1 MGNKSIQKFF
11 ADQNSVI
18 DLSSLGNAK
27 GAKVSLSGPD
37 MNITTPRGSV
47 IIVNGA
53 LYSSI
58 KGNNLAVKFKDK
70 TITGAKILGS
80 VDLKDIQ
87 LERIDSSLVDSA
99 QVEKKG
105 NGKRRNKKEE
115 EELKK
120 QLDDA
125 ENAKKEADKAKEE
138 AEKAKEAAEKAL
150 NEAFEVQ
157 NSSKQIEEMLQNF
170 LADNVAKDN
179 LAQQSDASQQNTQA
193 KATQA
198 SKQNDAEKV
207 LPQPINKN
215 TSTGKS
221 NSSKNEENKLDAES
235 VKEPL
240 KVTLALAAESNSGSK
255 DDSITNFTKP
265 QFVGSTA
272 PNATVIIKINGI
284 AVGQA
289 VADSLGNFT
298 FTAPETLTD
307 GTYNLEAEAKTAD
320 GSGSAKLVITIDSV
334 TDKPTFELSPESSV
348 SGHKGLTP
356 TLTPSIVGTAE
367 ENAKVDIYV
376 DNKLVASVDV
386 DKDGNWSYE
395 FKDNELSEG
404 ENSIKVVAVDKAG
417 NKNETTDSIITD
429 TIAPEKPTIELD
441 DSSDS
446 GIKNDNITNSTL
458 PTFIGV
464 AEPGSTV
471 SIYLGLKHLGE
482 VIVAKDGTWSYTL
495 TTPLKDGEYN
505 ITATATD
512 IAGHTS
518 ATANLPFTIDTR
530 ISYFSAEIETTN
542 DSGIVGDNV
551 TNNTRPT
558 FTGKTEPNA
567 IISVIN
573 SETGEEV
580 IFKANDKGE
589 WTFNFTSDSVE
600 GINNLTF
607 TVEDV
612 AGNKKDFSFSYVID
626 TIAPVPPTVSLE
638 DYVVL
643 PNGIILSGNDLP
655 ALVGT
660 AEPKSTILLMRDGKL
675 YDSIEVDSNGTWNYQ
690 FSNKFLQGAYDI
702 EIISQDAAGNK
713 SSTVKYSF
721 TIQTEVVPP
730 KAELDAS
737 DDSGAKGDWITNKHN
752 ALTLLGTAD
761 RFATVNILIDGKTIG
776 VTTADADGNWNFDI
790 SRNLS
795 DNVYKITVESI
806 DPLGRTSSVD
816 YQLTID
822 SFTPIPTVM
831 LHDSADSGVK
841 GDMITKIN
849 TPLFTGM
856 AEANAKV
863 SIYVDGVLSGEAIAG
878 DDGVWNF
885 QFTTALSDGSHD
897 VTVKV
902 EDIAGNTAS
911 SSAYNFQIVTQTQK
925 PTIELVNDTGVD
937 NTDHIINEKNP
948 ALTGT
953 AAPYSTVKLYI
964 DGALI
969 AEVRTNKDGRWEYTL
984 KADQGLVDGDHR
996 ITASVEDIAG
1006 NIAHSDPFLISV
1018 DTAISIPIVSLS
1030 PDSDSGIS
1038 DDNLTNIVKP
1048 TLHLKDIDPDI
1059 ISVQV
1064 WDAMS
1069 DTQIGVATQQPDGS
1083 WAYTFTSDLTE
1094 GLHQVYVKVEDIAG
1108 NKANSAIFDF
1118 TIDTTV
1124 STPVISLLSKD
1135 DTGVTGDNLTN
1146 INKPGFAI
1154 SGVDAD
1160 AHRVVVQ
1167 VMHNGVSEEIELSHL
1182 NGSWLFI
1189 PGNTWADG
1197 SYTLTV
1203 KVEDKAGNTNYSAP
1217 LTVVIDTQI
1226 AIDGVELV
1234 NDSGVKGDNMT
1245 NDDRPHFRVTVP
1257 TDVNEVRL
1265 SIDGGNSWVQ
1275 ATPGVAGS
1283 WEYIWPTDL
1292 ADGQYTLTVE
1302 ATDKAGNTVTKTID
1316 FAVDTTLSVPVIV
1329 LDSADDTG
1337 IQGDNMTNSTQPTF
1351 ALQHIDDDAVRVTV
1365 SVEHGG
1371 VTTTFDATKGT
1382 GGWTFTPPTSWA
1394 DGDYTLSVSVEDKA
1408 GNTSHSASLTVT
1420 VDTQI
1425 AINNIELVNDSGIP
1439 DDNLTNNVRPHFQ
1452 VTVPTDV
1459 NVVRLS
1465 IDGGKTWFNAT
1476 QSATPGVWDYIWPD
1490 DVADGGYTLTVEA
1503 TDEAGNK
1510 ATQTLDFTID
1520 TTLSVPTLSLDSADD
1535 SGIAG
1540 DNITNVKTP
1549 GFTLNN
1555 IDTDVSRV
1563 IVEVMH
1569 NGIKQEVPLVQTG
1582 GQWRFAPTSDW
1593 ADGDYILTV
1602 KVEDRAGNV
1611 KQSAPLTVTVDTHI
1625 AIDRIE
1631 LVNDSGIPGDNLTNE
1646 ARPHFQ
1652 VTVPADVNGV
1662 RLSIDGGKT
1671 WFDATQ
1677 SATSG
1682 VWDYTWLTNVAN
1694 GPHTLM
1700 VEASDKAGNKTTQK
1714 LDFTIDTIL
1723 SEPTITLDSA
1733 DDSAAGDNITN
1744 VKMPGFT
1751 LGNIDADVTKVV
1763 VTVAHDGK
1771 NQQIELIKNGGV
1783 WRFTP
1788 GAAWTDGDYT
1798 LTVKVEDKAGN
1809 TNYSAPLT
1817 VTIDTQTSID
1827 RIELLND
1834 TGIVGDNLTNE
1845 ARPQFHITVPTD
1857 VNSVQLSLDGGINWV
1872 NATLTSDGVWEYIW
1886 PTDLVENTY
1895 TLTVKATDV
1904 AGNTATET
1912 LNFIIDT
1919 TLSTPTITLDSADDS
1934 GTANDNKTNVKTP
1947 GFIIGGIDSD
1957 VTQVV
1962 VQVMRDGH
1970 SEEVEL
1976 TQTNGQWRFV
1986 PGSAW
1991 TDGDYTLTVTVKD
2004 EAGNIR
2010 HSAPLT
2016 VTIDT
2021 QITIDHIE
2029 LVNDSGI
2036 PDDNLTNNV
2045 RPHFQVTVPT
2055 DVNVVRLS
2063 IDGGKTWFN
2072 ATQSATPGVWDY
2084 TWLADVGEG
2093 KHTLT
2098 VEATDKAGNKTTQQL
2113 DFIIDTLLSEPT
2125 IVLDNTD
2132 DSGTKGDHLTNVNKP
2147 TFLLGNIDADARY
2160 VTVEVQHG
2168 GTKEV
2173 LTATKDATG
2182 NWSVT
2187 PTGTWADG
2195 DYTLTVR
2202 VEDEAGNEKHSASL
2216 TVTVDTQIT
2225 IDVIELVNDNGIPGD
2240 NMTNDAHPQFR
2251 VTVPGDVN
2259 EVSLSIDGGVTWV
2272 KATQSATPGVW
2283 NYTWPGTV
2291 PDGDYTLNVK
2301 ATDNAGN
2308 TVTETLH
2315 FTIDTT
2321 LSTPVIV
2328 LDSADD
2334 SGVHG
2339 DNMTNHTQPTFALQ
2353 HIDDDAVRVTVS
2365 VEHGGVTTTF
2375 DATKDAGGWTFTP
2388 TGAWAD
2394 GDYTLSVSVE
2404 DKAGNTSHSAS
2415 LTVTVDTQI
2424 AINNIELVND
2434 SGIPDDNLTNN
2445 VRPHFQV
2452 TVPTDVNVVRLSI
2465 DGGKTWFNATQS
2477 ATPGVWDYIW
2487 PDDVA
2492 DGGYTL
2498 TVEAT
2503 DEAGNKAT
2511 QTLDF
2516 TIDTTLSVPT
2526 LSLDSA
2532 DDSGIAGDNITN
2544 VKTPGFTLNNIDTDV
2559 SRVIVEV
2566 MHNGIKQEVPLVQTG
2581 GQWRFAPTSDWAD
2594 GDYILTVKVEDRAG
2608 NVKQSAPLTVTVDTH
2623 IAIDRI
2629 ELVNDSGIPGDN
2641 LTNEARPH
2649 FQVTVPA
2656 DVNGVRLSID
2666 GGKTWFDATQSATS
2680 GVWDYTWLTN
2690 VANGPHTLMVEASD
2704 KAGNKTTQKLD
2715 FTIDTILS
2723 EPTITLDSA
2732 DDSAAGDNITNV
2744 KMPGF
2749 TLGNIDADVTKV
2761 VVTVAHD
2768 GKNQQIELI
2777 KNGGVWRFT
2786 PGAAWTDGDYTLTV
2800 KVEDKAGNTNYSAPL
2815 TVTIDTQTSIDR
2827 IELLNDTGIVGD
2839 NLTNEARPQFHITV
2853 PTDVNS
2859 VQLSLDGG
2867 INWVNATLTSDG
2879 VWEYIWPTDLVE
2891 NTYTLTVK
2899 ATDVAGNTAT
2909 ETLNFIIDTT
2919 LSTPTITLDSADDS
2933 GTANDNKTNVKTPGF
2948 IIGGID
2954 SDVTQVVVQVMRD
2967 GHSEE
2972 VELTQ
2977 TNGQWRFVPGSAWTD
2992 GDYTLTVTVKDEAGN
3007 IRHSAPLT
3015 VTIDTQITIDHIELV
3030 NDSGIPDDNL
3040 TNNVRPHFQVTVPTD
3055 VNVVRLS
3062 IDGGKTWFNATQS
3075 ATPGVWDYTWL
3086 ADVGEGKHTLTVEAT
3101 DKAGNKTT
3109 QQLDFIIDTLLSEPT
3124 IVLDNTDD
3132 SGTKGDNLTNVNKPT
3147 FLLGNIDADA
3157 RYVTVEVQHGG
3168 TKEVLTATKGATGIW
3183 SVTPT
3188 GTWADGD
3195 YTLTVRVEDDA
3206 GNVKYSAP
3214 LTVTVD
3220 TQITID
3226 VIELV
3231 NDNGIPGDNLTN
3243 DVRPH
3248 FRVTV
3253 PGDVNEVR
3261 LSIDGGNTWVRATQ
3275 GTAGIWDYT
3284 WPKDVTDGL
3293 HTLTVE
3299 ATDKAGNKTTQT
3311 LDFTID
3317 TRLSTPTIAM
3327 DSRDDTG
3334 AIGDHITSVKRPGF
3348 TIGNIDADAHS
3359 VILRITQ
3366 GGNSQEVTL
3375 TQVGGQW
3382 RFTPDADW
3390 ADGSYTLTVEVTDN
3404 AGNVRQS
3411 TPLVVTVDTQ
3421 TSITDITLVN
3431 DHGVPDDN
3439 LTNSTRPQ
3447 FEITVP
3453 ADVNSVQLSIDGGA
3467 NWVSATQGIEGVW
3480 GYTWPTDMGDGKHTL
3495 TVMVTDRAGN
3505 TATQTLEFFI
3515 DTRLSTPT
3523 IALDSTDDTGT
3534 PGDDMT
3540 NRTRPTFILQN
3551 IDSDVINVTVSVTH
3565 NGTTTSFTAT
3575 QGAGGWS
3582 FTPPAPWGDG
3592 DYTLTVTV
3600 EDRAGNTRPST
3611 PLTVTVDTQIAID
3624 RIELVNDSGVPGDNV
3639 TKHVRP
3645 QFQISVPDD
3654 VEKVLLSIDGGTTWV
3669 TAIKSSTAGIWDYT
3683 WPTDMPEGQH
3693 TLTVEVTD
3701 GAGNKMTE
3709 TLNFTIDITLLT
3721 PTIELA
3727 PDQDTGQ
3734 NKNDNLTSVTQP
3746 VFVLGSIDKDVRHVE
3761 LSIEHNGTFKT
3772 VVLTESA
3779 DGWRYRPDSALADGS
3794 YTFTVTVTDVAG
3806 NQQTSAPLKVTI
3818 DGTLT
3823 TPVIELAAGEDS
3835 GTVGDRLTNHDR
3847 PVFDI
3852 HQVDSDVTRVMVKVT
3867 YNGKT
3872 HEEAAVFTNG
3882 QWRFTPSASWAD
3894 GSYQLAVVVE
3904 DLAGNV
3910 KESAPFEVRIDTT
3923 TTINNIVLLND
3934 TGVQND
3940 QLTNVAKP
3948 SFRIDVPGD
3957 VVQVRVTLDGGA
3969 NWNVIRKNADGQWI
3983 FDSPNTLVDGTY
3995 TLRVEATDEAGNIAN
4010 KDLVFNIDTNIQVP
4024 TIALDA
4030 GQDTGANTADN
4041 ITNISRPTFTIG
4053 NVDPDVIKVV
4063 VTIDGHDYN
4072 ATKVGAGWQFT
4083 PGNAI
4088 PDGSY
4093 NITVTVEDKAGNTAT
4108 SKPLPVVIDT
4118 TAEIESVTLVTDS
4131 GDSDVDNITKV
4142 DKPQFSIVTAD
4153 DITHVRVKIDN
4164 AANWIELTKGG
4175 DGRWIFNVGSALPDG
4190 QHTLLVD
4197 VTDIAGNVAQ
4207 ETLQFTI
4214 DTTLREPT
4222 IVLDPTHDTGDDTN
4236 DNLTRINKPVFIIGN
4251 VDNDVSHIV
4260 VHIDGR
4266 DYTIENTGGNLT
4278 FTPDQPLSDGQ
4289 HTISV
4294 TVTDIAGNT
4303 KTSAELRIEIDT
4315 QVQIDSVT
4323 LTTDSGVNDHDNV
4336 TNATRPSF
4344 EIATPDDVTSVL
4356 VSFDGVNWT
4365 PISKNAAG
4373 QWEFTAGS
4381 ALPDGH
4387 YTLHV
4392 QATDRA
4398 GNTANS
4404 TLGFTVDTQIDG
4416 LSVVMLDDAGKDS
4429 TDGITNITSPR
4440 FEISAR
4446 EPLQSVTVILNG
4458 KSSTL
4463 TQGAGNKWLFTP
4475 DTPLVDGTYKIEI
4488 VAEDIA
4494 GNKISKEVSFTI
4506 DTIVSDPSIDLLD
4519 ADDTGESAVDNITS
4533 VTTPR
4538 FVIGNV
4544 PADIDTVVIRINGVS
4559 YSVTAN
4565 GNNLW
4570 EFQVPVALNDGVYE
4584 AVVVFRDIA
4593 GNTSETKLP
4602 FTIDTTTSVSVRMEP
4617 ASDTGNSNSDNLT
4630 NKQNPKFEG
4639 TAEPNAKLV
4648 ITIVDDKS
4656 GREVLKQ
4663 TITVGADG
4671 NWSVTPNILP
4681 DGMYTINV
4689 VATDVAGNTAQTQER
4704 FTIDTVTID
4713 PTIRLSDP
4721 SIDDQHEATSL
4732 RPEFKGFAEAFS
4744 TIMIQWDGK
4753 VVGSANANAN
4763 GEWSWTPPSVLAP
4776 GSYVVSI
4783 VAKDKAGNESSQ
4795 VDFPVVI
4802 PVIDVTPPTIK
4813 LSEESDS
4820 GALGDFTTNNKTPTL
4835 IGSTLPNTIVS
4846 IYVDGVK
4853 VGEATADT
4861 AGRYTFQLSE
4871 MKDGHY
4877 VVQVGIVNP
4886 RDNSELRSTAV
4897 DVTIDT
4903 EVAEL
4908 VWNISGMHEGGY
4920 INTVTPEIGG
4930 TSEPNSKITIFV
4942 NGVEKAIAYTT
4953 GAGHWGVVLP
4963 ALGNDG
4969 NYELTFKVEDV
4980 AGNIREFG
4988 PQNVILDTV
4997 ISPLTVVLREA
5008 DDSGKVGDWITNKS
5022 HVTIDGTAE
5031 AGSTLTIR
5039 NPQGVVI
5046 ATLVVGND
5054 GRWSAEL
5061 DLREG
5066 SNAFVVVSE
5075 DKAGNS
5081 QQKEILIEHDTQIE
5095 ISDISLSRDTNSG
5108 DKYDLITN
5116 NKSPV
5121 LVAMTDPGATVQVYI
5136 NGVLQGTV
5144 EASSSGNISYTMP
5157 ANSADGEYQVQF
5169 VATDTAGNRVESAIT
5184 TVTIDSQI
5192 AVFDID
5198 EDSLPALSNN
5208 RALSVS
5214 GVGEAGSQVSIFVDG
5229 KLVNVVMVEA
5239 DGTWRAPILL
5249 QDDGTFNIHFSIT
5262 DVAGN
5267 TEVSKDYS
5275 VDVDSSTDF
5284 PTLNLEDAS
5293 NSGSLDDLIT
5303 NHNKPV
5309 LVGTAEAGATIHIY
5323 VDEKIVANV
5332 LVLEDGTWSYQFDN
5346 ALKDGE
5352 YSIRV
5357 VAEDPAGNTA
5367 ESPRLLVTIDT
5378 STFIDNPAMVAG
5390 SDNGIFSND
5399 SITSQTRPTF
5409 SIFGEMNQSVQIF
5422 IDGVLV
5428 DTITVTDRNQVYRPE
5443 SPLGDGSHSIY
5454 YVITDKA
5461 GNTATSK
5468 TLNFTIDTFNTTPV
5482 AIDSIGGQTLAEMT
5496 GSDGKIYITDTTRNL
5511 LFSGSAEPN
5520 SKIEI
5525 IINGLNV
5532 GEVWVNEKGHWQMPV
5547 NPLYFTEGQLDITV
5561 KSTDRA
5567 GNVNQEK
5574 YSIWVDTHIKVFTS
5588 ELDDNK
5594 SSSKTEWWSNSDL
5607 ITMRGTGEI
5616 GATVSLIVAGVTL
5629 ATAVVAAT
5637 GRWELSTDKLP
5648 EGTYDI
5654 SLVIEDSAGNRW
5666 EDVREIF
5673 IDRTPPN
5680 APVVTYSDI
5689 VNDLIIMQGTAE
5701 AKSQL
5706 IITDSEGN
5714 TYTLTVPDNGKW
5726 SMAIP
5731 YPSEGKFTITSVDAI
5746 GNRSDDVPLDIMKEV
5761 PVISLSPDS
5770 DSGTVGDNITRDKQP
5785 TFIIGNLESDVV
5797 VVQVDINGT
5806 VYNAEKNADGVW
5818 FFTPGTPLA
5827 DGSYT
5832 ISVIA
5837 SDAAGNQKNSL
5848 PITVTI
5854 DSTLTVPEIAL
5865 AAGED
5870 NGASDS
5876 DNVTNHTQPKFTLQ
5890 HIDADVTGVTVNVT
5904 HNGVTDIYQATQGAD
5919 GWTFTPPA
5927 AWNDGNY
5934 TLSVT
5939 VVDRAGNSQQ
5949 SASLAVTVDSTVTVT
5964 ADSQHDDASD
5974 DATATAVT
5982 PPESETVNAESAT
5995 HLRTE
6000 PSAAEE
6006 SVVKVTA
6013 YSITLLNADSG
6024 DEIDRSISQTPSFE
6038 ISVPE
6043 NIVNVSIMFEGEEF
6057 TLPITN
6063 QKAIFEVPLSL
6074 EDGEYT
6080 MDVKFIDKDNDFLIK
6095 EKTFSVDHSSADIV
6109 NAMNVRGKT
6118 EDDINDSPSTS
6129 SVGHNNN
6136 GAIDVFAV
6144 NEVTLPVD
6152 NQEEHA

>member
-1 MGNKSIQKFF
+1 KSIQKFF

-429 TIAPEKPTIELD
+429 TIPPEKPTIELD

-638 DYVVL
+638 DFVVL

-1030 PDSDSGIS
+1030 PDSDSGIA

-1108 NKANSAIFDF
+1108 NKANSAVFDF

-1182 NGSWLFI
+1182 NGSWLFT

-1203 KVEDKAGNTNYSAP
+1203 KVEDKAGNTSYSAP

-1329 LDSADDTG
+1329 LNSADDTG
-1337 IQGDNMTNSTQPTF
+1337 VQGDNMTNRTQPTF

-1476 QSATPGVWDYIWPD
+1476 QSATPGAWDYIWPD

-1503 TDEAGNK
+1503 TDKAGNK
-1510 ATQTLDFTID
+1510 TTQELDFTID

-1714 LDFTIDTIL
+1714 LDFIIDTLL

-2021 QITIDHIE
+2021 QI
-2029 LVNDSGI
+2029 
-2036 PDDNLTNNV
+2036 
-2045 RPHFQVTVPT
+2045 
-2055 DVNVVRLS
+2055 
-2063 IDGGKTWFN
+2063 
-2072 ATQSATPGVWDY
+2072 A
-2084 TWLADVGEG
+2084 
-2093 KHTLT
+2093 
-2098 VEATDKAGNKTTQQL
+2098 
-2113 DFIIDTLLSEPT
+2113 
-2125 IVLDNTD
+2125 
-2132 DSGTKGDHLTNVNKP
+2132 
-2147 TFLLGNIDADARY
+2147 
-2160 VTVEVQHG
+2160 
-2168 GTKEV
+2168 
-2173 LTATKDATG
+2173 
-2182 NWSVT
+2182 
-2187 PTGTWADG
+2187 
-2195 DYTLTVR
+2195 
-2202 VEDEAGNEKHSASL
+2202 
-2216 TVTVDTQIT
+2216 
-2225 IDVIELVNDNGIPGD
+2225 
-2240 NMTNDAHPQFR
+2240 
-2251 VTVPGDVN
+2251 
-2259 EVSLSIDGGVTWV
+2259 
-2272 KATQSATPGVW
+2272 
-2283 NYTWPGTV
+2283 
-2291 PDGDYTLNVK
+2291 
-2301 ATDNAGN
+2301 
-2308 TVTETLH
+2308 
-2315 FTIDTT
+2315 
-2321 LSTPVIV
+2321 
-2328 LDSADD
+2328 
-2334 SGVHG
+2334 
-2339 DNMTNHTQPTFALQ
+2339 
-2353 HIDDDAVRVTVS
+2353 
-2365 VEHGGVTTTF
+2365 
-2375 DATKDAGGWTFTP
+2375 
-2388 TGAWAD
+2388 
-2394 GDYTLSVSVE
+2394 
-2404 DKAGNTSHSAS
+2404 
-2415 LTVTVDTQI
+2415 
-2424 AINNIELVND
+2424 
-2434 SGIPDDNLTNN
+2434 
-2445 VRPHFQV
+2445 
-2452 TVPTDVNVVRLSI
+2452 
-2465 DGGKTWFNATQS
+2465 
-2477 ATPGVWDYIW
+2477 
-2487 PDDVA
+2487 
-2492 DGGYTL
+2492 
-2498 TVEAT
+2498 
-2503 DEAGNKAT
+2503 
-2511 QTLDF
+2511 
-2516 TIDTTLSVPT
+2516 
-2526 LSLDSA
+2526 
-2532 DDSGIAGDNITN
+2532 
-2544 VKTPGFTLNNIDTDV
+2544 
-2559 SRVIVEV
+2559 
-2566 MHNGIKQEVPLVQTG
+2566 
-2581 GQWRFAPTSDWAD
+2581 
-2594 GDYILTVKVEDRAG
+2594 
-2608 NVKQSAPLTVTVDTH
+2608 
-2623 IAIDRI
+2623 
-2629 ELVNDSGIPGDN
+2629 
-2641 LTNEARPH
+2641 
-2649 FQVTVPA
+2649 
-2656 DVNGVRLSID
+2656 
-2666 GGKTWFDATQSATS
+2666 
-2680 GVWDYTWLTN
+2680 
-2690 VANGPHTLMVEASD
+2690 
-2704 KAGNKTTQKLD
+2704 
-2715 FTIDTILS
+2715 
-2723 EPTITLDSA
+2723 
-2732 DDSAAGDNITNV
+2732 
-2744 KMPGF
+2744 
-2749 TLGNIDADVTKV
+2749 
-2761 VVTVAHD
+2761 
-2768 GKNQQIELI
+2768 
-2777 KNGGVWRFT
+2777 
-2786 PGAAWTDGDYTLTV
+2786 
-2800 KVEDKAGNTNYSAPL
+2800 
-2815 TVTIDTQTSIDR
+2815 
-2827 IELLNDTGIVGD
+2827 
-2839 NLTNEARPQFHITV
+2839 
-2853 PTDVNS
+2853 
-2859 VQLSLDGG
+2859 
-2867 INWVNATLTSDG
+2867 
-2879 VWEYIWPTDLVE
+2879 
-2891 NTYTLTVK
+2891 
-2899 ATDVAGNTAT
+2899 
-2909 ETLNFIIDTT
+2909 
-2919 LSTPTITLDSADDS
+2919 
-2933 GTANDNKTNVKTPGF
+2933 
-2948 IIGGID
+2948 
-2954 SDVTQVVVQVMRD
+2954 
-2967 GHSEE
+2967 
-2972 VELTQ
+2972 
-2977 TNGQWRFVPGSAWTD
+2977 
-2992 GDYTLTVTVKDEAGN
+2992 
-3007 IRHSAPLT
+3007 
-3015 VTIDTQITIDHIELV
+3015 IDHIELV

-3168 TKEVLTATKGATGIW
+3168 TKEVLTATKDATGNWSVTPTGTWADGDYTLTVRVEDEAGNEKHSASLTVTVDTQITIDAIELVNDNGIPGDNMTNDAHPQFRVTVPGDVNEVSLSIDGGVTWVKATQSATPGVWNYTWPGTVPDGDYTLNVKATDNAGNTVTETLHFTIDTTLSVPVIVLNSADDTGVQGDNMTNSTQPTFALQHIDDDAVRVTVSVEHGGVTTTFDATKGVGGWSFTPTGAWADGDYTLSVSVEDKAGNTSHSASLTVTVDTQIAINNIELVNDSGIPDDNLTNNVRPHFQVKVPTDVNEVRLSIDGGKTWFNATQSATPGVWDYTWLADVGEGKHTLTVEATDKAGNQTTQKLDFIIDTMLSEPTIVLDSTDDSGTKGDNLTNANKPTFILGNIDADARYVTVEVQYGGTKEVLTATKGATGIW

-3195 YTLTVRVEDDA
+3195 YMLTVRVEDDA

-3317 TRLSTPTIAM
+3317 TRLSTPTITM

-3348 TIGNIDADAHS
+3348 TIGNIDSDAQS

-3411 TPLVVTVDTQ
+3411 TPLIVTVDTQ

-3467 NWVSATQGIEGVW
+3467 NWVSAAQGIEGVW

-3523 IALDSTDDTGT
+3523 IELDSTDDTGT

-3709 TLNFTIDITLLT
+3709 TLNFTIDITLMT

-3852 HQVDSDVTRVMVKVT
+3852 RQVDSDVTRVMVKVT

-4303 KTSAELRIEIDT
+4303 KTSAELKIEIDT

-4533 VTTPR
+4533 VTKPR

-4559 YSVTAN
+4559 YPVTAN

-4835 IGSTLPNTIVS
+4835 VGNTLPNAIVS

-4969 NYELTFKVEDV
+4969 NYVLTFKVEDV

-5039 NPQGVVI
+5039 SPQGVVI

-5081 QQKEILIEHDTQIE
+5081 QQKDILIEHDTQIE

-5409 SIFGEMNQSVQIF
+5409 SISGEMNQSVQIF

-5574 YSIWVDTHIKVFTS
+5574 YSIWVDTHIQVFTS

-5594 SSSKTEWWSNSDL
+5594 SSSKTDWWSNSST
-5607 ITMRGTGEI
+5607 ITMRGMGEI

-5629 ATAVVAAT
+5629 ATAVVAAN
-5637 GRWELSTDKLP
+5637 GQWELSTDQLP
-5648 EGTYDI
+5648 EGKYDI
-5654 SLVIEDSAGNRW
+5654 TLSIEDNAGNRK
-5666 EDVREIF
+5666 EEVHEIF

-5706 IITDSEGN
+5706 IITDSNGN

-5746 GNRSDDVPLDIMKEV
+5746 GNRSDDVSLDIMKEV

-5870 NGASDS
+5870 NGVSDS

-5904 HNGVTDIYQATQGAD
+5904 HNGVTDTYQATQGAD

-5927 AWNDGNY
+5927 AWNDGTY

-5995 HLRTE
+5995 HLRTV

-6006 SVVKVTA
+6006 SVVKETA

-6043 NIVNVSIMFEGEEF
+6043 NIVNVSVMFEGEEF

-6080 MDVKFIDKDNDFLIK
+6080 MDVKFIDKDDDFLIK

-6109 NAMNVRGKT
+6109 NAMNARGKT

>member
-429 TIAPEKPTIELD
+429 TIPPEKPTIELD

-638 DYVVL
+638 DFVVL

-1030 PDSDSGIS
+1030 PDSDSGIA

-1108 NKANSAIFDF
+1108 NKANSAVFDF

-1182 NGSWLFI
+1182 NGSWLFT

-1203 KVEDKAGNTNYSAP
+1203 KVEDKAGNTSYSAP

-1329 LDSADDTG
+1329 LNSADDTG
-1337 IQGDNMTNSTQPTF
+1337 VQGDNMTNRTQPTF

-1476 QSATPGVWDYIWPD
+1476 QSATPGAWDYIWPD

-1503 TDEAGNK
+1503 TDKAGNK
-1510 ATQTLDFTID
+1510 TTQELDFTID

-1714 LDFTIDTIL
+1714 LDFIIDTLL

-1919 TLSTPTITLDSADDS
+1919 TLLTPTITLDSADDS

-2055 DVNVVRLS
+2055 DVNEVRLS

-2098 VEATDKAGNKTTQQL
+2098 VEATDKAGNQTTQKL
-2113 DFIIDTLLSEPT
+2113 DFIIDTMLSEPT
-2125 IVLDNTD
+2125 IVLDSTD
-2132 DSGTKGDHLTNVNKP
+2132 DSGTKGDNLTNANKP
-2147 TFLLGNIDADARY
+2147 TFILGNIDADARY
-2160 VTVEVQHG
+2160 VTVEVQYG

-2173 LTATKDATG
+2173 LTATKGATG
-2182 NWSVT
+2182 IWSVT

-2202 VEDEAGNEKHSASL
+2202 VEDDAGNVKYSAPL

-2321 LSTPVIV
+2321 LSVPVIV
-2328 LDSADD
+2328 LNSADD
-2334 SGVHG
+2334 TGVQG
-2339 DNMTNHTQPTFALQ
+2339 DNMTNSTQPTFALQ

-2375 DATKDAGGWTFTP
+2375 DATKGVGGWSFTP

-2452 TVPTDVNVVRLSI
+2452 KVPTDVN
-2465 DGGKTWFNATQS
+2465 
-2477 ATPGVWDYIW
+2477 
-2487 PDDVA
+2487 
-2492 DGGYTL
+2492 
-2498 TVEAT
+2498 E
-2503 DEAGNKAT
+2503 
-2511 QTLDF
+2511 
-2516 TIDTTLSVPT
+2516 
-2526 LSLDSA
+2526 
-2532 DDSGIAGDNITN
+2532 
-2544 VKTPGFTLNNIDTDV
+2544 
-2559 SRVIVEV
+2559 
-2566 MHNGIKQEVPLVQTG
+2566 
-2581 GQWRFAPTSDWAD
+2581 
-2594 GDYILTVKVEDRAG
+2594 
-2608 NVKQSAPLTVTVDTH
+2608 
-2623 IAIDRI
+2623 
-2629 ELVNDSGIPGDN
+2629 
-2641 LTNEARPH
+2641 
-2649 FQVTVPA
+2649 
-2656 DVNGVRLSID
+2656 
-2666 GGKTWFDATQSATS
+2666 
-2680 GVWDYTWLTN
+2680 
-2690 VANGPHTLMVEASD
+2690 
-2704 KAGNKTTQKLD
+2704 
-2715 FTIDTILS
+2715 
-2723 EPTITLDSA
+2723 
-2732 DDSAAGDNITNV
+2732 
-2744 KMPGF
+2744 
-2749 TLGNIDADVTKV
+2749 
-2761 VVTVAHD
+2761 
-2768 GKNQQIELI
+2768 
-2777 KNGGVWRFT
+2777 
-2786 PGAAWTDGDYTLTV
+2786 
-2800 KVEDKAGNTNYSAPL
+2800 
-2815 TVTIDTQTSIDR
+2815 
-2827 IELLNDTGIVGD
+2827 
-2839 NLTNEARPQFHITV
+2839 
-2853 PTDVNS
+2853 
-2859 VQLSLDGG
+2859 
-2867 INWVNATLTSDG
+2867 
-2879 VWEYIWPTDLVE
+2879 
-2891 NTYTLTVK
+2891 
-2899 ATDVAGNTAT
+2899 
-2909 ETLNFIIDTT
+2909 
-2919 LSTPTITLDSADDS
+2919 
-2933 GTANDNKTNVKTPGF
+2933 
-2948 IIGGID
+2948 
-2954 SDVTQVVVQVMRD
+2954 
-2967 GHSEE
+2967 
-2972 VELTQ
+2972 
-2977 TNGQWRFVPGSAWTD
+2977 
-2992 GDYTLTVTVKDEAGN
+2992 
-3007 IRHSAPLT
+3007 
-3015 VTIDTQITIDHIELV
+3015 
-3030 NDSGIPDDNL
+3030 
-3040 TNNVRPHFQVTVPTD
+3040 
-3055 VNVVRLS
+3055 VRLS

-3101 DKAGNKTT
+3101 DKAGNQTT
-3109 QQLDFIIDTLLSEPT
+3109 QKLDFIIDTMLSEPT
-3124 IVLDNTDD
+3124 IVLDSTDD
-3132 SGTKGDNLTNVNKPT
+3132 SGTKGDNLTNANKPT
-3147 FLLGNIDADA
+3147 FILGNIDADA
-3157 RYVTVEVQHGG
+3157 RYVTVEVQYGG

-3317 TRLSTPTIAM
+3317 TRLSTPTITM

-3348 TIGNIDADAHS
+3348 TIGNIDSDAQS

-3411 TPLVVTVDTQ
+3411 TPLIVTVDTQ

-3467 NWVSATQGIEGVW
+3467 NWVSAAQGIEGVW

-3624 RIELVNDSGVPGDNV
+3624 HIELVNDSGVPGDNV

-3709 TLNFTIDITLLT
+3709 TLNFTIDITLMT

-3852 HQVDSDVTRVMVKVT
+3852 RQVDSDVTRVMVKVT

-4303 KTSAELRIEIDT
+4303 KTSAELKIEIDT

-4533 VTTPR
+4533 VTKPR

-4559 YSVTAN
+4559 YPVTAN

-4835 IGSTLPNTIVS
+4835 VGNTLPNAIVS

-4969 NYELTFKVEDV
+4969 NYVLTFKVEDV

-5039 NPQGVVI
+5039 SPQGVVI

-5081 QQKEILIEHDTQIE
+5081 QQKDILIEHDTQIE

-5346 ALKDGE
+5346 VLKDGE

-5409 SIFGEMNQSVQIF
+5409 SISGEMNQSVQIF

-5574 YSIWVDTHIKVFTS
+5574 YSIWVDTHIQVFTS
-5588 ELDDNK
+5588 EIDDNK
-5594 SSSKTEWWSNSDL
+5594 SSSKTDWWSNSST
-5607 ITMRGTGEI
+5607 ITMRGMGEI

-5629 ATAVVAAT
+5629 ATAVVAAN
-5637 GRWELSTDKLP
+5637 GQWELSTDQLP
-5648 EGTYDI
+5648 EGKYDI
-5654 SLVIEDSAGNRW
+5654 TLSIEDNAGNRK
-5666 EDVREIF
+5666 EEVHEIF

-5706 IITDSEGN
+5706 IITDSNGN

-5746 GNRSDDVPLDIMKEV
+5746 GNRSDDVSLDIMKEV

-5870 NGASDS
+5870 NGVSDS

-5904 HNGVTDIYQATQGAD
+5904 HNGVTDTYQATQGAD

-5927 AWNDGNY
+5927 AWNDGTY

-5995 HLRTE
+5995 HLRTV

-6006 SVVKVTA
+6006 SVVKETA

-6109 NAMNVRGKT
+6109 NAMNARGKT

>member
-1 MGNKSIQKFF
+1 
-11 ADQNSVI
+11 I

-2125 IVLDNTD
+2125 IVLDSTD

-2424 AINNIELVND
+2424 AINN
-2434 SGIPDDNLTNN
+2434 
-2445 VRPHFQV
+2445 
-2452 TVPTDVNVVRLSI
+2452 
-2465 DGGKTWFNATQS
+2465 
-2477 ATPGVWDYIW
+2477 
-2487 PDDVA
+2487 
-2492 DGGYTL
+2492 
-2498 TVEAT
+2498 
-2503 DEAGNKAT
+2503 
-2511 QTLDF
+2511 
-2516 TIDTTLSVPT
+2516 
-2526 LSLDSA
+2526 
-2532 DDSGIAGDNITN
+2532 
-2544 VKTPGFTLNNIDTDV
+2544 
-2559 SRVIVEV
+2559 
-2566 MHNGIKQEVPLVQTG
+2566 
-2581 GQWRFAPTSDWAD
+2581 
-2594 GDYILTVKVEDRAG
+2594 
-2608 NVKQSAPLTVTVDTH
+2608 
-2623 IAIDRI
+2623 
-2629 ELVNDSGIPGDN
+2629 
-2641 LTNEARPH
+2641 
-2649 FQVTVPA
+2649 
-2656 DVNGVRLSID
+2656 
-2666 GGKTWFDATQSATS
+2666 
-2680 GVWDYTWLTN
+2680 
-2690 VANGPHTLMVEASD
+2690 
-2704 KAGNKTTQKLD
+2704 
-2715 FTIDTILS
+2715 
-2723 EPTITLDSA
+2723 
-2732 DDSAAGDNITNV
+2732 
-2744 KMPGF
+2744 
-2749 TLGNIDADVTKV
+2749 
-2761 VVTVAHD
+2761 
-2768 GKNQQIELI
+2768 
-2777 KNGGVWRFT
+2777 
-2786 PGAAWTDGDYTLTV
+2786 
-2800 KVEDKAGNTNYSAPL
+2800 
-2815 TVTIDTQTSIDR
+2815 
-2827 IELLNDTGIVGD
+2827 
-2839 NLTNEARPQFHITV
+2839 
-2853 PTDVNS
+2853 
-2859 VQLSLDGG
+2859 
-2867 INWVNATLTSDG
+2867 
-2879 VWEYIWPTDLVE
+2879 
-2891 NTYTLTVK
+2891 
-2899 ATDVAGNTAT
+2899 
-2909 ETLNFIIDTT
+2909 
-2919 LSTPTITLDSADDS
+2919 
-2933 GTANDNKTNVKTPGF
+2933 
-2948 IIGGID
+2948 
-2954 SDVTQVVVQVMRD
+2954 
-2967 GHSEE
+2967 
-2972 VELTQ
+2972 
-2977 TNGQWRFVPGSAWTD
+2977 
-2992 GDYTLTVTVKDEAGN
+2992 
-3007 IRHSAPLT
+3007 
-3015 VTIDTQITIDHIELV
+3015 IELV

-4559 YSVTAN
+4559 YPVTAN

>member
-80 VDLKDIQ
+80 VDLKYIQ

-429 TIAPEKPTIELD
+429 TIPPEKPTIELD

-638 DYVVL
+638 DFVVL

-1030 PDSDSGIS
+1030 PDSDSGIA

-1108 NKANSAIFDF
+1108 NKANSAVFDF

-1182 NGSWLFI
+1182 NGSWLFT

-1203 KVEDKAGNTNYSAP
+1203 KVEDKAGNTSYSAP

-1329 LDSADDTG
+1329 LNSADDTG
-1337 IQGDNMTNSTQPTF
+1337 VQGDNMTNRTQPTF

-1476 QSATPGVWDYIWPD
+1476 QSATPGAWDYIWPD

-1503 TDEAGNK
+1503 TDKAGNK
-1510 ATQTLDFTID
+1510 TTQELDFTID

-1714 LDFTIDTIL
+1714 LDFIIDTLL

-2125 IVLDNTD
+2125 IVLDSTD
-2132 DSGTKGDHLTNVNKP
+2132 DSGTKGDNLTNVNKP

-2321 LSTPVIV
+2321 LSVPVIV
-2328 LDSADD
+2328 LNSADD
-2334 SGVHG
+2334 TGVQG
-2339 DNMTNHTQPTFALQ
+2339 DNMTNSTQPTFALQ

-2375 DATKDAGGWTFTP
+2375 DATKGVGGWSFTP

-2452 TVPTDVNVVRLSI
+2452 KVPTDVN
-2465 DGGKTWFNATQS
+2465 
-2477 ATPGVWDYIW
+2477 
-2487 PDDVA
+2487 
-2492 DGGYTL
+2492 
-2498 TVEAT
+2498 E
-2503 DEAGNKAT
+2503 
-2511 QTLDF
+2511 
-2516 TIDTTLSVPT
+2516 
-2526 LSLDSA
+2526 
-2532 DDSGIAGDNITN
+2532 
-2544 VKTPGFTLNNIDTDV
+2544 
-2559 SRVIVEV
+2559 
-2566 MHNGIKQEVPLVQTG
+2566 
-2581 GQWRFAPTSDWAD
+2581 
-2594 GDYILTVKVEDRAG
+2594 
-2608 NVKQSAPLTVTVDTH
+2608 
-2623 IAIDRI
+2623 
-2629 ELVNDSGIPGDN
+2629 
-2641 LTNEARPH
+2641 
-2649 FQVTVPA
+2649 
-2656 DVNGVRLSID
+2656 
-2666 GGKTWFDATQSATS
+2666 
-2680 GVWDYTWLTN
+2680 
-2690 VANGPHTLMVEASD
+2690 
-2704 KAGNKTTQKLD
+2704 
-2715 FTIDTILS
+2715 
-2723 EPTITLDSA
+2723 
-2732 DDSAAGDNITNV
+2732 
-2744 KMPGF
+2744 
-2749 TLGNIDADVTKV
+2749 
-2761 VVTVAHD
+2761 
-2768 GKNQQIELI
+2768 
-2777 KNGGVWRFT
+2777 
-2786 PGAAWTDGDYTLTV
+2786 
-2800 KVEDKAGNTNYSAPL
+2800 
-2815 TVTIDTQTSIDR
+2815 
-2827 IELLNDTGIVGD
+2827 
-2839 NLTNEARPQFHITV
+2839 
-2853 PTDVNS
+2853 
-2859 VQLSLDGG
+2859 
-2867 INWVNATLTSDG
+2867 
-2879 VWEYIWPTDLVE
+2879 
-2891 NTYTLTVK
+2891 
-2899 ATDVAGNTAT
+2899 
-2909 ETLNFIIDTT
+2909 
-2919 LSTPTITLDSADDS
+2919 
-2933 GTANDNKTNVKTPGF
+2933 
-2948 IIGGID
+2948 
-2954 SDVTQVVVQVMRD
+2954 
-2967 GHSEE
+2967 
-2972 VELTQ
+2972 
-2977 TNGQWRFVPGSAWTD
+2977 
-2992 GDYTLTVTVKDEAGN
+2992 
-3007 IRHSAPLT
+3007 
-3015 VTIDTQITIDHIELV
+3015 
-3030 NDSGIPDDNL
+3030 
-3040 TNNVRPHFQVTVPTD
+3040 
-3055 VNVVRLS
+3055 VRLS

-3101 DKAGNKTT
+3101 DKAGNQTT
-3109 QQLDFIIDTLLSEPT
+3109 QKLDFIIDTMLSEPT
-3124 IVLDNTDD
+3124 IVLDSTDD
-3132 SGTKGDNLTNVNKPT
+3132 SGTKGDNLTNANKPT
-3147 FLLGNIDADA
+3147 FILGNIDADA
-3157 RYVTVEVQHGG
+3157 RYVTVEVQYGG

-3317 TRLSTPTIAM
+3317 TRLSTPTITM

-3348 TIGNIDADAHS
+3348 TIGNIDSDAQS

-3411 TPLVVTVDTQ
+3411 TPLIVTVDTQ

-3467 NWVSATQGIEGVW
+3467 NWVSAAQGIEGVW

-3624 RIELVNDSGVPGDNV
+3624 HIELVNDSGVPGDNV

-3709 TLNFTIDITLLT
+3709 TLNFTIDITLMT

-3852 HQVDSDVTRVMVKVT
+3852 RQVDSDVTRVMVKVT

-4303 KTSAELRIEIDT
+4303 KTSAELKIEIDT

-4533 VTTPR
+4533 VTKPR

-4559 YSVTAN
+4559 YPVTAN

-4835 IGSTLPNTIVS
+4835 VGNTLPNAIVS

-4969 NYELTFKVEDV
+4969 NYVLTFKVEDV

-5039 NPQGVVI
+5039 SPQGVVI

-5081 QQKEILIEHDTQIE
+5081 QQKDILIEHDTQIE

-5346 ALKDGE
+5346 VLKDGE

-5409 SIFGEMNQSVQIF
+5409 SISGEMNQSVQIF

-5574 YSIWVDTHIKVFTS
+5574 YSIWVDTHIQVFTS

-5594 SSSKTEWWSNSDL
+5594 SSSKTDWWSNSST
-5607 ITMRGTGEI
+5607 ITMRGMGEI

-5629 ATAVVAAT
+5629 ATAVVAAN
-5637 GRWELSTDKLP
+5637 GQWELSTDQLP
-5648 EGTYDI
+5648 EGKYDI
-5654 SLVIEDSAGNRW
+5654 TLSIEDNAGNRK
-5666 EDVREIF
+5666 EEVHEIF

-5706 IITDSEGN
+5706 IITDSNGN

-5746 GNRSDDVPLDIMKEV
+5746 GNRSDDVSLDIMKEV

-5870 NGASDS
+5870 NGVSDS

-5904 HNGVTDIYQATQGAD
+5904 HNGVTDTYQATQGAD

-5927 AWNDGNY
+5927 AWNDGTY

-5995 HLRTE
+5995 HLRTV

-6006 SVVKVTA
+6006 SVVKETA

-6109 NAMNVRGKT
+6109 NAMNARGKT

>member
-2125 IVLDNTD
+2125 IVLDSTD

-2424 AINNIELVND
+2424 AINN
-2434 SGIPDDNLTNN
+2434 
-2445 VRPHFQV
+2445 
-2452 TVPTDVNVVRLSI
+2452 
-2465 DGGKTWFNATQS
+2465 
-2477 ATPGVWDYIW
+2477 
-2487 PDDVA
+2487 
-2492 DGGYTL
+2492 
-2498 TVEAT
+2498 
-2503 DEAGNKAT
+2503 
-2511 QTLDF
+2511 
-2516 TIDTTLSVPT
+2516 
-2526 LSLDSA
+2526 
-2532 DDSGIAGDNITN
+2532 
-2544 VKTPGFTLNNIDTDV
+2544 
-2559 SRVIVEV
+2559 
-2566 MHNGIKQEVPLVQTG
+2566 
-2581 GQWRFAPTSDWAD
+2581 
-2594 GDYILTVKVEDRAG
+2594 
-2608 NVKQSAPLTVTVDTH
+2608 
-2623 IAIDRI
+2623 
-2629 ELVNDSGIPGDN
+2629 
-2641 LTNEARPH
+2641 
-2649 FQVTVPA
+2649 
-2656 DVNGVRLSID
+2656 
-2666 GGKTWFDATQSATS
+2666 
-2680 GVWDYTWLTN
+2680 
-2690 VANGPHTLMVEASD
+2690 
-2704 KAGNKTTQKLD
+2704 
-2715 FTIDTILS
+2715 
-2723 EPTITLDSA
+2723 
-2732 DDSAAGDNITNV
+2732 
-2744 KMPGF
+2744 
-2749 TLGNIDADVTKV
+2749 
-2761 VVTVAHD
+2761 
-2768 GKNQQIELI
+2768 
-2777 KNGGVWRFT
+2777 
-2786 PGAAWTDGDYTLTV
+2786 
-2800 KVEDKAGNTNYSAPL
+2800 
-2815 TVTIDTQTSIDR
+2815 
-2827 IELLNDTGIVGD
+2827 
-2839 NLTNEARPQFHITV
+2839 
-2853 PTDVNS
+2853 
-2859 VQLSLDGG
+2859 
-2867 INWVNATLTSDG
+2867 
-2879 VWEYIWPTDLVE
+2879 
-2891 NTYTLTVK
+2891 
-2899 ATDVAGNTAT
+2899 
-2909 ETLNFIIDTT
+2909 
-2919 LSTPTITLDSADDS
+2919 
-2933 GTANDNKTNVKTPGF
+2933 
-2948 IIGGID
+2948 
-2954 SDVTQVVVQVMRD
+2954 
-2967 GHSEE
+2967 
-2972 VELTQ
+2972 
-2977 TNGQWRFVPGSAWTD
+2977 
-2992 GDYTLTVTVKDEAGN
+2992 
-3007 IRHSAPLT
+3007 
-3015 VTIDTQITIDHIELV
+3015 IELV

-3983 FDSPNTLVDGTY
+3983 F
-3995 TLRVEATDEAGNIAN
+3995 
-4010 KDLVFNIDTNIQVP
+4010 
-4024 TIALDA
+4024 
-4030 GQDTGANTADN
+4030 
-4041 ITNISRPTFTIG
+4041 
-4053 NVDPDVIKVV
+4053 
-4063 VTIDGHDYN
+4063 
-4072 ATKVGAGWQFT
+4072 
-4083 PGNAI
+4083 
-4088 PDGSY
+4088 
-4093 NITVTVEDKAGNTAT
+4093 
-4108 SKPLPVVIDT
+4108 
-4118 TAEIESVTLVTDS
+4118 
-4131 GDSDVDNITKV
+4131 
-4142 DKPQFSIVTAD
+4142 
-4153 DITHVRVKIDN
+4153 
-4164 AANWIELTKGG
+4164 
-4175 DGRWIFNVGSALPDG
+4175 
-4190 QHTLLVD
+4190 
-4197 VTDIAGNVAQ
+4197 
-4207 ETLQFTI
+4207 
-4214 DTTLREPT
+4214 
-4222 IVLDPTHDTGDDTN
+4222 
-4236 DNLTRINKPVFIIGN
+4236 
-4251 VDNDVSHIV
+4251 
-4260 VHIDGR
+4260 
-4266 DYTIENTGGNLT
+4266 
-4278 FTPDQPLSDGQ
+4278 
-4289 HTISV
+4289 
-4294 TVTDIAGNT
+4294 
-4303 KTSAELRIEIDT
+4303 
-4315 QVQIDSVT
+4315 
-4323 LTTDSGVNDHDNV
+4323 
-4336 TNATRPSF
+4336 
-4344 EIATPDDVTSVL
+4344 
-4356 VSFDGVNWT
+4356 
-4365 PISKNAAG
+4365 
-4373 QWEFTAGS
+4373 
-4381 ALPDGH
+4381 
-4387 YTLHV
+4387 
-4392 QATDRA
+4392 
-4398 GNTANS
+4398 
-4404 TLGFTVDTQIDG
+4404 
-4416 LSVVMLDDAGKDS
+4416 
-4429 TDGITNITSPR
+4429 
-4440 FEISAR
+4440 
-4446 EPLQSVTVILNG
+4446 
-4458 KSSTL
+4458 
-4463 TQGAGNKWLFTP
+4463 
-4475 DTPLVDGTYKIEI
+4475 
-4488 VAEDIA
+4488 
-4494 GNKISKEVSFTI
+4494 
-4506 DTIVSDPSIDLLD
+4506 
-4519 ADDTGESAVDNITS
+4519 
-4533 VTTPR
+4533 
-4538 FVIGNV
+4538 
-4544 PADIDTVVIRINGVS
+4544 
-4559 YSVTAN
+4559 
-4565 GNNLW
+4565 
-4570 EFQVPVALNDGVYE
+4570 
-4584 AVVVFRDIA
+4584 
-4593 GNTSETKLP
+4593 
-4602 FTIDTTTSVSVRMEP
+4602 
-4617 ASDTGNSNSDNLT
+4617 
-4630 NKQNPKFEG
+4630 
-4639 TAEPNAKLV
+4639 
-4648 ITIVDDKS
+4648 
-4656 GREVLKQ
+4656 
-4663 TITVGADG
+4663 
-4671 NWSVTPNILP
+4671 
-4681 DGMYTINV
+4681 
-4689 VATDVAGNTAQTQER
+4689 
-4704 FTIDTVTID
+4704 
-4713 PTIRLSDP
+4713 
-4721 SIDDQHEATSL
+4721 
-4732 RPEFKGFAEAFS
+4732 
-4744 TIMIQWDGK
+4744 
-4753 VVGSANANAN
+4753 
-4763 GEWSWTPPSVLAP
+4763 
-4776 GSYVVSI
+4776 
-4783 VAKDKAGNESSQ
+4783 
-4795 VDFPVVI
+4795 
-4802 PVIDVTPPTIK
+4802 
-4813 LSEESDS
+4813 
-4820 GALGDFTTNNKTPTL
+4820 
-4835 IGSTLPNTIVS
+4835 
-4846 IYVDGVK
+4846 
-4853 VGEATADT
+4853 
-4861 AGRYTFQLSE
+4861 
-4871 MKDGHY
+4871 
-4877 VVQVGIVNP
+4877 
-4886 RDNSELRSTAV
+4886 
-4897 DVTIDT
+4897 
-4903 EVAEL
+4903 
-4908 VWNISGMHEGGY
+4908 
-4920 INTVTPEIGG
+4920 
-4930 TSEPNSKITIFV
+4930 
-4942 NGVEKAIAYTT
+4942 
-4953 GAGHWGVVLP
+4953 
-4963 ALGNDG
+4963 
-4969 NYELTFKVEDV
+4969 
-4980 AGNIREFG
+4980 
-4988 PQNVILDTV
+4988 
-4997 ISPLTVVLREA
+4997 
-5008 DDSGKVGDWITNKS
+5008 
-5022 HVTIDGTAE
+5022 
-5031 AGSTLTIR
+5031 
-5039 NPQGVVI
+5039 
-5046 ATLVVGND
+5046 
-5054 GRWSAEL
+5054 
-5061 DLREG
+5061 
-5066 SNAFVVVSE
+5066 
-5075 DKAGNS
+5075 
-5081 QQKEILIEHDTQIE
+5081 
-5095 ISDISLSRDTNSG
+5095 
-5108 DKYDLITN
+5108 
-5116 NKSPV
+5116 
-5121 LVAMTDPGATVQVYI
+5121 
-5136 NGVLQGTV
+5136 
-5144 EASSSGNISYTMP
+5144 
-5157 ANSADGEYQVQF
+5157 
-5169 VATDTAGNRVESAIT
+5169 
-5184 TVTIDSQI
+5184 
-5192 AVFDID
+5192 
-5198 EDSLPALSNN
+5198 
-5208 RALSVS
+5208 
-5214 GVGEAGSQVSIFVDG
+5214 
-5229 KLVNVVMVEA
+5229 
-5239 DGTWRAPILL
+5239 
-5249 QDDGTFNIHFSIT
+5249 
-5262 DVAGN
+5262 
-5267 TEVSKDYS
+5267 
-5275 VDVDSSTDF
+5275 
-5284 PTLNLEDAS
+5284 
-5293 NSGSLDDLIT
+5293 
-5303 NHNKPV
+5303 
-5309 LVGTAEAGATIHIY
+5309 
-5323 VDEKIVANV
+5323 
-5332 LVLEDGTWSYQFDN
+5332 
-5346 ALKDGE
+5346 
-5352 YSIRV
+5352 
-5357 VAEDPAGNTA
+5357 
-5367 ESPRLLVTIDT
+5367 
-5378 STFIDNPAMVAG
+5378 
-5390 SDNGIFSND
+5390 
-5399 SITSQTRPTF
+5399 
-5409 SIFGEMNQSVQIF
+5409 
-5422 IDGVLV
+5422 
-5428 DTITVTDRNQVYRPE
+5428 
-5443 SPLGDGSHSIY
+5443 
-5454 YVITDKA
+5454 
-5461 GNTATSK
+5461 
-5468 TLNFTIDTFNTTPV
+5468 
-5482 AIDSIGGQTLAEMT
+5482 
-5496 GSDGKIYITDTTRNL
+5496 
-5511 LFSGSAEPN
+5511 
-5520 SKIEI
+5520 
-5525 IINGLNV
+5525 
-5532 GEVWVNEKGHWQMPV
+5532 
-5547 NPLYFTEGQLDITV
+5547 
-5561 KSTDRA
+5561 
-5567 GNVNQEK
+5567 
-5574 YSIWVDTHIKVFTS
+5574 
-5588 ELDDNK
+5588 
-5594 SSSKTEWWSNSDL
+5594 
-5607 ITMRGTGEI
+5607 
-5616 GATVSLIVAGVTL
+5616 
-5629 ATAVVAAT
+5629 
-5637 GRWELSTDKLP
+5637 
-5648 EGTYDI
+5648 
-5654 SLVIEDSAGNRW
+5654 
-5666 EDVREIF
+5666 
-5673 IDRTPPN
+5673 
-5680 APVVTYSDI
+5680 
-5689 VNDLIIMQGTAE
+5689 
-5701 AKSQL
+5701 
-5706 IITDSEGN
+5706 
-5714 TYTLTVPDNGKW
+5714 
-5726 SMAIP
+5726 
-5731 YPSEGKFTITSVDAI
+5731 
-5746 GNRSDDVPLDIMKEV
+5746 
-5761 PVISLSPDS
+5761 
-5770 DSGTVGDNITRDKQP
+5770 
-5785 TFIIGNLESDVV
+5785 
-5797 VVQVDINGT
+5797 
-5806 VYNAEKNADGVW
+5806 
-5818 FFTPGTPLA
+5818 
-5827 DGSYT
+5827 
-5832 ISVIA
+5832 
-5837 SDAAGNQKNSL
+5837 
-5848 PITVTI
+5848 
-5854 DSTLTVPEIAL
+5854 
-5865 AAGED
+5865 
-5870 NGASDS
+5870 
-5876 DNVTNHTQPKFTLQ
+5876 
-5890 HIDADVTGVTVNVT
+5890 
-5904 HNGVTDIYQATQGAD
+5904 
-5919 GWTFTPPA
+5919 
-5927 AWNDGNY
+5927 
-5934 TLSVT
+5934 
-5939 VVDRAGNSQQ
+5939 
-5949 SASLAVTVDSTVTVT
+5949 
-5964 ADSQHDDASD
+5964 
-5974 DATATAVT
+5974 
-5982 PPESETVNAESAT
+5982 
-5995 HLRTE
+5995 
-6000 PSAAEE
+6000 
-6006 SVVKVTA
+6006 
-6013 YSITLLNADSG
+6013 
-6024 DEIDRSISQTPSFE
+6024 
-6038 ISVPE
+6038 
-6043 NIVNVSIMFEGEEF
+6043 
-6057 TLPITN
+6057 
-6063 QKAIFEVPLSL
+6063 
-6074 EDGEYT
+6074 
-6080 MDVKFIDKDNDFLIK
+6080 
-6095 EKTFSVDHSSADIV
+6095 
-6109 NAMNVRGKT
+6109 
-6118 EDDINDSPSTS
+6118 
-6129 SVGHNNN
+6129 
-6136 GAIDVFAV
+6136 
-6144 NEVTLPVD
+6144 
-6152 NQEEHA
+6152 

>member
-307 GTYNLEAEAKTAD
+307 GAYNLEAEAKTAD

-429 TIAPEKPTIELD
+429 TIPPEKPTIELD

-638 DYVVL
+638 DFVVL

-1030 PDSDSGIS
+1030 PDSDSGIA

-1108 NKANSAIFDF
+1108 NKANSAVFDF

-1182 NGSWLFI
+1182 NGSWLFT

-1203 KVEDKAGNTNYSAP
+1203 KVEDKAGNTSYSAP

-1329 LDSADDTG
+1329 LNSADDTG
-1337 IQGDNMTNSTQPTF
+1337 VQGDNMTNRTQPTF

-1476 QSATPGVWDYIWPD
+1476 QSATPGAWDYIWPD

-1503 TDEAGNK
+1503 TDKAGNK
-1510 ATQTLDFTID
+1510 TTQELDFTID

-1714 LDFTIDTIL
+1714 LDFIIDTLL

-2125 IVLDNTD
+2125 IVLDSTD
-2132 DSGTKGDHLTNVNKP
+2132 DSGTKGDNLTNVNKP

-2321 LSTPVIV
+2321 LSVPVIV
-2328 LDSADD
+2328 LNSADD
-2334 SGVHG
+2334 TGVQG
-2339 DNMTNHTQPTFALQ
+2339 DNMTNSTQPTFALQ

-2375 DATKDAGGWTFTP
+2375 DATKGVGGWSFTP

-2452 TVPTDVNVVRLSI
+2452 KVPTDVN
-2465 DGGKTWFNATQS
+2465 
-2477 ATPGVWDYIW
+2477 
-2487 PDDVA
+2487 
-2492 DGGYTL
+2492 
-2498 TVEAT
+2498 E
-2503 DEAGNKAT
+2503 
-2511 QTLDF
+2511 
-2516 TIDTTLSVPT
+2516 
-2526 LSLDSA
+2526 
-2532 DDSGIAGDNITN
+2532 
-2544 VKTPGFTLNNIDTDV
+2544 
-2559 SRVIVEV
+2559 
-2566 MHNGIKQEVPLVQTG
+2566 
-2581 GQWRFAPTSDWAD
+2581 
-2594 GDYILTVKVEDRAG
+2594 
-2608 NVKQSAPLTVTVDTH
+2608 
-2623 IAIDRI
+2623 
-2629 ELVNDSGIPGDN
+2629 
-2641 LTNEARPH
+2641 
-2649 FQVTVPA
+2649 
-2656 DVNGVRLSID
+2656 
-2666 GGKTWFDATQSATS
+2666 
-2680 GVWDYTWLTN
+2680 
-2690 VANGPHTLMVEASD
+2690 
-2704 KAGNKTTQKLD
+2704 
-2715 FTIDTILS
+2715 
-2723 EPTITLDSA
+2723 
-2732 DDSAAGDNITNV
+2732 
-2744 KMPGF
+2744 
-2749 TLGNIDADVTKV
+2749 
-2761 VVTVAHD
+2761 
-2768 GKNQQIELI
+2768 
-2777 KNGGVWRFT
+2777 
-2786 PGAAWTDGDYTLTV
+2786 
-2800 KVEDKAGNTNYSAPL
+2800 
-2815 TVTIDTQTSIDR
+2815 
-2827 IELLNDTGIVGD
+2827 
-2839 NLTNEARPQFHITV
+2839 
-2853 PTDVNS
+2853 
-2859 VQLSLDGG
+2859 
-2867 INWVNATLTSDG
+2867 
-2879 VWEYIWPTDLVE
+2879 
-2891 NTYTLTVK
+2891 
-2899 ATDVAGNTAT
+2899 
-2909 ETLNFIIDTT
+2909 
-2919 LSTPTITLDSADDS
+2919 
-2933 GTANDNKTNVKTPGF
+2933 
-2948 IIGGID
+2948 
-2954 SDVTQVVVQVMRD
+2954 
-2967 GHSEE
+2967 
-2972 VELTQ
+2972 
-2977 TNGQWRFVPGSAWTD
+2977 
-2992 GDYTLTVTVKDEAGN
+2992 
-3007 IRHSAPLT
+3007 
-3015 VTIDTQITIDHIELV
+3015 
-3030 NDSGIPDDNL
+3030 
-3040 TNNVRPHFQVTVPTD
+3040 
-3055 VNVVRLS
+3055 VRLS

-3101 DKAGNKTT
+3101 DKAGNQTT
-3109 QQLDFIIDTLLSEPT
+3109 QKLDFIIDTMLSEPT
-3124 IVLDNTDD
+3124 IVLDSTDD
-3132 SGTKGDNLTNVNKPT
+3132 SGTKGDNLTNANKPT
-3147 FLLGNIDADA
+3147 FILGNIDADA
-3157 RYVTVEVQHGG
+3157 RYVTVEVQYGG

-3317 TRLSTPTIAM
+3317 TRLSTPTITM

-3348 TIGNIDADAHS
+3348 TIGNIDSDAQS

-3411 TPLVVTVDTQ
+3411 TPLIVTVDTQ

-3467 NWVSATQGIEGVW
+3467 NWVSAAQGIEGVW

-3624 RIELVNDSGVPGDNV
+3624 HIELVNDSGVPGDNV

-3709 TLNFTIDITLLT
+3709 TLNFTIDITLMT

-3852 HQVDSDVTRVMVKVT
+3852 RQVDSDVTRVMVKVT

-4303 KTSAELRIEIDT
+4303 KTSAELKIEIDT

-4533 VTTPR
+4533 VTKPR

-4559 YSVTAN
+4559 YPVTAN

-4835 IGSTLPNTIVS
+4835 VGNTLPNAIVS

-4969 NYELTFKVEDV
+4969 NYVLTFKVEDV

-5039 NPQGVVI
+5039 SPQGVVI

-5081 QQKEILIEHDTQIE
+5081 QQKDILIEHDTQIE

-5346 ALKDGE
+5346 VLKDGE

-5409 SIFGEMNQSVQIF
+5409 SISGEMNQSVQIF

-5574 YSIWVDTHIKVFTS
+5574 YSIWVDTHIQVFTS

-5594 SSSKTEWWSNSDL
+5594 SSSKTDWWSNSST
-5607 ITMRGTGEI
+5607 ITMRGMGEI

-5629 ATAVVAAT
+5629 ATAVVAAN
-5637 GRWELSTDKLP
+5637 GQWELSTDQLP
-5648 EGTYDI
+5648 EGKYDI
-5654 SLVIEDSAGNRW
+5654 TLSIEDNAGNRK
-5666 EDVREIF
+5666 EEVHEIF

-5706 IITDSEGN
+5706 IITDSNGN

-5746 GNRSDDVPLDIMKEV
+5746 GNRSDDVSLDIMKEV

-5870 NGASDS
+5870 NGVSDS

-5904 HNGVTDIYQATQGAD
+5904 HNGVTDTYQATQGAD

-5927 AWNDGNY
+5927 AWNDGTY

-5995 HLRTE
+5995 HLRTV

-6006 SVVKVTA
+6006 SVVKETA

-6109 NAMNVRGKT
+6109 NAMNARGKT

-6152 NQEEHA
+6152 NQEE

>member
-2125 IVLDNTD
+2125 IVLDSTD

-2424 AINNIELVND
+2424 AINN
-2434 SGIPDDNLTNN
+2434 
-2445 VRPHFQV
+2445 
-2452 TVPTDVNVVRLSI
+2452 
-2465 DGGKTWFNATQS
+2465 
-2477 ATPGVWDYIW
+2477 
-2487 PDDVA
+2487 
-2492 DGGYTL
+2492 
-2498 TVEAT
+2498 
-2503 DEAGNKAT
+2503 
-2511 QTLDF
+2511 
-2516 TIDTTLSVPT
+2516 
-2526 LSLDSA
+2526 
-2532 DDSGIAGDNITN
+2532 
-2544 VKTPGFTLNNIDTDV
+2544 
-2559 SRVIVEV
+2559 
-2566 MHNGIKQEVPLVQTG
+2566 
-2581 GQWRFAPTSDWAD
+2581 
-2594 GDYILTVKVEDRAG
+2594 
-2608 NVKQSAPLTVTVDTH
+2608 
-2623 IAIDRI
+2623 
-2629 ELVNDSGIPGDN
+2629 
-2641 LTNEARPH
+2641 
-2649 FQVTVPA
+2649 
-2656 DVNGVRLSID
+2656 
-2666 GGKTWFDATQSATS
+2666 
-2680 GVWDYTWLTN
+2680 
-2690 VANGPHTLMVEASD
+2690 
-2704 KAGNKTTQKLD
+2704 
-2715 FTIDTILS
+2715 
-2723 EPTITLDSA
+2723 
-2732 DDSAAGDNITNV
+2732 
-2744 KMPGF
+2744 
-2749 TLGNIDADVTKV
+2749 
-2761 VVTVAHD
+2761 
-2768 GKNQQIELI
+2768 
-2777 KNGGVWRFT
+2777 
-2786 PGAAWTDGDYTLTV
+2786 
-2800 KVEDKAGNTNYSAPL
+2800 
-2815 TVTIDTQTSIDR
+2815 
-2827 IELLNDTGIVGD
+2827 
-2839 NLTNEARPQFHITV
+2839 
-2853 PTDVNS
+2853 
-2859 VQLSLDGG
+2859 
-2867 INWVNATLTSDG
+2867 
-2879 VWEYIWPTDLVE
+2879 
-2891 NTYTLTVK
+2891 
-2899 ATDVAGNTAT
+2899 
-2909 ETLNFIIDTT
+2909 
-2919 LSTPTITLDSADDS
+2919 
-2933 GTANDNKTNVKTPGF
+2933 
-2948 IIGGID
+2948 
-2954 SDVTQVVVQVMRD
+2954 
-2967 GHSEE
+2967 
-2972 VELTQ
+2972 
-2977 TNGQWRFVPGSAWTD
+2977 
-2992 GDYTLTVTVKDEAGN
+2992 
-3007 IRHSAPLT
+3007 
-3015 VTIDTQITIDHIELV
+3015 IELV

-3582 FTPPAPWGDG
+3582 FTPPWGDG

-4559 YSVTAN
+4559 YPVTAN

>member
-37 MNITTPRGSV
+37 MNITTPHGSV

-120 QLDDA
+120 QLDEA

-446 GIKNDNITNSTL
+446 GIKNDSITNSTL

-530 ISYFSAEIETTN
+530 ISYFSAEIETTD

-600 GINNLTF
+600 GVNNLTF

-626 TIAPVPPTVSLE
+626 TVAPVPPTVSLE
-638 DYVVL
+638 DFVVL

-1030 PDSDSGIS
+1030 PDSDSGIA

-1108 NKANSAIFDF
+1108 NKANSAVFDF

-1182 NGSWLFI
+1182 NGSWLFT

-1329 LDSADDTG
+1329 LNSADDTG
-1337 IQGDNMTNSTQPTF
+1337 VQGDNMTNSTQPTF

-1382 GGWTFTPPTSWA
+1382 GGWSFTPTGAWA

-1425 AINNIELVNDSGIP
+1425 AINN
-1439 DDNLTNNVRPHFQ
+1439 
-1452 VTVPTDV
+1452 
-1459 NVVRLS
+1459 
-1465 IDGGKTWFNAT
+1465 
-1476 QSATPGVWDYIWPD
+1476 
-1490 DVADGGYTLTVEA
+1490 
-1503 TDEAGNK
+1503 
-1510 ATQTLDFTID
+1510 
-1520 TTLSVPTLSLDSADD
+1520 
-1535 SGIAG
+1535 
-1540 DNITNVKTP
+1540 
-1549 GFTLNN
+1549 
-1555 IDTDVSRV
+1555 
-1563 IVEVMH
+1563 
-1569 NGIKQEVPLVQTG
+1569 
-1582 GQWRFAPTSDW
+1582 
-1593 ADGDYILTV
+1593 
-1602 KVEDRAGNV
+1602 
-1611 KQSAPLTVTVDTHI
+1611 
-1625 AIDRIE
+1625 
-1631 LVNDSGIPGDNLTNE
+1631 
-1646 ARPHFQ
+1646 
-1652 VTVPADVNGV
+1652 
-1662 RLSIDGGKT
+1662 
-1671 WFDATQ
+1671 
-1677 SATSG
+1677 
-1682 VWDYTWLTNVAN
+1682 
-1694 GPHTLM
+1694 
-1700 VEASDKAGNKTTQK
+1700 
-1714 LDFTIDTIL
+1714 
-1723 SEPTITLDSA
+1723 
-1733 DDSAAGDNITN
+1733 
-1744 VKMPGFT
+1744 
-1751 LGNIDADVTKVV
+1751 
-1763 VTVAHDGK
+1763 
-1771 NQQIELIKNGGV
+1771 
-1783 WRFTP
+1783 
-1788 GAAWTDGDYT
+1788 
-1798 LTVKVEDKAGN
+1798 
-1809 TNYSAPLT
+1809 
-1817 VTIDTQTSID
+1817 
-1827 RIELLND
+1827 
-1834 TGIVGDNLTNE
+1834 
-1845 ARPQFHITVPTD
+1845 
-1857 VNSVQLSLDGGINWV
+1857 
-1872 NATLTSDGVWEYIW
+1872 
-1886 PTDLVENTY
+1886 
-1895 TLTVKATDV
+1895 
-1904 AGNTATET
+1904 
-1912 LNFIIDT
+1912 
-1919 TLSTPTITLDSADDS
+1919 
-1934 GTANDNKTNVKTP
+1934 
-1947 GFIIGGIDSD
+1947 
-1957 VTQVV
+1957 
-1962 VQVMRDGH
+1962 
-1970 SEEVEL
+1970 
-1976 TQTNGQWRFV
+1976 
-1986 PGSAW
+1986 
-1991 TDGDYTLTVTVKD
+1991 
-2004 EAGNIR
+2004 
-2010 HSAPLT
+2010 
-2016 VTIDT
+2016 
-2021 QITIDHIE
+2021 IE

-2125 IVLDNTD
+2125 IVLD
-2132 DSGTKGDHLTNVNKP
+2132 S
-2147 TFLLGNIDADARY
+2147 
-2160 VTVEVQHG
+2160 
-2168 GTKEV
+2168 
-2173 LTATKDATG
+2173 
-2182 NWSVT
+2182 
-2187 PTGTWADG
+2187 
-2195 DYTLTVR
+2195 
-2202 VEDEAGNEKHSASL
+2202 
-2216 TVTVDTQIT
+2216 
-2225 IDVIELVNDNGIPGD
+2225 
-2240 NMTNDAHPQFR
+2240 
-2251 VTVPGDVN
+2251 
-2259 EVSLSIDGGVTWV
+2259 
-2272 KATQSATPGVW
+2272 
-2283 NYTWPGTV
+2283 
-2291 PDGDYTLNVK
+2291 
-2301 ATDNAGN
+2301 
-2308 TVTETLH
+2308 
-2315 FTIDTT
+2315 
-2321 LSTPVIV
+2321 
-2328 LDSADD
+2328 
-2334 SGVHG
+2334 
-2339 DNMTNHTQPTFALQ
+2339 
-2353 HIDDDAVRVTVS
+2353 
-2365 VEHGGVTTTF
+2365 
-2375 DATKDAGGWTFTP
+2375 
-2388 TGAWAD
+2388 
-2394 GDYTLSVSVE
+2394 
-2404 DKAGNTSHSAS
+2404 
-2415 LTVTVDTQI
+2415 
-2424 AINNIELVND
+2424 
-2434 SGIPDDNLTNN
+2434 
-2445 VRPHFQV
+2445 
-2452 TVPTDVNVVRLSI
+2452 
-2465 DGGKTWFNATQS
+2465 
-2477 ATPGVWDYIW
+2477 
-2487 PDDVA
+2487 
-2492 DGGYTL
+2492 
-2498 TVEAT
+2498 
-2503 DEAGNKAT
+2503 
-2511 QTLDF
+2511 
-2516 TIDTTLSVPT
+2516 
-2526 LSLDSA
+2526 
-2532 DDSGIAGDNITN
+2532 
-2544 VKTPGFTLNNIDTDV
+2544 
-2559 SRVIVEV
+2559 
-2566 MHNGIKQEVPLVQTG
+2566 
-2581 GQWRFAPTSDWAD
+2581 
-2594 GDYILTVKVEDRAG
+2594 
-2608 NVKQSAPLTVTVDTH
+2608 
-2623 IAIDRI
+2623 
-2629 ELVNDSGIPGDN
+2629 
-2641 LTNEARPH
+2641 
-2649 FQVTVPA
+2649 
-2656 DVNGVRLSID
+2656 
-2666 GGKTWFDATQSATS
+2666 
-2680 GVWDYTWLTN
+2680 
-2690 VANGPHTLMVEASD
+2690 
-2704 KAGNKTTQKLD
+2704 
-2715 FTIDTILS
+2715 
-2723 EPTITLDSA
+2723 
-2732 DDSAAGDNITNV
+2732 
-2744 KMPGF
+2744 
-2749 TLGNIDADVTKV
+2749 
-2761 VVTVAHD
+2761 
-2768 GKNQQIELI
+2768 
-2777 KNGGVWRFT
+2777 
-2786 PGAAWTDGDYTLTV
+2786 
-2800 KVEDKAGNTNYSAPL
+2800 
-2815 TVTIDTQTSIDR
+2815 
-2827 IELLNDTGIVGD
+2827 
-2839 NLTNEARPQFHITV
+2839 
-2853 PTDVNS
+2853 
-2859 VQLSLDGG
+2859 
-2867 INWVNATLTSDG
+2867 
-2879 VWEYIWPTDLVE
+2879 
-2891 NTYTLTVK
+2891 
-2899 ATDVAGNTAT
+2899 
-2909 ETLNFIIDTT
+2909 
-2919 LSTPTITLDSADDS
+2919 
-2933 GTANDNKTNVKTPGF
+2933 
-2948 IIGGID
+2948 
-2954 SDVTQVVVQVMRD
+2954 
-2967 GHSEE
+2967 
-2972 VELTQ
+2972 
-2977 TNGQWRFVPGSAWTD
+2977 
-2992 GDYTLTVTVKDEAGN
+2992 
-3007 IRHSAPLT
+3007 
-3015 VTIDTQITIDHIELV
+3015 
-3030 NDSGIPDDNL
+3030 
-3040 TNNVRPHFQVTVPTD
+3040 
-3055 VNVVRLS
+3055 
-3062 IDGGKTWFNATQS
+3062 
-3075 ATPGVWDYTWL
+3075 
-3086 ADVGEGKHTLTVEAT
+3086 
-3101 DKAGNKTT
+3101 
-3109 QQLDFIIDTLLSEPT
+3109 
-3124 IVLDNTDD
+3124 TDD
-3132 SGTKGDNLTNVNKPT
+3132 SGTKGDNLTNANKPT

-3195 YTLTVRVEDDA
+3195 YTLTVRVEDEA

-3317 TRLSTPTIAM
+3317 TRLSTPTITM

-3348 TIGNIDADAHS
+3348 TIGNIDSDAQS

-3411 TPLVVTVDTQ
+3411 TPLIVTVDTQ

-3467 NWVSATQGIEGVW
+3467 NWVSAAQGIEGVW

-3624 RIELVNDSGVPGDNV
+3624 HIELVNDSGVPGDNV

-3852 HQVDSDVTRVMVKVT
+3852 RQVDSDVTRVMVKVT

-3957 VVQVRVTLDGGA
+3957 VIQVRVTLDGGA

-4303 KTSAELRIEIDT
+4303 KTSAELQIEIDT

-4533 VTTPR
+4533 VTKPR

-4559 YSVTAN
+4559 YPVTAN

-4617 ASDTGNSNSDNLT
+4617 ASDTGSSNSDNLT

-4656 GREVLKQ
+4656 GREVLKH

-4721 SIDDQHEATSL
+4721 SIDDQYEATSL
-4732 RPEFKGFAEAFS
+4732 RPEFKGLAEAFS

-4835 IGSTLPNTIVS
+4835 VGNTLPNAIVS

-4969 NYELTFKVEDV
+4969 NYVLTFKVEDV

-5081 QQKEILIEHDTQIE
+5081 QQKDILIEHDTQIE

-5303 NHNKPV
+5303 SHNKPV

-5378 STFIDNPAMVAG
+5378 STFIDNPVMMAG

-5399 SITSQTRPTF
+5399 SITSQTRPAF
-5409 SIFGEMNQSVQIF
+5409 SIYGEMNQSVQIF

-5532 GEVWVNEKGHWQMPV
+5532 GEVWVNDKGHWQMPV

-5574 YSIWVDTHIKVFTS
+5574 YSIWVDTHIQVFTS

-5594 SSSKTEWWSNSDL
+5594 SSSKTDWWSNSST
-5607 ITMRGTGEI
+5607 ITMRGMGEI

-5629 ATAVVAAT
+5629 ATAVVAAN
-5637 GRWELSTDKLP
+5637 GQWELSTDQLP
-5648 EGTYDI
+5648 EGKYDI
-5654 SLVIEDSAGNRW
+5654 TLSIEDNAGNRK
-5666 EDVREIF
+5666 EEVHEIF

-5706 IITDSEGN
+5706 IITDSNGN

-5746 GNRSDDVPLDIMKEV
+5746 GNRSDDVPLDIMKET

-5770 DSGTVGDNITRDKQP
+5770 DSGTVGDNITRDNQP

-5865 AAGED
+5865 AAGEG

-5876 DNVTNHTQPKFTLQ
+5876 DNVTNHNHTQPKFTLQ

-5927 AWNDGNY
+5927 AWNDGTY

-5939 VVDRAGNSQQ
+5939 VVDRAGNSLQ
-5949 SASLAVTVDSTVTVT
+5949 SASLEVTVDSTVTVT

-5995 HLRTE
+5995 HLRTV

-6006 SVVKVTA
+6006 SVVKETA

-6043 NIVNVSIMFEGEEF
+6043 NIVNVSVMFEGEEF

-6080 MDVKFIDKDNDFLIK
+6080 MDVKFIDKDDDFLIK

-6109 NAMNVRGKT
+6109 NAMNARGKT

>member
-157 NSSKQIEEMLQNF
+157 NSSKQMEEMLQEF

-429 TIAPEKPTIELD
+429 TIPPEKPTIDLD

-626 TIAPVPPTVSLE
+626 TVAPVPPTVSLE
-638 DYVVL
+638 DFVVL

-953 AAPYSTVKLYI
+953 AAPYSTVKLYV

-1030 PDSDSGIS
+1030 PDSDSGIA

-1108 NKANSAIFDF
+1108 NKANSAVFDF

-1182 NGSWLFI
+1182 NGSWLFT

-1203 KVEDKAGNTNYSAP
+1203 KVEDKAGNTSYSAP

-1382 GGWTFTPPTSWA
+1382 GGWSFTPTGAWA

-1439 DDNLTNNVRPHFQ
+1439 NDNLTNNVRPHFQ

-1476 QSATPGVWDYIWPD
+1476 QSATPGVWDYTWLA
-1490 DVADGGYTLTVEA
+1490 DVGEGKHTLTVEA
-1503 TDEAGNK
+1503 TDKAGNK
-1510 ATQTLDFTID
+1510 TTQELDFTID

-1631 LVNDSGIPGDNLTNE
+1631 LVNDSGIPDDNLTNE

-2125 IVLDNTD
+2125 IVLDSTD
-2132 DSGTKGDHLTNVNKP
+2132 DSGTKGDNLTNVNKP

-2334 SGVHG
+2334 TGIQG
-2339 DNMTNHTQPTFALQ
+2339 DNMTNRTQPTFNLQ

-2388 TGAWAD
+2388 PTSWGA

-2452 TVPTDVNVVRLSI
+2452 KVPTDVN
-2465 DGGKTWFNATQS
+2465 
-2477 ATPGVWDYIW
+2477 
-2487 PDDVA
+2487 
-2492 DGGYTL
+2492 
-2498 TVEAT
+2498 E
-2503 DEAGNKAT
+2503 
-2511 QTLDF
+2511 
-2516 TIDTTLSVPT
+2516 
-2526 LSLDSA
+2526 
-2532 DDSGIAGDNITN
+2532 
-2544 VKTPGFTLNNIDTDV
+2544 
-2559 SRVIVEV
+2559 
-2566 MHNGIKQEVPLVQTG
+2566 
-2581 GQWRFAPTSDWAD
+2581 
-2594 GDYILTVKVEDRAG
+2594 
-2608 NVKQSAPLTVTVDTH
+2608 
-2623 IAIDRI
+2623 
-2629 ELVNDSGIPGDN
+2629 
-2641 LTNEARPH
+2641 
-2649 FQVTVPA
+2649 
-2656 DVNGVRLSID
+2656 
-2666 GGKTWFDATQSATS
+2666 
-2680 GVWDYTWLTN
+2680 
-2690 VANGPHTLMVEASD
+2690 
-2704 KAGNKTTQKLD
+2704 
-2715 FTIDTILS
+2715 
-2723 EPTITLDSA
+2723 
-2732 DDSAAGDNITNV
+2732 
-2744 KMPGF
+2744 
-2749 TLGNIDADVTKV
+2749 
-2761 VVTVAHD
+2761 
-2768 GKNQQIELI
+2768 
-2777 KNGGVWRFT
+2777 
-2786 PGAAWTDGDYTLTV
+2786 
-2800 KVEDKAGNTNYSAPL
+2800 
-2815 TVTIDTQTSIDR
+2815 
-2827 IELLNDTGIVGD
+2827 
-2839 NLTNEARPQFHITV
+2839 
-2853 PTDVNS
+2853 
-2859 VQLSLDGG
+2859 
-2867 INWVNATLTSDG
+2867 
-2879 VWEYIWPTDLVE
+2879 
-2891 NTYTLTVK
+2891 
-2899 ATDVAGNTAT
+2899 
-2909 ETLNFIIDTT
+2909 
-2919 LSTPTITLDSADDS
+2919 
-2933 GTANDNKTNVKTPGF
+2933 
-2948 IIGGID
+2948 
-2954 SDVTQVVVQVMRD
+2954 
-2967 GHSEE
+2967 
-2972 VELTQ
+2972 
-2977 TNGQWRFVPGSAWTD
+2977 
-2992 GDYTLTVTVKDEAGN
+2992 
-3007 IRHSAPLT
+3007 
-3015 VTIDTQITIDHIELV
+3015 
-3030 NDSGIPDDNL
+3030 
-3040 TNNVRPHFQVTVPTD
+3040 
-3055 VNVVRLS
+3055 VRLS

-3101 DKAGNKTT
+3101 DKAGNQTT
-3109 QQLDFIIDTLLSEPT
+3109 QKLDFIIDTLLSEPT
-3124 IVLDNTDD
+3124 IVLDSTDD
-3132 SGTKGDNLTNVNKPT
+3132 SGTKGDNLTNANKPT
-3147 FLLGNIDADA
+3147 FILGNIDADA

-3275 GTAGIWDYT
+3275 GTAGTWDYT

-3348 TIGNIDADAHS
+3348 TIGNIDADAQS

-3411 TPLVVTVDTQ
+3411 TPLIVTVDTQ

-3467 NWVSATQGIEGVW
+3467 NWVSAAQGIEGVW
-3480 GYTWPTDMGDGKHTL
+3480 GYTWPTDMGDGKHIL

-3624 RIELVNDSGVPGDNV
+3624 HIELVNDSGVPGDNV

-3693 TLTVEVTD
+3693 TLIVEVTD
-3701 GAGNKMTE
+3701 GAGNKMTG
-3709 TLNFTIDITLLT
+3709 TLDFTIDITLLT

-3746 VFVLGSIDKDVRHVE
+3746 IFVLGSIDKDVRHVE

-3852 HQVDSDVTRVMVKVT
+3852 RQIDSDVTRVMVKVT

-3910 KESAPFEVRIDTT
+3910 KESAPLEVRIDTT

-4010 KDLVFNIDTNIQVP
+4010 KDLVFNIDTNIQAP

-4260 VHIDGR
+4260 VHLDGR
-4266 DYTIENTGGNLT
+4266 DYTIENKGGNLT

-4303 KTSAELRIEIDT
+4303 KTSAELKIEIDT

-4373 QWEFTAGS
+4373 QWQFTAGS

-4446 EPLQSVTVILNG
+4446 EQLQSVTVILNG

-4533 VTTPR
+4533 VTKPR

-4559 YSVTAN
+4559 YPVTAN

-4617 ASDTGNSNSDNLT
+4617 ASDTGSSNSDNLT

-4656 GREVLKQ
+4656 GREVLKH

-4721 SIDDQHEATSL
+4721 SIDDQYEATSL
-4732 RPEFKGFAEAFS
+4732 RPEFKGLAEAFS

-5081 QQKEILIEHDTQIE
+5081 QQKDILIEHDTQIE

-5267 TEVSKDYS
+5267 TQVSKNYS

-5532 GEVWVNEKGHWQMPV
+5532 GEVWANDKGHWQMPV
-5547 NPLYFTEGQLDITV
+5547 NPLYFTEGQLDINV

-5574 YSIWVDTHIKVFTS
+5574 YSIWVDTHIQVFTS

-5594 SSSKTEWWSNSDL
+5594 SSSKTDWWSNSST
-5607 ITMRGTGEI
+5607 ITMRGMGEI

-5629 ATAVVAAT
+5629 ATAVVAAN
-5637 GRWELSTDKLP
+5637 GKWELSTDQLP
-5648 EGTYDI
+5648 EGKYDI
-5654 SLVIEDSAGNRW
+5654 TLSIEDNAGNRK
-5666 EDVREIF
+5666 EEVHEIF

-5706 IITDSEGN
+5706 IITDSNGN

-5904 HNGVTDIYQATQGAD
+5904 HNGVTDTYQATQGAD

-5927 AWNDGNY
+5927 AWNDGTY

-5982 PPESETVNAESAT
+5982 PPESETVNAESDT
-5995 HLRTE
+5995 HLRTV

-6006 SVVKVTA
+6006 SVVKETA

-6043 NIVNVSIMFEGEEF
+6043 NIVNVSVMFEGEEF

-6080 MDVKFIDKDNDFLIK
+6080 MDVKFIDKDDDFLIK

-6109 NAMNVRGKT
+6109 NAMNARGKT

>member
-138 AEKAKEAAEKAL
+138 AEKAKEAAVKAL

-446 GIKNDNITNSTL
+446 GIKNDSITNSTL

-530 ISYFSAEIETTN
+530 ISYFSAEIETTD

-638 DYVVL
+638 DFVVL

-1030 PDSDSGIS
+1030 PDSDSGIA

-1064 WDAMS
+1064 WDAAS

-1108 NKANSAIFDF
+1108 NKANSAVFDF

-1382 GGWTFTPPTSWA
+1382 GGWSFTPTGAWA

-1476 QSATPGVWDYIWPD
+1476 QSATPGAWDYIWPD

-1503 TDEAGNK
+1503 TDKAGNK
-1510 ATQTLDFTID
+1510 TTQELDFTID

-1631 LVNDSGIPGDNLTNE
+1631 LVNDSGIPDDNLTNE

-1700 VEASDKAGNKTTQK
+1700 VEATDKAGNKTTQK

-1788 GAAWTDGDYT
+1788 GAAWTDGNYT

-2021 QITIDHIE
+2021 QI
-2029 LVNDSGI
+2029 
-2036 PDDNLTNNV
+2036 
-2045 RPHFQVTVPT
+2045 
-2055 DVNVVRLS
+2055 
-2063 IDGGKTWFN
+2063 
-2072 ATQSATPGVWDY
+2072 A
-2084 TWLADVGEG
+2084 
-2093 KHTLT
+2093 
-2098 VEATDKAGNKTTQQL
+2098 
-2113 DFIIDTLLSEPT
+2113 
-2125 IVLDNTD
+2125 
-2132 DSGTKGDHLTNVNKP
+2132 
-2147 TFLLGNIDADARY
+2147 
-2160 VTVEVQHG
+2160 
-2168 GTKEV
+2168 
-2173 LTATKDATG
+2173 
-2182 NWSVT
+2182 
-2187 PTGTWADG
+2187 
-2195 DYTLTVR
+2195 
-2202 VEDEAGNEKHSASL
+2202 
-2216 TVTVDTQIT
+2216 
-2225 IDVIELVNDNGIPGD
+2225 
-2240 NMTNDAHPQFR
+2240 
-2251 VTVPGDVN
+2251 
-2259 EVSLSIDGGVTWV
+2259 
-2272 KATQSATPGVW
+2272 
-2283 NYTWPGTV
+2283 
-2291 PDGDYTLNVK
+2291 
-2301 ATDNAGN
+2301 
-2308 TVTETLH
+2308 
-2315 FTIDTT
+2315 
-2321 LSTPVIV
+2321 
-2328 LDSADD
+2328 
-2334 SGVHG
+2334 
-2339 DNMTNHTQPTFALQ
+2339 
-2353 HIDDDAVRVTVS
+2353 
-2365 VEHGGVTTTF
+2365 
-2375 DATKDAGGWTFTP
+2375 
-2388 TGAWAD
+2388 
-2394 GDYTLSVSVE
+2394 
-2404 DKAGNTSHSAS
+2404 
-2415 LTVTVDTQI
+2415 
-2424 AINNIELVND
+2424 
-2434 SGIPDDNLTNN
+2434 
-2445 VRPHFQV
+2445 
-2452 TVPTDVNVVRLSI
+2452 
-2465 DGGKTWFNATQS
+2465 
-2477 ATPGVWDYIW
+2477 
-2487 PDDVA
+2487 
-2492 DGGYTL
+2492 
-2498 TVEAT
+2498 
-2503 DEAGNKAT
+2503 
-2511 QTLDF
+2511 
-2516 TIDTTLSVPT
+2516 
-2526 LSLDSA
+2526 
-2532 DDSGIAGDNITN
+2532 
-2544 VKTPGFTLNNIDTDV
+2544 
-2559 SRVIVEV
+2559 
-2566 MHNGIKQEVPLVQTG
+2566 
-2581 GQWRFAPTSDWAD
+2581 
-2594 GDYILTVKVEDRAG
+2594 
-2608 NVKQSAPLTVTVDTH
+2608 
-2623 IAIDRI
+2623 
-2629 ELVNDSGIPGDN
+2629 
-2641 LTNEARPH
+2641 
-2649 FQVTVPA
+2649 
-2656 DVNGVRLSID
+2656 
-2666 GGKTWFDATQSATS
+2666 
-2680 GVWDYTWLTN
+2680 
-2690 VANGPHTLMVEASD
+2690 
-2704 KAGNKTTQKLD
+2704 
-2715 FTIDTILS
+2715 
-2723 EPTITLDSA
+2723 
-2732 DDSAAGDNITNV
+2732 
-2744 KMPGF
+2744 
-2749 TLGNIDADVTKV
+2749 
-2761 VVTVAHD
+2761 
-2768 GKNQQIELI
+2768 
-2777 KNGGVWRFT
+2777 
-2786 PGAAWTDGDYTLTV
+2786 
-2800 KVEDKAGNTNYSAPL
+2800 
-2815 TVTIDTQTSIDR
+2815 
-2827 IELLNDTGIVGD
+2827 
-2839 NLTNEARPQFHITV
+2839 
-2853 PTDVNS
+2853 
-2859 VQLSLDGG
+2859 
-2867 INWVNATLTSDG
+2867 
-2879 VWEYIWPTDLVE
+2879 
-2891 NTYTLTVK
+2891 
-2899 ATDVAGNTAT
+2899 
-2909 ETLNFIIDTT
+2909 
-2919 LSTPTITLDSADDS
+2919 
-2933 GTANDNKTNVKTPGF
+2933 
-2948 IIGGID
+2948 
-2954 SDVTQVVVQVMRD
+2954 
-2967 GHSEE
+2967 
-2972 VELTQ
+2972 
-2977 TNGQWRFVPGSAWTD
+2977 
-2992 GDYTLTVTVKDEAGN
+2992 
-3007 IRHSAPLT
+3007 
-3015 VTIDTQITIDHIELV
+3015 IDHIELV

-3168 TKEVLTATKGATGIW
+3168 TKEVLTATKDATGNWSVTPTGTWADGDYTLTVRVEDEAGNEKHSASLTVTVDTQITIDAIELVNDNGIPGDNMTNDAHPQFRVTVPGDVNEVSLSIDGGVTWVKATQSATPGVWNYTWPGTVPDGDYTLNVKATDNAGNTVTETLHFTIDTTLSVPVIVLNSADDTGVQGDNMTNSTQPTFALQHIDDDAVRVTVSVEHGGVTTTFDATKGVGGWSFTPTGAWADGDYTLSVSVEDKAGNTSHSASLTVTVDTQIAINNIELVNDSGIPDDNLTNNVRPHFQVKVPTDVNEVRLSIDGGKTWFNATQSATPGVWDYTWLADVGEGKHTLTVEATDKAGNQTTQKLDFIIDTMLSEPTIVLDSTDDSGTKGDNLTNANKPTFILGNIDADARYVTVEVQYGGTKEVLTATKGATGIW

-3195 YTLTVRVEDDA
+3195 YMLTVRVEDDA

-3317 TRLSTPTIAM
+3317 TRLSTPTITM

-3348 TIGNIDADAHS
+3348 TIGNIDSDAQS

-3411 TPLVVTVDTQ
+3411 TPLIVTVDTQ

-3467 NWVSATQGIEGVW
+3467 NWVSAAQGIEGVW

-3624 RIELVNDSGVPGDNV
+3624 HIELVNDSGVPGDNV

-3709 TLNFTIDITLLT
+3709 TLNFTIDITLMT

-3852 HQVDSDVTRVMVKVT
+3852 RQVDSDVTRVMVKVT

-4303 KTSAELRIEIDT
+4303 KTSAELKIEIDT

-4533 VTTPR
+4533 VTKPR

-4559 YSVTAN
+4559 YPVTAN

-4897 DVTIDT
+4897 DLTIDT

-5303 NHNKPV
+5303 SHNKPV

-5378 STFIDNPAMVAG
+5378 STFIDNPVMMAG

-5574 YSIWVDTHIKVFTS
+5574 YSIWVDTHIQVFTS

-5594 SSSKTEWWSNSDL
+5594 SSSKTDWWSNSST
-5607 ITMRGTGEI
+5607 ITMRGMGEI

-5629 ATAVVAAT
+5629 ATAVVAAN
-5637 GRWELSTDKLP
+5637 GQWELSTDQLP
-5648 EGTYDI
+5648 EGKYDI
-5654 SLVIEDSAGNRW
+5654 TLSIEDNAGNRK
-5666 EDVREIF
+5666 EEVHEIF

-5706 IITDSEGN
+5706 IITDSNGN

-5995 HLRTE
+5995 HLRTV

-6006 SVVKVTA
+6006 SVVKETA

-6043 NIVNVSIMFEGEEF
+6043 NIVNVSVMFEGEEF

-6080 MDVKFIDKDNDFLIK
+6080 MDVKFIDKDDDFLIK

-6109 NAMNVRGKT
+6109 NAMNARGKT

>member
-157 NSSKQIEEMLQNF
+157 NSSKQMEEMLQEF

-429 TIAPEKPTIELD
+429 TIPPEKPTIELD

-953 AAPYSTVKLYI
+953 AAPYSTVKLYV

-1030 PDSDSGIS
+1030 PDSDSGIA

-1064 WDAMS
+1064 WDAAS

-1108 NKANSAIFDF
+1108 NKANSAVFDF

-1182 NGSWLFI
+1182 NGSWLFT

-1203 KVEDKAGNTNYSAP
+1203 KVEDKAGNTNYSTP

-1329 LDSADDTG
+1329 LNSADDTG
-1337 IQGDNMTNSTQPTF
+1337 VQGDNMTNSTQPTF

-1382 GGWTFTPPTSWA
+1382 GGWTFTPPALWA

-1439 DDNLTNNVRPHFQ
+1439 NDNLTNNVRPHFQ

-1476 QSATPGVWDYIWPD
+1476 QSATPGAWDYIWPD

-1503 TDEAGNK
+1503 TDKAGNQT
-1510 ATQTLDFTID
+1510 TQELDFTID

-1631 LVNDSGIPGDNLTNE
+1631 LVNDSGIPDDNLTNE

-1714 LDFTIDTIL
+1714 LDFIIDTML

-2021 QITIDHIE
+2021 QIAIDHIE

-2098 VEATDKAGNKTTQQL
+2098 VEATDKAGNQTTQKL

-2125 IVLDNTD
+2125 IVLDSTD
-2132 DSGTKGDHLTNVNKP
+2132 DSGTKGDNLTNVNKP

-2202 VEDEAGNEKHSASL
+2202 VEDDAGNEKHSASL

-2334 SGVHG
+2334 TGIQG
-2339 DNMTNHTQPTFALQ
+2339 DNMTNRTQPTFNLQ

-2365 VEHGGVTTTF
+2365 VEHGGVTSTF
-2375 DATKDAGGWTFTP
+2375 DATKGVGGWTFTP
-2388 TGAWAD
+2388 PTSWGA

-2445 VRPHFQV
+2445 VRPQFQV
-2452 TVPTDVNVVRLSI
+2452 KVPTDVN
-2465 DGGKTWFNATQS
+2465 
-2477 ATPGVWDYIW
+2477 
-2487 PDDVA
+2487 
-2492 DGGYTL
+2492 
-2498 TVEAT
+2498 E
-2503 DEAGNKAT
+2503 
-2511 QTLDF
+2511 
-2516 TIDTTLSVPT
+2516 
-2526 LSLDSA
+2526 
-2532 DDSGIAGDNITN
+2532 
-2544 VKTPGFTLNNIDTDV
+2544 
-2559 SRVIVEV
+2559 
-2566 MHNGIKQEVPLVQTG
+2566 
-2581 GQWRFAPTSDWAD
+2581 
-2594 GDYILTVKVEDRAG
+2594 
-2608 NVKQSAPLTVTVDTH
+2608 
-2623 IAIDRI
+2623 
-2629 ELVNDSGIPGDN
+2629 
-2641 LTNEARPH
+2641 
-2649 FQVTVPA
+2649 
-2656 DVNGVRLSID
+2656 
-2666 GGKTWFDATQSATS
+2666 
-2680 GVWDYTWLTN
+2680 
-2690 VANGPHTLMVEASD
+2690 
-2704 KAGNKTTQKLD
+2704 
-2715 FTIDTILS
+2715 
-2723 EPTITLDSA
+2723 
-2732 DDSAAGDNITNV
+2732 
-2744 KMPGF
+2744 
-2749 TLGNIDADVTKV
+2749 
-2761 VVTVAHD
+2761 
-2768 GKNQQIELI
+2768 
-2777 KNGGVWRFT
+2777 
-2786 PGAAWTDGDYTLTV
+2786 
-2800 KVEDKAGNTNYSAPL
+2800 
-2815 TVTIDTQTSIDR
+2815 
-2827 IELLNDTGIVGD
+2827 
-2839 NLTNEARPQFHITV
+2839 
-2853 PTDVNS
+2853 
-2859 VQLSLDGG
+2859 
-2867 INWVNATLTSDG
+2867 
-2879 VWEYIWPTDLVE
+2879 
-2891 NTYTLTVK
+2891 
-2899 ATDVAGNTAT
+2899 
-2909 ETLNFIIDTT
+2909 
-2919 LSTPTITLDSADDS
+2919 
-2933 GTANDNKTNVKTPGF
+2933 
-2948 IIGGID
+2948 
-2954 SDVTQVVVQVMRD
+2954 
-2967 GHSEE
+2967 
-2972 VELTQ
+2972 
-2977 TNGQWRFVPGSAWTD
+2977 
-2992 GDYTLTVTVKDEAGN
+2992 
-3007 IRHSAPLT
+3007 
-3015 VTIDTQITIDHIELV
+3015 
-3030 NDSGIPDDNL
+3030 
-3040 TNNVRPHFQVTVPTD
+3040 
-3055 VNVVRLS
+3055 VRLS

-3101 DKAGNKTT
+3101 DKAGNQTT
-3109 QQLDFIIDTLLSEPT
+3109 QKLDFIIDTLLSEPT
-3124 IVLDNTDD
+3124 IVLDNMDD
-3132 SGTKGDNLTNVNKPT
+3132 SGIKGDNLTNANKPT

-3188 GTWADGD
+3188 GMWADGSH
-3195 YTLTVRVEDDA
+3195 TLTVRVEDDA

-3220 TQITID
+3220 THIAID
-3226 VIELV
+3226 DIELV

-3299 ATDKAGNKTTQT
+3299 ATDKAGNQTTQT

-3390 ADGSYTLTVEVTDN
+3390 ADGSYTLTVEVQDN

-3411 TPLVVTVDTQ
+3411 TPLIVTVDTQ

-3467 NWVSATQGIEGVW
+3467 NWVSAAQGIEGVW

-3818 DGTLT
+3818 DGSLT

-3835 GTVGDRLTNHDR
+3835 GTVGDRLTKHDR

-3852 HQVDSDVTRVMVKVT
+3852 RQVDSDVTRVMVKVT

-3910 KESAPFEVRIDTT
+3910 KESAPLEVRIDTT

-3957 VVQVRVTLDGGA
+3957 VIQVRVTLDGGA

-3995 TLRVEATDEAGNIAN
+3995 TLRVEATDQAGNIAN

-4303 KTSAELRIEIDT
+4303 KTSAELKIEIDT

-4365 PISKNAAG
+4365 PVSKNAAG
-4373 QWEFTAGS
+4373 QWQFTAGS
-4381 ALPDGH
+4381 ALSDGH

-4494 GNKISKEVSFTI
+4494 GNRISKEVSFTI
-4506 DTIVSDPSIDLLD
+4506 DTVVSDPRIDLLD

-4533 VTTPR
+4533 VTKPR

-4559 YSVTAN
+4559 YPVTAN

-4617 ASDTGNSNSDNLT
+4617 ASDTGSSNSDNLT

-4656 GREVLKQ
+4656 GREVLKH

-4721 SIDDQHEATSL
+4721 SIDDQYEATSL
-4732 RPEFKGFAEAFS
+4732 RPEFKGLAEAFS

-4835 IGSTLPNTIVS
+4835 VGNTLPNAIVS

-4953 GAGHWGVVLP
+4953 GTGHWGVVLP

-5081 QQKEILIEHDTQIE
+5081 QQKDILIEHDTQIE

-5249 QDDGTFNIHFSIT
+5249 QDDGKFNIHFSIT

-5303 NHNKPV
+5303 SHNKPV

-5378 STFIDNPAMVAG
+5378 STFIDNPVMMAG

-5399 SITSQTRPTF
+5399 SITSQTRPAF

-5532 GEVWVNEKGHWQMPV
+5532 GEVWVNDKGHWQMPV

-5574 YSIWVDTHIKVFTS
+5574 YSIWVDTHIQVFTS

-5594 SSSKTEWWSNSDL
+5594 SSSKTDWWSNSST
-5607 ITMRGTGEI
+5607 ITMRGMGEI

-5629 ATAVVAAT
+5629 ATAVVAAN
-5637 GRWELSTDKLP
+5637 GQWELSTDQLP
-5648 EGTYDI
+5648 EGKYDI
-5654 SLVIEDSAGNRW
+5654 TLSIEDNAGNRK
-5666 EDVREIF
+5666 EEVHEIF

-5706 IITDSEGN
+5706 IITDSNGN

-5746 GNRSDDVPLDIMKEV
+5746 GNRSDDVPLDIMKET

-5770 DSGTVGDNITRDKQP
+5770 DSGTAGDNITRDNQP

-5876 DNVTNHTQPKFTLQ
+5876 DNVTNHNHTQPKFTLQ

-5927 AWNDGNY
+5927 AWNDGTY

-5939 VVDRAGNSQQ
+5939 VVDRAGNSLQ
-5949 SASLAVTVDSTVTVT
+5949 SASLEVTVDSTVTVT
-5964 ADSQHDDASD
+5964 ADSQHDDAND

-5995 HLRTE
+5995 HLRTV

-6006 SVVKVTA
+6006 SVVKETA

-6043 NIVNVSIMFEGEEF
+6043 NIVNVSVMFEGEEF

-6080 MDVKFIDKDNDFLIK
+6080 MDVKFIDKDDDFLIK

-6109 NAMNVRGKT
+6109 NAMNARGKT

-6129 SVGHNNN
+6129 SVGHNN

>member
-429 TIAPEKPTIELD
+429 TIPPEKPTIELD

-1064 WDAMS
+1064 WDAAS

-1108 NKANSAIFDF
+1108 NKANSAVFDF

-1329 LDSADDTG
+1329 LNSADDTG
-1337 IQGDNMTNSTQPTF
+1337 VQGDNMTNSTQPTF

-1382 GGWTFTPPTSWA
+1382 GGWSFTPTGAWA

-1439 DDNLTNNVRPHFQ
+1439 NDNLTNNVRPHFQ

-1476 QSATPGVWDYIWPD
+1476 QSATPGAWDYIWPD

-1503 TDEAGNK
+1503 TDKAGNK
-1510 ATQTLDFTID
+1510 TTQELDFTID

-2021 QITIDHIE
+2021 QI
-2029 LVNDSGI
+2029 
-2036 PDDNLTNNV
+2036 
-2045 RPHFQVTVPT
+2045 
-2055 DVNVVRLS
+2055 
-2063 IDGGKTWFN
+2063 
-2072 ATQSATPGVWDY
+2072 A
-2084 TWLADVGEG
+2084 
-2093 KHTLT
+2093 
-2098 VEATDKAGNKTTQQL
+2098 
-2113 DFIIDTLLSEPT
+2113 
-2125 IVLDNTD
+2125 
-2132 DSGTKGDHLTNVNKP
+2132 
-2147 TFLLGNIDADARY
+2147 
-2160 VTVEVQHG
+2160 
-2168 GTKEV
+2168 
-2173 LTATKDATG
+2173 
-2182 NWSVT
+2182 
-2187 PTGTWADG
+2187 
-2195 DYTLTVR
+2195 
-2202 VEDEAGNEKHSASL
+2202 
-2216 TVTVDTQIT
+2216 
-2225 IDVIELVNDNGIPGD
+2225 
-2240 NMTNDAHPQFR
+2240 
-2251 VTVPGDVN
+2251 
-2259 EVSLSIDGGVTWV
+2259 
-2272 KATQSATPGVW
+2272 
-2283 NYTWPGTV
+2283 
-2291 PDGDYTLNVK
+2291 
-2301 ATDNAGN
+2301 
-2308 TVTETLH
+2308 
-2315 FTIDTT
+2315 
-2321 LSTPVIV
+2321 
-2328 LDSADD
+2328 
-2334 SGVHG
+2334 
-2339 DNMTNHTQPTFALQ
+2339 
-2353 HIDDDAVRVTVS
+2353 
-2365 VEHGGVTTTF
+2365 
-2375 DATKDAGGWTFTP
+2375 
-2388 TGAWAD
+2388 
-2394 GDYTLSVSVE
+2394 
-2404 DKAGNTSHSAS
+2404 
-2415 LTVTVDTQI
+2415 
-2424 AINNIELVND
+2424 
-2434 SGIPDDNLTNN
+2434 
-2445 VRPHFQV
+2445 
-2452 TVPTDVNVVRLSI
+2452 
-2465 DGGKTWFNATQS
+2465 
-2477 ATPGVWDYIW
+2477 
-2487 PDDVA
+2487 
-2492 DGGYTL
+2492 
-2498 TVEAT
+2498 
-2503 DEAGNKAT
+2503 
-2511 QTLDF
+2511 
-2516 TIDTTLSVPT
+2516 
-2526 LSLDSA
+2526 
-2532 DDSGIAGDNITN
+2532 
-2544 VKTPGFTLNNIDTDV
+2544 
-2559 SRVIVEV
+2559 
-2566 MHNGIKQEVPLVQTG
+2566 
-2581 GQWRFAPTSDWAD
+2581 
-2594 GDYILTVKVEDRAG
+2594 
-2608 NVKQSAPLTVTVDTH
+2608 
-2623 IAIDRI
+2623 
-2629 ELVNDSGIPGDN
+2629 
-2641 LTNEARPH
+2641 
-2649 FQVTVPA
+2649 
-2656 DVNGVRLSID
+2656 
-2666 GGKTWFDATQSATS
+2666 
-2680 GVWDYTWLTN
+2680 
-2690 VANGPHTLMVEASD
+2690 
-2704 KAGNKTTQKLD
+2704 
-2715 FTIDTILS
+2715 
-2723 EPTITLDSA
+2723 
-2732 DDSAAGDNITNV
+2732 
-2744 KMPGF
+2744 
-2749 TLGNIDADVTKV
+2749 
-2761 VVTVAHD
+2761 
-2768 GKNQQIELI
+2768 
-2777 KNGGVWRFT
+2777 
-2786 PGAAWTDGDYTLTV
+2786 
-2800 KVEDKAGNTNYSAPL
+2800 
-2815 TVTIDTQTSIDR
+2815 
-2827 IELLNDTGIVGD
+2827 
-2839 NLTNEARPQFHITV
+2839 
-2853 PTDVNS
+2853 
-2859 VQLSLDGG
+2859 
-2867 INWVNATLTSDG
+2867 
-2879 VWEYIWPTDLVE
+2879 
-2891 NTYTLTVK
+2891 
-2899 ATDVAGNTAT
+2899 
-2909 ETLNFIIDTT
+2909 
-2919 LSTPTITLDSADDS
+2919 
-2933 GTANDNKTNVKTPGF
+2933 
-2948 IIGGID
+2948 
-2954 SDVTQVVVQVMRD
+2954 
-2967 GHSEE
+2967 
-2972 VELTQ
+2972 
-2977 TNGQWRFVPGSAWTD
+2977 
-2992 GDYTLTVTVKDEAGN
+2992 
-3007 IRHSAPLT
+3007 
-3015 VTIDTQITIDHIELV
+3015 IDHIELV

-3168 TKEVLTATKGATGIW
+3168 TKEVLTATKDATGNWSVTPTGTWADGDYTLTVRVEDEAGNEKHSASLTVTVDTQITIDAIELVNDNGIPGDNMTNDAHPQFRVTVPGDVNEVSLSIDGGVTWVKATQSATPGVWNYTWPGTVPDGDYTLNVKATDNAGNTVTETLHFTIDTTLSVPVIVLNSADDTGVQGDNMTNSTQPTFALQHIDDDAVRVTVSVEHGGVTTTFDATKGTGGWSFTPTGAWADGDYTLSVSVEDKAGNTSHSASLTVTVDTQIAINNIELVNDSGIPDDNLTNNVRPHFQVKVPTDVNEVRLSIDGGKTWFNATQSATPGVWDYTWLADVGEGKHTLTVEATDKAGNQTTQKLDFIIDTMLSEPTIVLDSTDDSGTKGDNLTNANKPTFILGNIDADARYVTVEVQYGGTKKVLTATKGATGIW

-3195 YTLTVRVEDDA
+3195 YMLTVRVEDDA

-3317 TRLSTPTIAM
+3317 TRLSTPTITM

-3348 TIGNIDADAHS
+3348 TIGNIDSDAQS

-3411 TPLVVTVDTQ
+3411 TPLIVTVDTQ

-3467 NWVSATQGIEGVW
+3467 NWVSAAQGIEGVW

-3624 RIELVNDSGVPGDNV
+3624 HIELVNDSGVPGDNV

-3709 TLNFTIDITLLT
+3709 TLNFTIDITLMT

-3852 HQVDSDVTRVMVKVT
+3852 RQVDSDVTRVMVKVT

-4303 KTSAELRIEIDT
+4303 KTSAELKIEIDT

-4533 VTTPR
+4533 VTKPR

-4544 PADIDTVVIRINGVS
+4544 SADIDTVVIRINGVS
-4559 YSVTAN
+4559 YPVTAN

-4969 NYELTFKVEDV
+4969 NYVLTFKVEDV

-5008 DDSGKVGDWITNKS
+5008 DDSGKVGDWITNNS

-5039 NPQGVVI
+5039 SPQGVVI

-5081 QQKEILIEHDTQIE
+5081 QQKDILIEHDTQIE

-5409 SIFGEMNQSVQIF
+5409 SISGEMNQSVQIF

-5468 TLNFTIDTFNTTPV
+5468 TLKFTIDTFNTTPV

-5574 YSIWVDTHIKVFTS
+5574 YSIWVDTHIQVFTS

-5594 SSSKTEWWSNSDL
+5594 SSSKTDWWSNSST
-5607 ITMRGTGEI
+5607 ITMRGMGEI

-5629 ATAVVAAT
+5629 ATAVVAAN
-5637 GRWELSTDKLP
+5637 GQWELSTDQLP
-5648 EGTYDI
+5648 EGKYDI
-5654 SLVIEDSAGNRW
+5654 TLSIEDNAGNRK
-5666 EDVREIF
+5666 EEVHEIF

-5706 IITDSEGN
+5706 IITDSNGN

-5870 NGASDS
+5870 NGVSDS

-5904 HNGVTDIYQATQGAD
+5904 HNGVTDTYQATQGAD

-5927 AWNDGNY
+5927 AWNDGTY

-5995 HLRTE
+5995 HLRTV

-6006 SVVKVTA
+6006 SVVKETA

-6109 NAMNVRGKT
+6109 NAMNARGKT

>member
-157 NSSKQIEEMLQNF
+157 NSSKQMEEMLQEF

-429 TIAPEKPTIELD
+429 TIPPEKPTIELD

-1108 NKANSAIFDF
+1108 NKANSAVFDF

-1182 NGSWLFI
+1182 NGSWLFT

-1203 KVEDKAGNTNYSAP
+1203 KVEDKAGNTNYSTP

-1265 SIDGGNSWVQ
+1265 SIDGGHSWVQ

-1316 FAVDTTLSVPVIV
+1316 FAVDSTLSVPVIV
-1329 LDSADDTG
+1329 LNNADDTG
-1337 IQGDNMTNSTQPTF
+1337 IQGDNLTNRTQPTF
-1351 ALQHIDDDAVRVTV
+1351 ALQQIDDDAVRVTV

-1382 GGWTFTPPTSWA
+1382 GGWTFTPPALWA

-1425 AINNIELVNDSGIP
+1425 AINNIKLVNDSGIP
-1439 DDNLTNNVRPHFQ
+1439 NDNLTNNVRPQFQ

-1476 QSATPGVWDYIWPD
+1476 QGATPGAWDYIWPD

-1503 TDEAGNK
+1503 TDKAGNQT
-1510 ATQTLDFTID
+1510 TQELDFTID

-1593 ADGDYILTV
+1593 GDGDYILTV

-1700 VEASDKAGNKTTQK
+1700 VEATDKAGNQTTQK
-1714 LDFTIDTIL
+1714 LDFIIDTLL

-2021 QITIDHIE
+2021 QIAIDHIE

-2045 RPHFQVTVPT
+2045 RPQFQVTVPT

-2072 ATQSATPGVWDY
+2072 ATQSSTPGVWDY

-2098 VEATDKAGNKTTQQL
+2098 VEATDKAGNQTTQQL

-2132 DSGTKGDHLTNVNKP
+2132 DSGTKGDNLTNVNKP

-2202 VEDEAGNEKHSASL
+2202 VEDDAGNVKHSASL

-2225 IDVIELVNDNGIPGD
+2225 IDDIELVNDSGTKGD
-2240 NMTNDAHPQFR
+2240 NLTNDANPHFR
-2251 VTVPGDVN
+2251 ITVPGDVN

-2272 KATQSATPGVW
+2272 KATQSVTPGVW

-2334 SGVHG
+2334 TGIQG
-2339 DNMTNHTQPTFALQ
+2339 DNMTNRTQPTFNLQ

-2375 DATKDAGGWTFTP
+2375 DATKGTGGWTFTP
-2388 TGAWAD
+2388 PTSWGA

-2452 TVPTDVNVVRLSI
+2452 KVPTDVN
-2465 DGGKTWFNATQS
+2465 
-2477 ATPGVWDYIW
+2477 
-2487 PDDVA
+2487 
-2492 DGGYTL
+2492 
-2498 TVEAT
+2498 E
-2503 DEAGNKAT
+2503 
-2511 QTLDF
+2511 
-2516 TIDTTLSVPT
+2516 
-2526 LSLDSA
+2526 
-2532 DDSGIAGDNITN
+2532 
-2544 VKTPGFTLNNIDTDV
+2544 
-2559 SRVIVEV
+2559 
-2566 MHNGIKQEVPLVQTG
+2566 
-2581 GQWRFAPTSDWAD
+2581 
-2594 GDYILTVKVEDRAG
+2594 
-2608 NVKQSAPLTVTVDTH
+2608 
-2623 IAIDRI
+2623 
-2629 ELVNDSGIPGDN
+2629 
-2641 LTNEARPH
+2641 
-2649 FQVTVPA
+2649 
-2656 DVNGVRLSID
+2656 
-2666 GGKTWFDATQSATS
+2666 
-2680 GVWDYTWLTN
+2680 
-2690 VANGPHTLMVEASD
+2690 
-2704 KAGNKTTQKLD
+2704 
-2715 FTIDTILS
+2715 
-2723 EPTITLDSA
+2723 
-2732 DDSAAGDNITNV
+2732 
-2744 KMPGF
+2744 
-2749 TLGNIDADVTKV
+2749 
-2761 VVTVAHD
+2761 
-2768 GKNQQIELI
+2768 
-2777 KNGGVWRFT
+2777 
-2786 PGAAWTDGDYTLTV
+2786 
-2800 KVEDKAGNTNYSAPL
+2800 
-2815 TVTIDTQTSIDR
+2815 
-2827 IELLNDTGIVGD
+2827 
-2839 NLTNEARPQFHITV
+2839 
-2853 PTDVNS
+2853 
-2859 VQLSLDGG
+2859 
-2867 INWVNATLTSDG
+2867 
-2879 VWEYIWPTDLVE
+2879 
-2891 NTYTLTVK
+2891 
-2899 ATDVAGNTAT
+2899 
-2909 ETLNFIIDTT
+2909 
-2919 LSTPTITLDSADDS
+2919 
-2933 GTANDNKTNVKTPGF
+2933 
-2948 IIGGID
+2948 
-2954 SDVTQVVVQVMRD
+2954 
-2967 GHSEE
+2967 
-2972 VELTQ
+2972 
-2977 TNGQWRFVPGSAWTD
+2977 
-2992 GDYTLTVTVKDEAGN
+2992 
-3007 IRHSAPLT
+3007 
-3015 VTIDTQITIDHIELV
+3015 
-3030 NDSGIPDDNL
+3030 
-3040 TNNVRPHFQVTVPTD
+3040 
-3055 VNVVRLS
+3055 VRLS

-3101 DKAGNKTT
+3101 DKAGNQTT
-3109 QQLDFIIDTLLSEPT
+3109 QKLDFIIDTMLSEPT
-3124 IVLDNTDD
+3124 IVLDSTDD
-3132 SGTKGDNLTNVNKPT
+3132 SGTKGDNLTNANKPT
-3147 FLLGNIDADA
+3147 FILGNIDADA

-3231 NDNGIPGDNLTN
+3231 NDNGIPGDNQTN

-3275 GTAGIWDYT
+3275 GTAGTWDYT

-3299 ATDKAGNKTTQT
+3299 ATDKAGNQTTQT

-3390 ADGSYTLTVEVTDN
+3390 ADGSYTLTVEVQDN

-3411 TPLVVTVDTQ
+3411 TPLIVTVDTQ

-3467 NWVSATQGIEGVW
+3467 NWVSAAQGIEGVW

-3852 HQVDSDVTRVMVKVT
+3852 RQVDSDVTRVMVKVT

-3910 KESAPFEVRIDTT
+3910 KESAPLEVRIDTT

-3995 TLRVEATDEAGNIAN
+3995 TLRVEATDQAGNIAN

-4214 DTTLREPT
+4214 DTTLQEPT

-4260 VHIDGR
+4260 VHLDGR

-4303 KTSAELRIEIDT
+4303 KTSAELKIEIDT

-4365 PISKNAAG
+4365 PVSKNAAG
-4373 QWEFTAGS
+4373 QWQFTAGS
-4381 ALPDGH
+4381 ALSDGH

-4506 DTIVSDPSIDLLD
+4506 DTVVSDPRIDLLD

-4533 VTTPR
+4533 VTKPR

-4559 YSVTAN
+4559 YPVTAN

-4617 ASDTGNSNSDNLT
+4617 ASDTGSSNSDNLT

-4656 GREVLKQ
+4656 GREVLKH

-4721 SIDDQHEATSL
+4721 SIDDQYEATSL
-4732 RPEFKGFAEAFS
+4732 RPEFKGLAEAFS

-4835 IGSTLPNTIVS
+4835 VGNTLPNAIVS

-5039 NPQGVVI
+5039 NPQGGVI

-5081 QQKEILIEHDTQIE
+5081 QQKDILIEHDTQIE

-5303 NHNKPV
+5303 SHNKPV

-5378 STFIDNPAMVAG
+5378 STFIDNPVMMAG

-5399 SITSQTRPTF
+5399 SITSQTRPAF

-5468 TLNFTIDTFNTTPV
+5468 TLNFTIDTLNTTPV

-5532 GEVWVNEKGHWQMPV
+5532 GEVWVNDKGHWQMPV

-5574 YSIWVDTHIKVFTS
+5574 YSIWVDTHIQVFTS

-5594 SSSKTEWWSNSDL
+5594 SSSKTDWWSNSST
-5607 ITMRGTGEI
+5607 ITMRGMGEI

-5629 ATAVVAAT
+5629 ATAVVAAN
-5637 GRWELSTDKLP
+5637 GQWELSTDQLP
-5648 EGTYDI
+5648 EGKYDI
-5654 SLVIEDSAGNRW
+5654 TLSIEDNPGNRK
-5666 EDVREIF
+5666 EEVHEIF

-5706 IITDSEGN
+5706 IITDSNGN

-5746 GNRSDDVPLDIMKEV
+5746 GNRSDDVPLDIMKET

-5770 DSGTVGDNITRDKQP
+5770 DSGTAGDNITRDNQP

-5876 DNVTNHTQPKFTLQ
+5876 DNVTNHNHTQPKFTLQ

-5927 AWNDGNY
+5927 AWNDGTY

-5949 SASLAVTVDSTVTVT
+5949 SASLEVTVDSTVTVT
-5964 ADSQHDDASD
+5964 ADSQHNDASD
-5974 DATATAVT
+5974 DATAIAVT

-5995 HLRTE
+5995 HLRTV

-6006 SVVKVTA
+6006 SVVKETA

-6043 NIVNVSIMFEGEEF
+6043 NIVNVSVMFEGEEF

-6080 MDVKFIDKDNDFLIK
+6080 MDVKFIDKDDDFLIK

-6109 NAMNVRGKT
+6109 NAMNARGKT

>member
-115 EELKK
+115 DELKK

-157 NSSKQIEEMLQNF
+157 NSSKQMEEMLQEF

-429 TIAPEKPTIELD
+429 TIPPEKPTIELD

-530 ISYFSAEIETTN
+530 ISYFSAEIETTD

-580 IFKANDKGE
+580 VFKANDQGE

-626 TIAPVPPTVSLE
+626 TIAPLPPTVSLE

-1030 PDSDSGIS
+1030 PDSDSGIA

-1064 WDAMS
+1064 WDAAS

-1108 NKANSAIFDF
+1108 NKANSAVFDF

-1182 NGSWLFI
+1182 NGSWLFT

-1329 LDSADDTG
+1329 LNSADDTG
-1337 IQGDNMTNSTQPTF
+1337 VQGDNMTNRTQPTF

-1382 GGWTFTPPTSWA
+1382 GGWTFTPPALWA

-1459 NVVRLS
+1459 NEVRLS
-1465 IDGGKTWFNAT
+1465 IDGGKTWVTA
-1476 QSATPGVWDYIWPD
+1476 ALKAAGVWDYIWPD

-1510 ATQTLDFTID
+1510 TTQTLDFTID

-1563 IVEVMH
+1563 TVEVMH

-1631 LVNDSGIPGDNLTNE
+1631 LVNDSGIPDDNLTNE

-1677 SATSG
+1677 SGTSG

-1714 LDFTIDTIL
+1714 LDFIIDTLL

-1886 PTDLVENTY
+1886 PTELVENTY

-2021 QITIDHIE
+2021 QIAIDHIE

-2036 PDDNLTNNV
+2036 PNDNLTNNV
-2045 RPHFQVTVPT
+2045 RPQFQVTVPT

-2072 ATQSATPGVWDY
+2072 ATQS
-2084 TWLADVGEG
+2084 
-2093 KHTLT
+2093 
-2098 VEATDKAGNKTTQQL
+2098 
-2113 DFIIDTLLSEPT
+2113 S
-2125 IVLDNTD
+2125 
-2132 DSGTKGDHLTNVNKP
+2132 
-2147 TFLLGNIDADARY
+2147 
-2160 VTVEVQHG
+2160 
-2168 GTKEV
+2168 
-2173 LTATKDATG
+2173 
-2182 NWSVT
+2182 
-2187 PTGTWADG
+2187 
-2195 DYTLTVR
+2195 
-2202 VEDEAGNEKHSASL
+2202 
-2216 TVTVDTQIT
+2216 
-2225 IDVIELVNDNGIPGD
+2225 
-2240 NMTNDAHPQFR
+2240 
-2251 VTVPGDVN
+2251 
-2259 EVSLSIDGGVTWV
+2259 
-2272 KATQSATPGVW
+2272 
-2283 NYTWPGTV
+2283 
-2291 PDGDYTLNVK
+2291 
-2301 ATDNAGN
+2301 
-2308 TVTETLH
+2308 
-2315 FTIDTT
+2315 
-2321 LSTPVIV
+2321 
-2328 LDSADD
+2328 
-2334 SGVHG
+2334 
-2339 DNMTNHTQPTFALQ
+2339 
-2353 HIDDDAVRVTVS
+2353 
-2365 VEHGGVTTTF
+2365 
-2375 DATKDAGGWTFTP
+2375 
-2388 TGAWAD
+2388 
-2394 GDYTLSVSVE
+2394 
-2404 DKAGNTSHSAS
+2404 
-2415 LTVTVDTQI
+2415 
-2424 AINNIELVND
+2424 
-2434 SGIPDDNLTNN
+2434 
-2445 VRPHFQV
+2445 
-2452 TVPTDVNVVRLSI
+2452 
-2465 DGGKTWFNATQS
+2465 
-2477 ATPGVWDYIW
+2477 
-2487 PDDVA
+2487 
-2492 DGGYTL
+2492 
-2498 TVEAT
+2498 
-2503 DEAGNKAT
+2503 
-2511 QTLDF
+2511 
-2516 TIDTTLSVPT
+2516 
-2526 LSLDSA
+2526 
-2532 DDSGIAGDNITN
+2532 
-2544 VKTPGFTLNNIDTDV
+2544 
-2559 SRVIVEV
+2559 
-2566 MHNGIKQEVPLVQTG
+2566 
-2581 GQWRFAPTSDWAD
+2581 
-2594 GDYILTVKVEDRAG
+2594 
-2608 NVKQSAPLTVTVDTH
+2608 
-2623 IAIDRI
+2623 
-2629 ELVNDSGIPGDN
+2629 
-2641 LTNEARPH
+2641 
-2649 FQVTVPA
+2649 
-2656 DVNGVRLSID
+2656 
-2666 GGKTWFDATQSATS
+2666 TS
-2680 GVWDYTWLTN
+2680 GVWDYTWLTD
-2690 VANGPHTLMVEASD
+2690 VANGS
-2704 KAGNKTTQKLD
+2704 
-2715 FTIDTILS
+2715 
-2723 EPTITLDSA
+2723 
-2732 DDSAAGDNITNV
+2732 
-2744 KMPGF
+2744 
-2749 TLGNIDADVTKV
+2749 
-2761 VVTVAHD
+2761 
-2768 GKNQQIELI
+2768 
-2777 KNGGVWRFT
+2777 
-2786 PGAAWTDGDYTLTV
+2786 
-2800 KVEDKAGNTNYSAPL
+2800 
-2815 TVTIDTQTSIDR
+2815 
-2827 IELLNDTGIVGD
+2827 
-2839 NLTNEARPQFHITV
+2839 
-2853 PTDVNS
+2853 
-2859 VQLSLDGG
+2859 
-2867 INWVNATLTSDG
+2867 
-2879 VWEYIWPTDLVE
+2879 
-2891 NTYTLTVK
+2891 
-2899 ATDVAGNTAT
+2899 
-2909 ETLNFIIDTT
+2909 
-2919 LSTPTITLDSADDS
+2919 
-2933 GTANDNKTNVKTPGF
+2933 
-2948 IIGGID
+2948 
-2954 SDVTQVVVQVMRD
+2954 
-2967 GHSEE
+2967 
-2972 VELTQ
+2972 
-2977 TNGQWRFVPGSAWTD
+2977 
-2992 GDYTLTVTVKDEAGN
+2992 
-3007 IRHSAPLT
+3007 
-3015 VTIDTQITIDHIELV
+3015 
-3030 NDSGIPDDNL
+3030 
-3040 TNNVRPHFQVTVPTD
+3040 
-3055 VNVVRLS
+3055 
-3062 IDGGKTWFNATQS
+3062 
-3075 ATPGVWDYTWL
+3075 
-3086 ADVGEGKHTLTVEAT
+3086 HTLTVEAT
-3101 DKAGNKTT
+3101 DAAGNKAT
-3109 QQLDFIIDTLLSEPT
+3109 QNLEFNIDTLLSEPT
-3124 IVLDNTDD
+3124 IALDSTDD

-3147 FLLGNIDADA
+3147 FILGNIDADA

-3188 GTWADGD
+3188 GMWADGSHTLTVRVEDDAGNVKYSAPLTITVDTQITIDDIELVNDSGTKGDNLTNDANPHFRITVPGDVNEVSLSIDGGVTWVKAMQSSKSGVWNYTWPKTLADDDYTLTVKATDNAGNTVTRTLDFTIDTTLSTPVIVLDSADDTGVQGDNMTNRTQPTFNLQHIDDDAVRVTVSVEHGGGVTTFDATKDAGGWTFTPPTSWGAGDYTLSVSVEDKAGNTSHSASLKVTVDTQIGIDNIELVNDSGIPNDNQTNNVRPQFQVTVPTDVNVVRLSIDGGKTWFNATQSSTSGVWDYTWLADVGEGKHTLTVEATDKAGNKATQQLEFTIDTLLSEPTIALDSTDDSGTKGDNLTNVNKPTFILGNIDADARYVTVEVQHGGTKEVLTATKGATGIWSVTPTGMWADGD

-3206 GNVKYSAP
+3206 GNVKYSSP

-3220 TQITID
+3220 THIAID
-3226 VIELV
+3226 DIELV

-3317 TRLSTPTIAM
+3317 TRLSTPTITM

-3334 AIGDHITSVKRPGF
+3334 AIGDHITSVKTPGF
-3348 TIGNIDADAHS
+3348 TIGNIDSDAHS

-3366 GGNSQEVTL
+3366 GGNSQEVKL

-3390 ADGSYTLTVEVTDN
+3390 ADGSYTLTVEVQDN

-3411 TPLVVTVDTQ
+3411 TPLIVTVDTQ

-3467 NWVSATQGIEGVW
+3467 NWVSAAQGIEGVW

-3624 RIELVNDSGVPGDNV
+3624 HIELVNDSGVPGDNV

-3779 DGWRYRPDSALADGS
+3779 DGWRYRPDAALADGS

-3852 HQVDSDVTRVMVKVT
+3852 RQVDSDVTRVMVKVT

-3910 KESAPFEVRIDTT
+3910 KESAPLEVRIDTT

-3957 VVQVRVTLDGGA
+3957 VIQVRVTLDGGA

-3983 FDSPNTLVDGTY
+3983 FESPNTLGDGTH

-4063 VTIDGHDYN
+4063 VTIDGHNYN

-4108 SKPLPVVIDT
+4108 SKSLPVVIDT

-4303 KTSAELRIEIDT
+4303 KTSAELQIEIDT

-4373 QWEFTAGS
+4373 QWQFTAGS
-4381 ALPDGH
+4381 ALSDGH

-4533 VTTPR
+4533 VTKPR

-4559 YSVTAN
+4559 YPVTAN

-4617 ASDTGNSNSDNLT
+4617 ASDTGSSNSDNLT

-4656 GREVLKQ
+4656 GREVLKH

-4732 RPEFKGFAEAFS
+4732 RPEFKGLAEAFS

-4835 IGSTLPNTIVS
+4835 VGNTLPNAIVS

-5081 QQKEILIEHDTQIE
+5081 QQKDILIEHDTQIE

-5184 TVTIDSQI
+5184 TVTIDSKI

-5275 VDVDSSTDF
+5275 VDVDSSTAF

-5303 NHNKPV
+5303 SHNKPV

-5378 STFIDNPAMVAG
+5378 STFIDNPVMMAG

-5399 SITSQTRPTF
+5399 SITSQTRPAF

-5532 GEVWVNEKGHWQMPV
+5532 GEVWVNDKGHWQMPV

-5574 YSIWVDTHIKVFTS
+5574 YSIWVDTHIQVFTS

-5594 SSSKTEWWSNSDL
+5594 SSSKTDWWSNSST
-5607 ITMRGTGEI
+5607 ITMRGMGEI

-5629 ATAVVAAT
+5629 ATAVVAAN
-5637 GRWELSTDKLP
+5637 GQWELSTDRLP
-5648 EGTYDI
+5648 EGKYDI
-5654 SLVIEDSAGNRW
+5654 TLSIEDNAGNRK
-5666 EDVREIF
+5666 EEVHEIF

-5706 IITDSEGN
+5706 IITDSNGN

-5746 GNRSDDVPLDIMKEV
+5746 GNRSDDVPLDIMKET

-5770 DSGTVGDNITRDKQP
+5770 DSGTAGDNITRDNQP

-5876 DNVTNHTQPKFTLQ
+5876 DNVTNHNHTQPKFTLQ

-5939 VVDRAGNSQQ
+5939 VVDRAGNSLQ
-5949 SASLAVTVDSTVTVT
+5949 SASLEVTVDSTVTVT
-5964 ADSQHDDASD
+5964 ADSQHDDAID

-5995 HLRTE
+5995 HLRTV

-6006 SVVKVTA
+6006 SVVKETA

-6043 NIVNVSIMFEGEEF
+6043 NIVNVSVMFEGEEF

-6080 MDVKFIDKDNDFLIK
+6080 MDVKFIDKDDDFLIK

-6109 NAMNVRGKT
+6109 NAMNARGKT

>member
-429 TIAPEKPTIELD
+429 TIPPEKPTIELD

-1064 WDAMS
+1064 WDAAS

-1108 NKANSAIFDF
+1108 NKANSAVFDF

-1382 GGWTFTPPTSWA
+1382 GGWSFTPTGAWA

-1439 DDNLTNNVRPHFQ
+1439 NDNLTNNVRPHFQ

-1476 QSATPGVWDYIWPD
+1476 QSATPGAWDYIWPD

-1503 TDEAGNK
+1503 TDKAGNK
-1510 ATQTLDFTID
+1510 TTQELDFTID

-1763 VTVAHDGK
+1763 VTVEHDGK

-2021 QITIDHIE
+2021 QIAIDHIE

-2036 PDDNLTNNV
+2036 PDDNLTNEA

-2113 DFIIDTLLSEPT
+2113 DFIIDTMLSEPT

-2132 DSGTKGDHLTNVNKP
+2132 DSGTKGDNLTNVNKP

-2225 IDVIELVNDNGIPGD
+2225 IDAIELVNDNGIPGD

-2321 LSTPVIV
+2321 LSVPVIV
-2328 LDSADD
+2328 LNSADD
-2334 SGVHG
+2334 TGVQG
-2339 DNMTNHTQPTFALQ
+2339 DNMTNSSQPTFALQ

-2375 DATKDAGGWTFTP
+2375 DATKGTGGWSFTP

-2452 TVPTDVNVVRLSI
+2452 KVPTDVN
-2465 DGGKTWFNATQS
+2465 
-2477 ATPGVWDYIW
+2477 
-2487 PDDVA
+2487 
-2492 DGGYTL
+2492 
-2498 TVEAT
+2498 E
-2503 DEAGNKAT
+2503 
-2511 QTLDF
+2511 
-2516 TIDTTLSVPT
+2516 
-2526 LSLDSA
+2526 
-2532 DDSGIAGDNITN
+2532 
-2544 VKTPGFTLNNIDTDV
+2544 
-2559 SRVIVEV
+2559 
-2566 MHNGIKQEVPLVQTG
+2566 
-2581 GQWRFAPTSDWAD
+2581 
-2594 GDYILTVKVEDRAG
+2594 
-2608 NVKQSAPLTVTVDTH
+2608 
-2623 IAIDRI
+2623 
-2629 ELVNDSGIPGDN
+2629 
-2641 LTNEARPH
+2641 
-2649 FQVTVPA
+2649 
-2656 DVNGVRLSID
+2656 
-2666 GGKTWFDATQSATS
+2666 
-2680 GVWDYTWLTN
+2680 
-2690 VANGPHTLMVEASD
+2690 
-2704 KAGNKTTQKLD
+2704 
-2715 FTIDTILS
+2715 
-2723 EPTITLDSA
+2723 
-2732 DDSAAGDNITNV
+2732 
-2744 KMPGF
+2744 
-2749 TLGNIDADVTKV
+2749 
-2761 VVTVAHD
+2761 
-2768 GKNQQIELI
+2768 
-2777 KNGGVWRFT
+2777 
-2786 PGAAWTDGDYTLTV
+2786 
-2800 KVEDKAGNTNYSAPL
+2800 
-2815 TVTIDTQTSIDR
+2815 
-2827 IELLNDTGIVGD
+2827 
-2839 NLTNEARPQFHITV
+2839 
-2853 PTDVNS
+2853 
-2859 VQLSLDGG
+2859 
-2867 INWVNATLTSDG
+2867 
-2879 VWEYIWPTDLVE
+2879 
-2891 NTYTLTVK
+2891 
-2899 ATDVAGNTAT
+2899 
-2909 ETLNFIIDTT
+2909 
-2919 LSTPTITLDSADDS
+2919 
-2933 GTANDNKTNVKTPGF
+2933 
-2948 IIGGID
+2948 
-2954 SDVTQVVVQVMRD
+2954 
-2967 GHSEE
+2967 
-2972 VELTQ
+2972 
-2977 TNGQWRFVPGSAWTD
+2977 
-2992 GDYTLTVTVKDEAGN
+2992 
-3007 IRHSAPLT
+3007 
-3015 VTIDTQITIDHIELV
+3015 
-3030 NDSGIPDDNL
+3030 
-3040 TNNVRPHFQVTVPTD
+3040 
-3055 VNVVRLS
+3055 VRLS

-3101 DKAGNKTT
+3101 DKAGNQTT
-3109 QQLDFIIDTLLSEPT
+3109 QKLDFIIDTMLSEPT
-3124 IVLDNTDD
+3124 IVLDSTDD
-3132 SGTKGDNLTNVNKPT
+3132 SGTKGDNLTNANKPT
-3147 FLLGNIDADA
+3147 FILGNIDADA
-3157 RYVTVEVQHGG
+3157 RYVTVEVQYGG

-3195 YTLTVRVEDDA
+3195 YMLTVRVEDDA

-3317 TRLSTPTIAM
+3317 TRLSTPTITM

-3348 TIGNIDADAHS
+3348 TIGNIDSDAQS

-3411 TPLVVTVDTQ
+3411 TPLIVTVDTQ

-3467 NWVSATQGIEGVW
+3467 NWVSAAQGIEGVW

-3624 RIELVNDSGVPGDNV
+3624 HIELVNDSGVPGDNV

-3709 TLNFTIDITLLT
+3709 TLNFTIDITLMT

-4303 KTSAELRIEIDT
+4303 KTSAELKIEIDT

-4356 VSFDGVNWT
+4356 VSFDDVNWT

-4533 VTTPR
+4533 VTKPR

-4544 PADIDTVVIRINGVS
+4544 PADIDTVVIRISGVS
-4559 YSVTAN
+4559 YPVTAN

-4897 DVTIDT
+4897 DLTIDT

-5303 NHNKPV
+5303 SHNKPV

-5378 STFIDNPAMVAG
+5378 STFIDNPVMMAG

-5399 SITSQTRPTF
+5399 SITSQTRPAF
-5409 SIFGEMNQSVQIF
+5409 SIYGEMNQSVQIF

-5468 TLNFTIDTFNTTPV
+5468 TLNFTIDTLNTTPV

-5574 YSIWVDTHIKVFTS
+5574 YSIWVDTHIQVFTS

-5594 SSSKTEWWSNSDL
+5594 SSSKTDWWSNSST
-5607 ITMRGTGEI
+5607 ITMRGMGEI

-5629 ATAVVAAT
+5629 ATAVVAAN
-5637 GRWELSTDKLP
+5637 GQWELSTDQLP
-5648 EGTYDI
+5648 EGKYDI
-5654 SLVIEDSAGNRW
+5654 TLSIEDNAGNRK
-5666 EDVREIF
+5666 EEVHEIF

-5706 IITDSEGN
+5706 IITDSNGN

-5746 GNRSDDVPLDIMKEV
+5746 GNRSDDVSLDIMKEV

-5870 NGASDS
+5870 NGVSDS

-5904 HNGVTDIYQATQGAD
+5904 HNGVTDTYQATQGAD

-5927 AWNDGNY
+5927 AWNDGTY

-5974 DATATAVT
+5974 DATPTAVT
-5982 PPESETVNAESAT
+5982 PLESETVNAESDT
-5995 HLRTE
+5995 HLRTV

-6006 SVVKVTA
+6006 SVVKETA

-6043 NIVNVSIMFEGEEF
+6043 NIVNVSVMFEGEEF

-6109 NAMNVRGKT
+6109 NAMNARGKA

>member
-240 KVTLALAAESNSGSK
+240 KVTLALATESNSGSK

-626 TIAPVPPTVSLE
+626 TVAPVPPTVSLE
-638 DYVVL
+638 DFVVL

-1030 PDSDSGIS
+1030 PDSDSGVS

-1064 WDAMS
+1064 WDAAS

-1108 NKANSAIFDF
+1108 NKANSAVFDF

-1203 KVEDKAGNTNYSAP
+1203 KVEDKAGNTSYSAP

-1382 GGWTFTPPTSWA
+1382 GGWSFTPTGAWA

-1439 DDNLTNNVRPHFQ
+1439 NDNLTNNVRPHFQ

-1476 QSATPGVWDYIWPD
+1476 QSATPGAWDYIWPD

-1503 TDEAGNK
+1503 TDKAGNK
-1510 ATQTLDFTID
+1510 TTQELDFTID

-1535 SGIAG
+1535 SGI
-1540 DNITNVKTP
+1540 
-1549 GFTLNN
+1549 
-1555 IDTDVSRV
+1555 
-1563 IVEVMH
+1563 
-1569 NGIKQEVPLVQTG
+1569 
-1582 GQWRFAPTSDW
+1582 
-1593 ADGDYILTV
+1593 
-1602 KVEDRAGNV
+1602 
-1611 KQSAPLTVTVDTHI
+1611 
-1625 AIDRIE
+1625 
-1631 LVNDSGIPGDNLTNE
+1631 
-1646 ARPHFQ
+1646 
-1652 VTVPADVNGV
+1652 
-1662 RLSIDGGKT
+1662 
-1671 WFDATQ
+1671 
-1677 SATSG
+1677 
-1682 VWDYTWLTNVAN
+1682 
-1694 GPHTLM
+1694 
-1700 VEASDKAGNKTTQK
+1700 
-1714 LDFTIDTIL
+1714 
-1723 SEPTITLDSA
+1723 
-1733 DDSAAGDNITN
+1733 AGDNITN

-2125 IVLDNTD
+2125 IVLDSTD
-2132 DSGTKGDHLTNVNKP
+2132 DSGTKGDNLTNVNKP

-2321 LSTPVIV
+2321 LSVPVIV
-2328 LDSADD
+2328 LNSADD
-2334 SGVHG
+2334 TGVQG
-2339 DNMTNHTQPTFALQ
+2339 DNMTNSTQPTFALQ

-2375 DATKDAGGWTFTP
+2375 DATKGTGGWSFTP

-2452 TVPTDVNVVRLSI
+2452 KVPMDVN
-2465 DGGKTWFNATQS
+2465 
-2477 ATPGVWDYIW
+2477 
-2487 PDDVA
+2487 
-2492 DGGYTL
+2492 
-2498 TVEAT
+2498 E
-2503 DEAGNKAT
+2503 
-2511 QTLDF
+2511 
-2516 TIDTTLSVPT
+2516 
-2526 LSLDSA
+2526 
-2532 DDSGIAGDNITN
+2532 
-2544 VKTPGFTLNNIDTDV
+2544 
-2559 SRVIVEV
+2559 
-2566 MHNGIKQEVPLVQTG
+2566 
-2581 GQWRFAPTSDWAD
+2581 
-2594 GDYILTVKVEDRAG
+2594 
-2608 NVKQSAPLTVTVDTH
+2608 
-2623 IAIDRI
+2623 
-2629 ELVNDSGIPGDN
+2629 
-2641 LTNEARPH
+2641 
-2649 FQVTVPA
+2649 
-2656 DVNGVRLSID
+2656 
-2666 GGKTWFDATQSATS
+2666 
-2680 GVWDYTWLTN
+2680 
-2690 VANGPHTLMVEASD
+2690 
-2704 KAGNKTTQKLD
+2704 
-2715 FTIDTILS
+2715 
-2723 EPTITLDSA
+2723 
-2732 DDSAAGDNITNV
+2732 
-2744 KMPGF
+2744 
-2749 TLGNIDADVTKV
+2749 
-2761 VVTVAHD
+2761 
-2768 GKNQQIELI
+2768 
-2777 KNGGVWRFT
+2777 
-2786 PGAAWTDGDYTLTV
+2786 
-2800 KVEDKAGNTNYSAPL
+2800 
-2815 TVTIDTQTSIDR
+2815 
-2827 IELLNDTGIVGD
+2827 
-2839 NLTNEARPQFHITV
+2839 
-2853 PTDVNS
+2853 
-2859 VQLSLDGG
+2859 
-2867 INWVNATLTSDG
+2867 
-2879 VWEYIWPTDLVE
+2879 
-2891 NTYTLTVK
+2891 
-2899 ATDVAGNTAT
+2899 
-2909 ETLNFIIDTT
+2909 
-2919 LSTPTITLDSADDS
+2919 
-2933 GTANDNKTNVKTPGF
+2933 
-2948 IIGGID
+2948 
-2954 SDVTQVVVQVMRD
+2954 
-2967 GHSEE
+2967 
-2972 VELTQ
+2972 
-2977 TNGQWRFVPGSAWTD
+2977 
-2992 GDYTLTVTVKDEAGN
+2992 
-3007 IRHSAPLT
+3007 
-3015 VTIDTQITIDHIELV
+3015 
-3030 NDSGIPDDNL
+3030 
-3040 TNNVRPHFQVTVPTD
+3040 
-3055 VNVVRLS
+3055 VRLS

-3101 DKAGNKTT
+3101 DKAGNQTT
-3109 QQLDFIIDTLLSEPT
+3109 QKLDFIIDTLLSEPT
-3124 IVLDNTDD
+3124 IVLDSTDD
-3132 SGTKGDNLTNVNKPT
+3132 SGTKGDNLTNANKPT
-3147 FLLGNIDADA
+3147 FILGNIDADA
-3157 RYVTVEVQHGG
+3157 RYVTVEVQYGG

-3317 TRLSTPTIAM
+3317 TRLSTPTITM

-3348 TIGNIDADAHS
+3348 TIGNIDSDAQS

-3411 TPLVVTVDTQ
+3411 TPLIVTVDTQ

-3467 NWVSATQGIEGVW
+3467 NWVSAAQGIEGVW

-3624 RIELVNDSGVPGDNV
+3624 HIELVNDSGVPGDNV

-3709 TLNFTIDITLLT
+3709 TLNFTIDITLMT

-3852 HQVDSDVTRVMVKVT
+3852 RQVDSDVTRVMVKVT

-4533 VTTPR
+4533 VTKPR

-4559 YSVTAN
+4559 YPVTAN

-4835 IGSTLPNTIVS
+4835 VGNTLPNAIVS

-4969 NYELTFKVEDV
+4969 NYVLTFKVEDV

-5303 NHNKPV
+5303 SHNKPV

-5378 STFIDNPAMVAG
+5378 STFIDNPVMMAG

-5399 SITSQTRPTF
+5399 SITSQTRPAF
-5409 SIFGEMNQSVQIF
+5409 SIYGEMNQSVQIF

-5468 TLNFTIDTFNTTPV
+5468 TLNFTIDTLNTTPV

-5532 GEVWVNEKGHWQMPV
+5532 GEVWVNDKGHWQMPV

-5574 YSIWVDTHIKVFTS
+5574 YSIWVDTHIQVFTS

-5594 SSSKTEWWSNSDL
+5594 SSSKTDWWSNSST
-5607 ITMRGTGEI
+5607 ITMRGMGEI

-5629 ATAVVAAT
+5629 ATAVVAAN
-5637 GRWELSTDKLP
+5637 GQWELSTDQLP
-5648 EGTYDI
+5648 EGKYDI
-5654 SLVIEDSAGNRW
+5654 TLSIEDNAGNRK
-5666 EDVREIF
+5666 EEVHEIF

-5706 IITDSEGN
+5706 IITDSNGN

-5746 GNRSDDVPLDIMKEV
+5746 GNRSDDVSLDIMKEV

-5870 NGASDS
+5870 NGVSDS

-5904 HNGVTDIYQATQGAD
+5904 HNGVTDTYQATQGAD

-5927 AWNDGNY
+5927 AWNDGTY

-5995 HLRTE
+5995 HLRTV

-6006 SVVKVTA
+6006 SVVKETA

-6109 NAMNVRGKT
+6109 NAMNARGKT

>member
-37 MNITTPRGSV
+37 MNITTPHGSV

-530 ISYFSAEIETTN
+530 ISYFSAEIETTD

-600 GINNLTF
+600 GVNNLTF

-626 TIAPVPPTVSLE
+626 TVAPVPPTVSLE
-638 DYVVL
+638 DFVVL

-690 FSNKFLQGAYDI
+690 FSNKFLQGSYDI

-1030 PDSDSGIS
+1030 PDSDSGIA

-1108 NKANSAIFDF
+1108 NKANSAVFDF

-1182 NGSWLFI
+1182 NGSWLFT

-1203 KVEDKAGNTNYSAP
+1203 KVEDKAGNTSYSAP

-1382 GGWTFTPPTSWA
+1382 GGWSFTPTGAWA

-1439 DDNLTNNVRPHFQ
+1439 NDNLTNNVRPHFQ

-1476 QSATPGVWDYIWPD
+1476 QSATPGAWDYIWPD

-1503 TDEAGNK
+1503 TDKAGNK
-1510 ATQTLDFTID
+1510 TTQELDFTID

-2125 IVLDNTD
+2125 IVLDSTD

-2321 LSTPVIV
+2321 LSVPVIV
-2328 LDSADD
+2328 LNSADD
-2334 SGVHG
+2334 TGVQG
-2339 DNMTNHTQPTFALQ
+2339 DNMTNSTQPTFALQ

-2375 DATKDAGGWTFTP
+2375 DATKGVGGWSFTP

-2452 TVPTDVNVVRLSI
+2452 KVPTDVN
-2465 DGGKTWFNATQS
+2465 
-2477 ATPGVWDYIW
+2477 
-2487 PDDVA
+2487 
-2492 DGGYTL
+2492 
-2498 TVEAT
+2498 E
-2503 DEAGNKAT
+2503 
-2511 QTLDF
+2511 
-2516 TIDTTLSVPT
+2516 
-2526 LSLDSA
+2526 
-2532 DDSGIAGDNITN
+2532 
-2544 VKTPGFTLNNIDTDV
+2544 
-2559 SRVIVEV
+2559 
-2566 MHNGIKQEVPLVQTG
+2566 
-2581 GQWRFAPTSDWAD
+2581 
-2594 GDYILTVKVEDRAG
+2594 
-2608 NVKQSAPLTVTVDTH
+2608 
-2623 IAIDRI
+2623 
-2629 ELVNDSGIPGDN
+2629 
-2641 LTNEARPH
+2641 
-2649 FQVTVPA
+2649 
-2656 DVNGVRLSID
+2656 
-2666 GGKTWFDATQSATS
+2666 
-2680 GVWDYTWLTN
+2680 
-2690 VANGPHTLMVEASD
+2690 
-2704 KAGNKTTQKLD
+2704 
-2715 FTIDTILS
+2715 
-2723 EPTITLDSA
+2723 
-2732 DDSAAGDNITNV
+2732 
-2744 KMPGF
+2744 
-2749 TLGNIDADVTKV
+2749 
-2761 VVTVAHD
+2761 
-2768 GKNQQIELI
+2768 
-2777 KNGGVWRFT
+2777 
-2786 PGAAWTDGDYTLTV
+2786 
-2800 KVEDKAGNTNYSAPL
+2800 
-2815 TVTIDTQTSIDR
+2815 
-2827 IELLNDTGIVGD
+2827 
-2839 NLTNEARPQFHITV
+2839 
-2853 PTDVNS
+2853 
-2859 VQLSLDGG
+2859 
-2867 INWVNATLTSDG
+2867 
-2879 VWEYIWPTDLVE
+2879 
-2891 NTYTLTVK
+2891 
-2899 ATDVAGNTAT
+2899 
-2909 ETLNFIIDTT
+2909 
-2919 LSTPTITLDSADDS
+2919 
-2933 GTANDNKTNVKTPGF
+2933 
-2948 IIGGID
+2948 
-2954 SDVTQVVVQVMRD
+2954 
-2967 GHSEE
+2967 
-2972 VELTQ
+2972 
-2977 TNGQWRFVPGSAWTD
+2977 
-2992 GDYTLTVTVKDEAGN
+2992 
-3007 IRHSAPLT
+3007 
-3015 VTIDTQITIDHIELV
+3015 
-3030 NDSGIPDDNL
+3030 
-3040 TNNVRPHFQVTVPTD
+3040 
-3055 VNVVRLS
+3055 VRLS

-3101 DKAGNKTT
+3101 DKAGNQTT
-3109 QQLDFIIDTLLSEPT
+3109 QKLDFIIDTMLSEPT
-3124 IVLDNTDD
+3124 IVLDSTDD
-3132 SGTKGDNLTNVNKPT
+3132 SGTKGDNLTNANKPT
-3147 FLLGNIDADA
+3147 FILGNIDADA
-3157 RYVTVEVQHGG
+3157 RYVTVEVQYGG

-3390 ADGSYTLTVEVTDN
+3390 ADGSYTLTVEVQDN

-3523 IALDSTDDTGT
+3523 IELDSTDDTGT

-3709 TLNFTIDITLLT
+3709 TLNFTIDITLMT

-3852 HQVDSDVTRVMVKVT
+3852 RQVDSDVTRVMVKVT

-4303 KTSAELRIEIDT
+4303 KTSAELKIEIDT

-4533 VTTPR
+4533 VTKPR

-4559 YSVTAN
+4559 YPVTAN

-4835 IGSTLPNTIVS
+4835 VGNTLPNAIVS

-4969 NYELTFKVEDV
+4969 NYVLTFKVEDV

-5039 NPQGVVI
+5039 SPQGVVI

-5081 QQKEILIEHDTQIE
+5081 QQKDILIEHDTQIE

-5198 EDSLPALSNN
+5198 EYSLPALSNN

-5409 SIFGEMNQSVQIF
+5409 SISGEMNQSVQIF

-5574 YSIWVDTHIKVFTS
+5574 YSIWVDTHIQVFTS

-5594 SSSKTEWWSNSDL
+5594 SSSKTDWWSNSST
-5607 ITMRGTGEI
+5607 ITMRGMGEI

-5629 ATAVVAAT
+5629 ATAVVAAN
-5637 GRWELSTDKLP
+5637 GQWELSTDQLP
-5648 EGTYDI
+5648 EGKYDI
-5654 SLVIEDSAGNRW
+5654 TLSIEDNAGNRK
-5666 EDVREIF
+5666 EEVHEIF

-5706 IITDSEGN
+5706 IITDSNGN

-5818 FFTPGTPLA
+5818 FFTPGTPLT

-5927 AWNDGNY
+5927 AWNDGTY

-5995 HLRTE
+5995 HLRTV

-6006 SVVKVTA
+6006 SVVKETA

-6043 NIVNVSIMFEGEEF
+6043 NIVNVSVMFEGEEF

>member
-429 TIAPEKPTIELD
+429 TIPPEKPTIELD

-530 ISYFSAEIETTN
+530 ISYFSAEIETTD

-580 IFKANDKGE
+580 IFKANDQGE

-600 GINNLTF
+600 GVNNLTF

-626 TIAPVPPTVSLE
+626 TVAPVPPTVSLE
-638 DYVVL
+638 DFVVL

-1064 WDAMS
+1064 WDAAS

-1108 NKANSAIFDF
+1108 NKANSAVFDF

-1182 NGSWLFI
+1182 NGSWLFT

-1329 LDSADDTG
+1329 LNSADDTG
-1337 IQGDNMTNSTQPTF
+1337 VQGDNMTNSTQPTF

-1371 VTTTFDATKGT
+1371 VTTTFDATKGV
-1382 GGWTFTPPTSWA
+1382 GGWSFTPTGAWA

-1439 DDNLTNNVRPHFQ
+1439 NDNLTNNVRPHFQ

-1476 QSATPGVWDYIWPD
+1476 QNATPGVWDYIWPD

-1510 ATQTLDFTID
+1510 TTQTLDFTID

-1563 IVEVMH
+1563 TVEVMH

-1714 LDFTIDTIL
+1714 LDFIIDTML

-2021 QITIDHIE
+2021 QIAIDHIE

-2036 PDDNLTNNV
+2036 PDDNLTN
-2045 RPHFQVTVPT
+2045 
-2055 DVNVVRLS
+2055 
-2063 IDGGKTWFN
+2063 
-2072 ATQSATPGVWDY
+2072 
-2084 TWLADVGEG
+2084 
-2093 KHTLT
+2093 
-2098 VEATDKAGNKTTQQL
+2098 EA
-2113 DFIIDTLLSEPT
+2113 
-2125 IVLDNTD
+2125 
-2132 DSGTKGDHLTNVNKP
+2132 
-2147 TFLLGNIDADARY
+2147 
-2160 VTVEVQHG
+2160 
-2168 GTKEV
+2168 
-2173 LTATKDATG
+2173 
-2182 NWSVT
+2182 
-2187 PTGTWADG
+2187 
-2195 DYTLTVR
+2195 
-2202 VEDEAGNEKHSASL
+2202 
-2216 TVTVDTQIT
+2216 
-2225 IDVIELVNDNGIPGD
+2225 
-2240 NMTNDAHPQFR
+2240 
-2251 VTVPGDVN
+2251 
-2259 EVSLSIDGGVTWV
+2259 
-2272 KATQSATPGVW
+2272 
-2283 NYTWPGTV
+2283 
-2291 PDGDYTLNVK
+2291 
-2301 ATDNAGN
+2301 
-2308 TVTETLH
+2308 
-2315 FTIDTT
+2315 
-2321 LSTPVIV
+2321 
-2328 LDSADD
+2328 
-2334 SGVHG
+2334 
-2339 DNMTNHTQPTFALQ
+2339 
-2353 HIDDDAVRVTVS
+2353 
-2365 VEHGGVTTTF
+2365 
-2375 DATKDAGGWTFTP
+2375 
-2388 TGAWAD
+2388 
-2394 GDYTLSVSVE
+2394 
-2404 DKAGNTSHSAS
+2404 
-2415 LTVTVDTQI
+2415 
-2424 AINNIELVND
+2424 
-2434 SGIPDDNLTNN
+2434 
-2445 VRPHFQV
+2445 
-2452 TVPTDVNVVRLSI
+2452 
-2465 DGGKTWFNATQS
+2465 
-2477 ATPGVWDYIW
+2477 
-2487 PDDVA
+2487 
-2492 DGGYTL
+2492 
-2498 TVEAT
+2498 
-2503 DEAGNKAT
+2503 
-2511 QTLDF
+2511 
-2516 TIDTTLSVPT
+2516 
-2526 LSLDSA
+2526 
-2532 DDSGIAGDNITN
+2532 
-2544 VKTPGFTLNNIDTDV
+2544 
-2559 SRVIVEV
+2559 
-2566 MHNGIKQEVPLVQTG
+2566 
-2581 GQWRFAPTSDWAD
+2581 
-2594 GDYILTVKVEDRAG
+2594 
-2608 NVKQSAPLTVTVDTH
+2608 
-2623 IAIDRI
+2623 
-2629 ELVNDSGIPGDN
+2629 
-2641 LTNEARPH
+2641 
-2649 FQVTVPA
+2649 
-2656 DVNGVRLSID
+2656 
-2666 GGKTWFDATQSATS
+2666 
-2680 GVWDYTWLTN
+2680 
-2690 VANGPHTLMVEASD
+2690 
-2704 KAGNKTTQKLD
+2704 
-2715 FTIDTILS
+2715 
-2723 EPTITLDSA
+2723 
-2732 DDSAAGDNITNV
+2732 
-2744 KMPGF
+2744 
-2749 TLGNIDADVTKV
+2749 
-2761 VVTVAHD
+2761 
-2768 GKNQQIELI
+2768 
-2777 KNGGVWRFT
+2777 
-2786 PGAAWTDGDYTLTV
+2786 
-2800 KVEDKAGNTNYSAPL
+2800 
-2815 TVTIDTQTSIDR
+2815 
-2827 IELLNDTGIVGD
+2827 
-2839 NLTNEARPQFHITV
+2839 
-2853 PTDVNS
+2853 
-2859 VQLSLDGG
+2859 
-2867 INWVNATLTSDG
+2867 
-2879 VWEYIWPTDLVE
+2879 
-2891 NTYTLTVK
+2891 
-2899 ATDVAGNTAT
+2899 
-2909 ETLNFIIDTT
+2909 
-2919 LSTPTITLDSADDS
+2919 
-2933 GTANDNKTNVKTPGF
+2933 
-2948 IIGGID
+2948 
-2954 SDVTQVVVQVMRD
+2954 
-2967 GHSEE
+2967 
-2972 VELTQ
+2972 
-2977 TNGQWRFVPGSAWTD
+2977 
-2992 GDYTLTVTVKDEAGN
+2992 
-3007 IRHSAPLT
+3007 
-3015 VTIDTQITIDHIELV
+3015 
-3030 NDSGIPDDNL
+3030 
-3040 TNNVRPHFQVTVPTD
+3040 RPHFQVTVPTD

-3157 RYVTVEVQHGG
+3157 RYVTVEVQHGGTKEVLTATKDATGNWSVTPTGTWADGDYTLTVRVEDEAGNEKHSASLTVTVDTQITIDAIELVNDNGIPGDNMTNDAHPQFRVTVPGDVNEVSLSIDGGVTWVKATQSATPGVWNYTWPGTVPDGDYTLNVKATDNAGNTVTETLHFTIDTTLSTPVIVLDSADDTGIQGDNMTNRTQPTFNLQHIDDDAVRVTVSVEHGGVTTTFDATKGVGGWTFTPPTSWGAGDYTLSVSVEDKAGNTSHSASLTVTVDTQIAINNIELVNDSGIPDDNLTNNVRPHFQVKVPTDVNEVRLSIDGGKTWFNATQSATPGVWDYTWLADVGEGKHTLTVEATDKAGNQTTQKLDFIIDTMLSEPTIVLDSTDDSGTKGDNLTNANKPTFILGNIDADARYVTVEVQYGG

-3411 TPLVVTVDTQ
+3411 TPLIVTVDTQ

-3467 NWVSATQGIEGVW
+3467 NWVSAAQGIEGVW

-3624 RIELVNDSGVPGDNV
+3624 HIELVNDSGVPGDNV

-3693 TLTVEVTD
+3693 TLIVEVTD
-3701 GAGNKMTE
+3701 GAGNKMTG
-3709 TLNFTIDITLLT
+3709 TLDFTIDITLLT

-3852 HQVDSDVTRVMVKVT
+3852 RQVDSDVTRVMVKVT

-4063 VTIDGHDYN
+4063 VTIDGHDYS

-4303 KTSAELRIEIDT
+4303 KTSAELKIEIDT

-4533 VTTPR
+4533 VTKPR

-4559 YSVTAN
+4559 YPVTAN

-4897 DVTIDT
+4897 DLTIDT

-4969 NYELTFKVEDV
+4969 NYVLTFKVEDV

-5303 NHNKPV
+5303 SHNKPV

-5378 STFIDNPAMVAG
+5378 STFIDNPVMMAG

-5399 SITSQTRPTF
+5399 SITSQTRPAF
-5409 SIFGEMNQSVQIF
+5409 SIYGEMNQSVQIF

-5532 GEVWVNEKGHWQMPV
+5532 GEVWANDKGHWQMPV
-5547 NPLYFTEGQLDITV
+5547 NPLYFTEGQLDINV

-5574 YSIWVDTHIKVFTS
+5574 YSIWVDTHIQVFTS

-5594 SSSKTEWWSNSDL
+5594 SSSKTDWWSNSST
-5607 ITMRGTGEI
+5607 ITMRGMGEI

-5629 ATAVVAAT
+5629 ATAVVAAN
-5637 GRWELSTDKLP
+5637 GKWELSTDQLP
-5648 EGTYDI
+5648 EGKYDI
-5654 SLVIEDSAGNRW
+5654 TLSIEDNAGNRK
-5666 EDVREIF
+5666 EEVHEIF

-5706 IITDSEGN
+5706 IITDSNGN

-5904 HNGVTDIYQATQGAD
+5904 HNGVTDTYQATQGAD

-5927 AWNDGNY
+5927 AWNDGTY

-5964 ADSQHDDASD
+5964 ADSQHNDASD

-5995 HLRTE
+5995 HLRTV
-6000 PSAAEE
+6000 PSVAEE
-6006 SVVKVTA
+6006 SVVKETA

-6043 NIVNVSIMFEGEEF
+6043 NIVNVSVMFEGEEF

-6080 MDVKFIDKDNDFLIK
+6080 MDVKFIDKDDDFLIK

-6109 NAMNVRGKT
+6109 NAMNARGKT

>member
-157 NSSKQIEEMLQNF
+157 NSSKQMEEMLQEF

-429 TIAPEKPTIELD
+429 TIPPEKPTIELD

-713 SSTVKYSF
+713 SSIVKYSF

-1064 WDAMS
+1064 WDAAS

-1108 NKANSAIFDF
+1108 NKANSAVFDF

-1146 INKPGFAI
+1146 INKPSFAI

-1182 NGSWLFI
+1182 NGSWLFT

-1203 KVEDKAGNTNYSAP
+1203 KVEDKAGNTNYSTP

-1265 SIDGGNSWVQ
+1265 SIDGGHSWVQ

-1316 FAVDTTLSVPVIV
+1316 FAVDSTLSVPVIV
-1329 LDSADDTG
+1329 LNNADDTG
-1337 IQGDNMTNSTQPTF
+1337 IQGDNLTNRTQPTF
-1351 ALQHIDDDAVRVTV
+1351 ALQQIDDDAVRVTV

-1382 GGWTFTPPTSWA
+1382 GGWTFTPPALWA

-1476 QSATPGVWDYIWPD
+1476 QGATPGAWDYIWPD

-1503 TDEAGNK
+1503 TDKAGNQT
-1510 ATQTLDFTID
+1510 TQELDFTID

-1593 ADGDYILTV
+1593 GDGDYILTV

-1700 VEASDKAGNKTTQK
+1700 VEATDKAGNQTTQK
-1714 LDFTIDTIL
+1714 LDFIIDTLL

-2021 QITIDHIE
+2021 QIAIDHIE

-2045 RPHFQVTVPT
+2045 RPQFQVTVPT

-2084 TWLADVGEG
+2084 TWLTDVANGS
-2093 KHTLT
+2093 HTLT
-2098 VEATDKAGNKTTQQL
+2098 VEATDAAGNKATQNL
-2113 DFIIDTLLSEPT
+2113 EFNIDTLLSEPT
-2125 IVLDNTD
+2125 IALDSTD
-2132 DSGTKGDHLTNVNKP
+2132 DSGTKGDNLTNVNKP
-2147 TFLLGNIDADARY
+2147 TFILGNIDADARY

-2173 LTATKDATG
+2173 LTATKGATG
-2182 NWSVT
+2182 IWSVT
-2187 PTGTWADG
+2187 PTGMWADG
-2195 DYTLTVR
+2195 SHTLTVR
-2202 VEDEAGNEKHSASL
+2202 VEDDAGNVKYSAPL
-2216 TVTVDTQIT
+2216 TITVDTQIT
-2225 IDVIELVNDNGIPGD
+2225 IDDIELVNDSGTKGD
-2240 NMTNDAHPQFR
+2240 NLTNDANPHFR
-2251 VTVPGDVN
+2251 ITVPGDVN

-2272 KATQSATPGVW
+2272 KAMQSSTSGVW
-2283 NYTWPGTV
+2283 NYTWPKTLA
-2291 PDGDYTLNVK
+2291 DDDYTLTVK

-2308 TVTETLH
+2308 TVTRTLD

-2334 SGVHG
+2334 TGVQG
-2339 DNMTNHTQPTFALQ
+2339 DNMTNRTQPTFNLQ

-2375 DATKDAGGWTFTP
+2375 DVTKDAGGWTFTP
-2388 TGAWAD
+2388 PTSWGA

-2445 VRPHFQV
+2445 VRPQFQV
-2452 TVPTDVNVVRLSI
+2452 KVPTDVN
-2465 DGGKTWFNATQS
+2465 
-2477 ATPGVWDYIW
+2477 
-2487 PDDVA
+2487 
-2492 DGGYTL
+2492 
-2498 TVEAT
+2498 E
-2503 DEAGNKAT
+2503 
-2511 QTLDF
+2511 
-2516 TIDTTLSVPT
+2516 
-2526 LSLDSA
+2526 
-2532 DDSGIAGDNITN
+2532 
-2544 VKTPGFTLNNIDTDV
+2544 
-2559 SRVIVEV
+2559 
-2566 MHNGIKQEVPLVQTG
+2566 
-2581 GQWRFAPTSDWAD
+2581 
-2594 GDYILTVKVEDRAG
+2594 
-2608 NVKQSAPLTVTVDTH
+2608 
-2623 IAIDRI
+2623 
-2629 ELVNDSGIPGDN
+2629 
-2641 LTNEARPH
+2641 
-2649 FQVTVPA
+2649 
-2656 DVNGVRLSID
+2656 
-2666 GGKTWFDATQSATS
+2666 
-2680 GVWDYTWLTN
+2680 
-2690 VANGPHTLMVEASD
+2690 
-2704 KAGNKTTQKLD
+2704 
-2715 FTIDTILS
+2715 
-2723 EPTITLDSA
+2723 
-2732 DDSAAGDNITNV
+2732 
-2744 KMPGF
+2744 
-2749 TLGNIDADVTKV
+2749 
-2761 VVTVAHD
+2761 
-2768 GKNQQIELI
+2768 
-2777 KNGGVWRFT
+2777 
-2786 PGAAWTDGDYTLTV
+2786 
-2800 KVEDKAGNTNYSAPL
+2800 
-2815 TVTIDTQTSIDR
+2815 
-2827 IELLNDTGIVGD
+2827 
-2839 NLTNEARPQFHITV
+2839 
-2853 PTDVNS
+2853 
-2859 VQLSLDGG
+2859 
-2867 INWVNATLTSDG
+2867 
-2879 VWEYIWPTDLVE
+2879 
-2891 NTYTLTVK
+2891 
-2899 ATDVAGNTAT
+2899 
-2909 ETLNFIIDTT
+2909 
-2919 LSTPTITLDSADDS
+2919 
-2933 GTANDNKTNVKTPGF
+2933 
-2948 IIGGID
+2948 
-2954 SDVTQVVVQVMRD
+2954 
-2967 GHSEE
+2967 
-2972 VELTQ
+2972 
-2977 TNGQWRFVPGSAWTD
+2977 
-2992 GDYTLTVTVKDEAGN
+2992 
-3007 IRHSAPLT
+3007 
-3015 VTIDTQITIDHIELV
+3015 
-3030 NDSGIPDDNL
+3030 
-3040 TNNVRPHFQVTVPTD
+3040 
-3055 VNVVRLS
+3055 VRLS

-3101 DKAGNKTT
+3101 DKAGNQTT
-3109 QQLDFIIDTLLSEPT
+3109 QKLDFIIDTLLSEPT
-3124 IVLDNTDD
+3124 IALDSTDD
-3132 SGTKGDNLTNVNKPT
+3132 SGTKGDNLTSVNKPT
-3147 FLLGNIDADA
+3147 FILGNIDADA

-3188 GTWADGD
+3188 GMWADGSH
-3195 YTLTVRVEDDA
+3195 TLTVRVEDDA

-3220 TQITID
+3220 THIAID
-3226 VIELV
+3226 DIELV

-3299 ATDKAGNKTTQT
+3299 ATDKAGNQTTQT

-3390 ADGSYTLTVEVTDN
+3390 ADGSYTLTVEVQDN

-3411 TPLVVTVDTQ
+3411 TPLIVTVDTQ

-3467 NWVSATQGIEGVW
+3467 NWVSAAQGIEGVW

-3818 DGTLT
+3818 DGSLT

-3835 GTVGDRLTNHDR
+3835 GTVGDRLTKHDR

-3852 HQVDSDVTRVMVKVT
+3852 RQVDSDVTRVMVKVT

-3910 KESAPFEVRIDTT
+3910 KESAPLEVRIDTT

-3957 VVQVRVTLDGGA
+3957 VIQVRVTLDGGA

-3983 FDSPNTLVDGTY
+3983 FDTPNTLVDGTY
-3995 TLRVEATDEAGNIAN
+3995 TLRVEATDQAGNIAN

-4303 KTSAELRIEIDT
+4303 KTSAELKIEIDT

-4365 PISKNAAG
+4365 PVSKNAAG
-4373 QWEFTAGS
+4373 QWQFTAGS
-4381 ALPDGH
+4381 ALSDGH

-4494 GNKISKEVSFTI
+4494 GNRISKEVSFTI
-4506 DTIVSDPSIDLLD
+4506 DTVVSDPRIDLLD

-4533 VTTPR
+4533 VTKPR

-4559 YSVTAN
+4559 YPVTAN

-4617 ASDTGNSNSDNLT
+4617 ASDTGSSNSDNLT

-4656 GREVLKQ
+4656 GREVLKH

-4721 SIDDQHEATSL
+4721 SIDDQYEATSL
-4732 RPEFKGFAEAFS
+4732 RPEFKGLAEAFS

-4835 IGSTLPNTIVS
+4835 VGNTLPNAIVS

-5378 STFIDNPAMVAG
+5378 STFIDNPVMMAG

-5399 SITSQTRPTF
+5399 SITSQTRPAF
-5409 SIFGEMNQSVQIF
+5409 SIYGEMNQSVQIF

-5468 TLNFTIDTFNTTPV
+5468 TLNFTIDTLNTTPV

-5532 GEVWVNEKGHWQMPV
+5532 GEVWVNDKGHWQMPV

-5574 YSIWVDTHIKVFTS
+5574 YSIWVDTHIQVFTS

-5594 SSSKTEWWSNSDL
+5594 SSSKTDWWSNSST
-5607 ITMRGTGEI
+5607 ITMRGMGEI

-5629 ATAVVAAT
+5629 ATAVVAAN
-5637 GRWELSTDKLP
+5637 GQWELSTDQLP
-5648 EGTYDI
+5648 EGKYDI
-5654 SLVIEDSAGNRW
+5654 TLSIEDNAGNRK
-5666 EDVREIF
+5666 EEVHEIF

-5706 IITDSEGN
+5706 IITDSNGN

-5770 DSGTVGDNITRDKQP
+5770 DSGTVGDNITRDNQP

-5797 VVQVDINGT
+5797 IVQVDINGT

-5876 DNVTNHTQPKFTLQ
+5876 DNVTNHNHTQPKFTLQ

-5927 AWNDGNY
+5927 AWNDGTY

-5939 VVDRAGNSQQ
+5939 VVDRAGNSLQ
-5949 SASLAVTVDSTVTVT
+5949 SASLEVTVDSTVTVT

-5995 HLRTE
+5995 HLRTV

-6006 SVVKVTA
+6006 SVVKETA

-6043 NIVNVSIMFEGEEF
+6043 NIVNVSVMFEGEEF

-6080 MDVKFIDKDNDFLIK
+6080 MDVKFIDKDDDFLIK

-6109 NAMNVRGKT
+6109 NAMNARGKT

>member
-2125 IVLDNTD
+2125 IVLDSTD

-2424 AINNIELVND
+2424 AINN
-2434 SGIPDDNLTNN
+2434 
-2445 VRPHFQV
+2445 
-2452 TVPTDVNVVRLSI
+2452 
-2465 DGGKTWFNATQS
+2465 
-2477 ATPGVWDYIW
+2477 
-2487 PDDVA
+2487 
-2492 DGGYTL
+2492 
-2498 TVEAT
+2498 
-2503 DEAGNKAT
+2503 
-2511 QTLDF
+2511 
-2516 TIDTTLSVPT
+2516 
-2526 LSLDSA
+2526 
-2532 DDSGIAGDNITN
+2532 
-2544 VKTPGFTLNNIDTDV
+2544 
-2559 SRVIVEV
+2559 
-2566 MHNGIKQEVPLVQTG
+2566 
-2581 GQWRFAPTSDWAD
+2581 
-2594 GDYILTVKVEDRAG
+2594 
-2608 NVKQSAPLTVTVDTH
+2608 
-2623 IAIDRI
+2623 
-2629 ELVNDSGIPGDN
+2629 
-2641 LTNEARPH
+2641 
-2649 FQVTVPA
+2649 
-2656 DVNGVRLSID
+2656 
-2666 GGKTWFDATQSATS
+2666 
-2680 GVWDYTWLTN
+2680 
-2690 VANGPHTLMVEASD
+2690 
-2704 KAGNKTTQKLD
+2704 
-2715 FTIDTILS
+2715 
-2723 EPTITLDSA
+2723 
-2732 DDSAAGDNITNV
+2732 
-2744 KMPGF
+2744 
-2749 TLGNIDADVTKV
+2749 
-2761 VVTVAHD
+2761 
-2768 GKNQQIELI
+2768 
-2777 KNGGVWRFT
+2777 
-2786 PGAAWTDGDYTLTV
+2786 
-2800 KVEDKAGNTNYSAPL
+2800 
-2815 TVTIDTQTSIDR
+2815 
-2827 IELLNDTGIVGD
+2827 
-2839 NLTNEARPQFHITV
+2839 
-2853 PTDVNS
+2853 
-2859 VQLSLDGG
+2859 
-2867 INWVNATLTSDG
+2867 
-2879 VWEYIWPTDLVE
+2879 
-2891 NTYTLTVK
+2891 
-2899 ATDVAGNTAT
+2899 
-2909 ETLNFIIDTT
+2909 
-2919 LSTPTITLDSADDS
+2919 
-2933 GTANDNKTNVKTPGF
+2933 
-2948 IIGGID
+2948 
-2954 SDVTQVVVQVMRD
+2954 
-2967 GHSEE
+2967 
-2972 VELTQ
+2972 
-2977 TNGQWRFVPGSAWTD
+2977 
-2992 GDYTLTVTVKDEAGN
+2992 
-3007 IRHSAPLT
+3007 
-3015 VTIDTQITIDHIELV
+3015 IELV

-4083 PGNAI
+4083 PDNAI

-4266 DYTIENTGGNLT
+4266 DYTIENSGGNLT

-4559 YSVTAN
+4559 YPVTAN

>member
-761 RFATVNILIDGKTIG
+761 RFATANILIDGKTIG

-2125 IVLDNTD
+2125 IVLDSTD

-2424 AINNIELVND
+2424 AINN
-2434 SGIPDDNLTNN
+2434 
-2445 VRPHFQV
+2445 
-2452 TVPTDVNVVRLSI
+2452 
-2465 DGGKTWFNATQS
+2465 
-2477 ATPGVWDYIW
+2477 
-2487 PDDVA
+2487 
-2492 DGGYTL
+2492 
-2498 TVEAT
+2498 
-2503 DEAGNKAT
+2503 
-2511 QTLDF
+2511 
-2516 TIDTTLSVPT
+2516 
-2526 LSLDSA
+2526 
-2532 DDSGIAGDNITN
+2532 
-2544 VKTPGFTLNNIDTDV
+2544 
-2559 SRVIVEV
+2559 
-2566 MHNGIKQEVPLVQTG
+2566 
-2581 GQWRFAPTSDWAD
+2581 
-2594 GDYILTVKVEDRAG
+2594 
-2608 NVKQSAPLTVTVDTH
+2608 
-2623 IAIDRI
+2623 
-2629 ELVNDSGIPGDN
+2629 
-2641 LTNEARPH
+2641 
-2649 FQVTVPA
+2649 
-2656 DVNGVRLSID
+2656 
-2666 GGKTWFDATQSATS
+2666 
-2680 GVWDYTWLTN
+2680 
-2690 VANGPHTLMVEASD
+2690 
-2704 KAGNKTTQKLD
+2704 
-2715 FTIDTILS
+2715 
-2723 EPTITLDSA
+2723 
-2732 DDSAAGDNITNV
+2732 
-2744 KMPGF
+2744 
-2749 TLGNIDADVTKV
+2749 
-2761 VVTVAHD
+2761 
-2768 GKNQQIELI
+2768 
-2777 KNGGVWRFT
+2777 
-2786 PGAAWTDGDYTLTV
+2786 
-2800 KVEDKAGNTNYSAPL
+2800 
-2815 TVTIDTQTSIDR
+2815 
-2827 IELLNDTGIVGD
+2827 
-2839 NLTNEARPQFHITV
+2839 
-2853 PTDVNS
+2853 
-2859 VQLSLDGG
+2859 
-2867 INWVNATLTSDG
+2867 
-2879 VWEYIWPTDLVE
+2879 
-2891 NTYTLTVK
+2891 
-2899 ATDVAGNTAT
+2899 
-2909 ETLNFIIDTT
+2909 
-2919 LSTPTITLDSADDS
+2919 
-2933 GTANDNKTNVKTPGF
+2933 
-2948 IIGGID
+2948 
-2954 SDVTQVVVQVMRD
+2954 
-2967 GHSEE
+2967 
-2972 VELTQ
+2972 
-2977 TNGQWRFVPGSAWTD
+2977 
-2992 GDYTLTVTVKDEAGN
+2992 
-3007 IRHSAPLT
+3007 
-3015 VTIDTQITIDHIELV
+3015 IELV

-4559 YSVTAN
+4559 YPVTAN

>member
-320 GSGSAKLVITIDSV
+320 GNGSAKLVITIDSV

-429 TIAPEKPTIELD
+429 TIPPEKPTIELD

-530 ISYFSAEIETTN
+530 ISYFSAEIETTD

-600 GINNLTF
+600 GVNNLTF

-626 TIAPVPPTVSLE
+626 TVAPVPPTVSLE
-638 DYVVL
+638 DFVVL

-1030 PDSDSGIS
+1030 PDSDSGIA

-1108 NKANSAIFDF
+1108 NKANSAVFDF

-1182 NGSWLFI
+1182 NGSWLFT

-1382 GGWTFTPPTSWA
+1382 GGWSFTPTGAWA

-1476 QSATPGVWDYIWPD
+1476 QSATPGVWDYTWLA
-1490 DVADGGYTLTVEA
+1490 DVGEGKHTLTVEA
-1503 TDEAGNK
+1503 TDKAGNK
-1510 ATQTLDFTID
+1510 TTQELDFTID

-2113 DFIIDTLLSEPT
+2113 DFIIDTMLSEPT

-2132 DSGTKGDHLTNVNKP
+2132 DSGTKGDNLTNVNKP

-2202 VEDEAGNEKHSASL
+2202 VEDDAGNVKHSASL

-2225 IDVIELVNDNGIPGD
+2225 IDVIELVNDSGTRGD
-2240 NMTNDAHPQFR
+2240 NLTNDANPHFR
-2251 VTVPGDVN
+2251 ITVPGDVN

-2272 KATQSATPGVW
+2272 KAMQSATPGVW
-2283 NYTWPGTV
+2283 NYTWPKTV
-2291 PDGDYTLNVK
+2291 ADGDYTLTVK

-2308 TVTETLH
+2308 TVTRTLD

-2339 DNMTNHTQPTFALQ
+2339 DNMTNRTQPTFALQ
-2353 HIDDDAVRVTVS
+2353 QIDDDAVRVTVS

-2477 ATPGVWDYIW
+2477 ATPGVWDY
-2487 PDDVA
+2487 
-2492 DGGYTL
+2492 
-2498 TVEAT
+2498 
-2503 DEAGNKAT
+2503 
-2511 QTLDF
+2511 
-2516 TIDTTLSVPT
+2516 
-2526 LSLDSA
+2526 
-2532 DDSGIAGDNITN
+2532 
-2544 VKTPGFTLNNIDTDV
+2544 
-2559 SRVIVEV
+2559 
-2566 MHNGIKQEVPLVQTG
+2566 
-2581 GQWRFAPTSDWAD
+2581 
-2594 GDYILTVKVEDRAG
+2594 
-2608 NVKQSAPLTVTVDTH
+2608 
-2623 IAIDRI
+2623 
-2629 ELVNDSGIPGDN
+2629 
-2641 LTNEARPH
+2641 
-2649 FQVTVPA
+2649 
-2656 DVNGVRLSID
+2656 
-2666 GGKTWFDATQSATS
+2666 
-2680 GVWDYTWLTN
+2680 
-2690 VANGPHTLMVEASD
+2690 
-2704 KAGNKTTQKLD
+2704 
-2715 FTIDTILS
+2715 
-2723 EPTITLDSA
+2723 
-2732 DDSAAGDNITNV
+2732 
-2744 KMPGF
+2744 
-2749 TLGNIDADVTKV
+2749 
-2761 VVTVAHD
+2761 
-2768 GKNQQIELI
+2768 
-2777 KNGGVWRFT
+2777 
-2786 PGAAWTDGDYTLTV
+2786 
-2800 KVEDKAGNTNYSAPL
+2800 
-2815 TVTIDTQTSIDR
+2815 
-2827 IELLNDTGIVGD
+2827 
-2839 NLTNEARPQFHITV
+2839 
-2853 PTDVNS
+2853 
-2859 VQLSLDGG
+2859 
-2867 INWVNATLTSDG
+2867 
-2879 VWEYIWPTDLVE
+2879 
-2891 NTYTLTVK
+2891 
-2899 ATDVAGNTAT
+2899 
-2909 ETLNFIIDTT
+2909 
-2919 LSTPTITLDSADDS
+2919 
-2933 GTANDNKTNVKTPGF
+2933 
-2948 IIGGID
+2948 
-2954 SDVTQVVVQVMRD
+2954 
-2967 GHSEE
+2967 
-2972 VELTQ
+2972 
-2977 TNGQWRFVPGSAWTD
+2977 
-2992 GDYTLTVTVKDEAGN
+2992 
-3007 IRHSAPLT
+3007 
-3015 VTIDTQITIDHIELV
+3015 
-3030 NDSGIPDDNL
+3030 
-3040 TNNVRPHFQVTVPTD
+3040 
-3055 VNVVRLS
+3055 
-3062 IDGGKTWFNATQS
+3062 
-3075 ATPGVWDYTWL
+3075 TWL

-3109 QQLDFIIDTLLSEPT
+3109 QQLDFIIDTMLSEPT

-3390 ADGSYTLTVEVTDN
+3390 ADGSYTLTVEVQDN

-3523 IALDSTDDTGT
+3523 IELDSTDDTGT

-4266 DYTIENTGGNLT
+4266 DYTIGNTGGNLT

-4559 YSVTAN
+4559 YPVTAN

-5532 GEVWVNEKGHWQMPV
+5532 GEVWANDKGHWQMPV
-5547 NPLYFTEGQLDITV
+5547 NPLYFTEGQLDINV

-5574 YSIWVDTHIKVFTS
+5574 YSIWVDTHIQVFTS

-5594 SSSKTEWWSNSDL
+5594 SSSKTDWWSNSST
-5607 ITMRGTGEI
+5607 ITMRGMGEI

-5629 ATAVVAAT
+5629 ATAVVAAN
-5637 GRWELSTDKLP
+5637 GQWELSTDQLP
-5648 EGTYDI
+5648 EGKYDI
-5654 SLVIEDSAGNRW
+5654 TLSIEDNAGNRK
-5666 EDVREIF
+5666 EEVHEIF

-5706 IITDSEGN
+5706 IITDSNGN

-5818 FFTPGTPLA
+5818 FFTPGTPLT

-5927 AWNDGNY
+5927 AWNDGTY

-5995 HLRTE
+5995 HLRTV

-6043 NIVNVSIMFEGEEF
+6043 NIVNVSVMFEGEEF

-6080 MDVKFIDKDNDFLIK
+6080 MDVKFIDKDDDFLIK

-6109 NAMNVRGKT
+6109 NAMNARGKT

>member
-530 ISYFSAEIETTN
+530 ISYFSAEIETTD

-600 GINNLTF
+600 GVNNLTF

-626 TIAPVPPTVSLE
+626 TVAPVPPTVSLE
-638 DYVVL
+638 DFVVL

-1030 PDSDSGIS
+1030 PDSDSGIA

-1108 NKANSAIFDF
+1108 NKANSAVFDF

-1182 NGSWLFI
+1182 NGSWLFT

-1203 KVEDKAGNTNYSAP
+1203 KVEDKAGNTSYSAP

-1382 GGWTFTPPTSWA
+1382 GGWSFTPTGAWA

-1439 DDNLTNNVRPHFQ
+1439 NDNLTNNVRPHFQ

-1476 QSATPGVWDYIWPD
+1476 QSATPGAWDYIWPD

-1503 TDEAGNK
+1503 TDKAGNK
-1510 ATQTLDFTID
+1510 TTQELDFTID

-1886 PTDLVENTY
+1886 PTDLIENTY

-2021 QITIDHIE
+2021 QI
-2029 LVNDSGI
+2029 
-2036 PDDNLTNNV
+2036 
-2045 RPHFQVTVPT
+2045 
-2055 DVNVVRLS
+2055 
-2063 IDGGKTWFN
+2063 
-2072 ATQSATPGVWDY
+2072 A
-2084 TWLADVGEG
+2084 
-2093 KHTLT
+2093 
-2098 VEATDKAGNKTTQQL
+2098 
-2113 DFIIDTLLSEPT
+2113 
-2125 IVLDNTD
+2125 
-2132 DSGTKGDHLTNVNKP
+2132 
-2147 TFLLGNIDADARY
+2147 
-2160 VTVEVQHG
+2160 
-2168 GTKEV
+2168 
-2173 LTATKDATG
+2173 
-2182 NWSVT
+2182 
-2187 PTGTWADG
+2187 
-2195 DYTLTVR
+2195 
-2202 VEDEAGNEKHSASL
+2202 
-2216 TVTVDTQIT
+2216 
-2225 IDVIELVNDNGIPGD
+2225 
-2240 NMTNDAHPQFR
+2240 
-2251 VTVPGDVN
+2251 
-2259 EVSLSIDGGVTWV
+2259 
-2272 KATQSATPGVW
+2272 
-2283 NYTWPGTV
+2283 
-2291 PDGDYTLNVK
+2291 
-2301 ATDNAGN
+2301 
-2308 TVTETLH
+2308 
-2315 FTIDTT
+2315 
-2321 LSTPVIV
+2321 
-2328 LDSADD
+2328 
-2334 SGVHG
+2334 
-2339 DNMTNHTQPTFALQ
+2339 
-2353 HIDDDAVRVTVS
+2353 
-2365 VEHGGVTTTF
+2365 
-2375 DATKDAGGWTFTP
+2375 
-2388 TGAWAD
+2388 
-2394 GDYTLSVSVE
+2394 
-2404 DKAGNTSHSAS
+2404 
-2415 LTVTVDTQI
+2415 
-2424 AINNIELVND
+2424 
-2434 SGIPDDNLTNN
+2434 
-2445 VRPHFQV
+2445 
-2452 TVPTDVNVVRLSI
+2452 
-2465 DGGKTWFNATQS
+2465 
-2477 ATPGVWDYIW
+2477 
-2487 PDDVA
+2487 
-2492 DGGYTL
+2492 
-2498 TVEAT
+2498 
-2503 DEAGNKAT
+2503 
-2511 QTLDF
+2511 
-2516 TIDTTLSVPT
+2516 
-2526 LSLDSA
+2526 
-2532 DDSGIAGDNITN
+2532 
-2544 VKTPGFTLNNIDTDV
+2544 
-2559 SRVIVEV
+2559 
-2566 MHNGIKQEVPLVQTG
+2566 
-2581 GQWRFAPTSDWAD
+2581 
-2594 GDYILTVKVEDRAG
+2594 
-2608 NVKQSAPLTVTVDTH
+2608 
-2623 IAIDRI
+2623 
-2629 ELVNDSGIPGDN
+2629 
-2641 LTNEARPH
+2641 
-2649 FQVTVPA
+2649 
-2656 DVNGVRLSID
+2656 
-2666 GGKTWFDATQSATS
+2666 
-2680 GVWDYTWLTN
+2680 
-2690 VANGPHTLMVEASD
+2690 
-2704 KAGNKTTQKLD
+2704 
-2715 FTIDTILS
+2715 
-2723 EPTITLDSA
+2723 
-2732 DDSAAGDNITNV
+2732 
-2744 KMPGF
+2744 
-2749 TLGNIDADVTKV
+2749 
-2761 VVTVAHD
+2761 
-2768 GKNQQIELI
+2768 
-2777 KNGGVWRFT
+2777 
-2786 PGAAWTDGDYTLTV
+2786 
-2800 KVEDKAGNTNYSAPL
+2800 
-2815 TVTIDTQTSIDR
+2815 
-2827 IELLNDTGIVGD
+2827 
-2839 NLTNEARPQFHITV
+2839 
-2853 PTDVNS
+2853 
-2859 VQLSLDGG
+2859 
-2867 INWVNATLTSDG
+2867 
-2879 VWEYIWPTDLVE
+2879 
-2891 NTYTLTVK
+2891 
-2899 ATDVAGNTAT
+2899 
-2909 ETLNFIIDTT
+2909 
-2919 LSTPTITLDSADDS
+2919 
-2933 GTANDNKTNVKTPGF
+2933 
-2948 IIGGID
+2948 
-2954 SDVTQVVVQVMRD
+2954 
-2967 GHSEE
+2967 
-2972 VELTQ
+2972 
-2977 TNGQWRFVPGSAWTD
+2977 
-2992 GDYTLTVTVKDEAGN
+2992 
-3007 IRHSAPLT
+3007 
-3015 VTIDTQITIDHIELV
+3015 IDHIELV

-3157 RYVTVEVQHGG
+3157 RYVTVEVQHGGTKEVLTATKDATGNWSVTPTGTWADGDYTLTVRVEDEAGNEKHSASLTVTVDTQITIDAIELVNDNGIPGDNMTNDAHPQFRVTVPGDVNEVSLSIDGGVTWVKATQSATPGVWNYTWPGTVPDGDYTLNVKATDNAGNTVTETLHFTIDTTLSVPVIVLNSADDTGIQGDNMTNSTQPTFALQHIDDDAVRVTVSVEHGGVTTTFDATKGTGGWSFTPTGAWADGDYTLSVSVEDKAGNTSHSASLTVTVDTQIAINNIELVNDSGIPDDNLTNNVRPHFQVKVPTDVNEVRLSIDGGKTWFNATQSATPGVWDYTWLADVGEGKHTLTVEATDKAGNQTTQKLDFIIDTMLSEPTIVLDSTDDSGTKGDNLTNANKPTFILGNIDADARYVTVEVQYGG

-3317 TRLSTPTIAM
+3317 TRLSTPTITM

-3348 TIGNIDADAHS
+3348 TIGNIDSDAQS

-3411 TPLVVTVDTQ
+3411 TPLIVTVDTQ

-3467 NWVSATQGIEGVW
+3467 NWVSAAQGIEGVW

-3624 RIELVNDSGVPGDNV
+3624 HIELVNDSGVPGDNV

-3709 TLNFTIDITLLT
+3709 TLNFTIDITLMT

-3852 HQVDSDVTRVMVKVT
+3852 RQVDSDVTRVMVKVT

-4303 KTSAELRIEIDT
+4303 KTSAELKIEIDT

-4533 VTTPR
+4533 VTKPR

-4559 YSVTAN
+4559 YPVTAN

-4835 IGSTLPNTIVS
+4835 VGNTLPNAIVS

-4969 NYELTFKVEDV
+4969 NYVLTFKVEDV

-5039 NPQGVVI
+5039 SPQGVVI

-5081 QQKEILIEHDTQIE
+5081 QQKDILIEHDTQIE

-5332 LVLEDGTWSYQFDN
+5332 LVFEDGTWSYQFDN

-5409 SIFGEMNQSVQIF
+5409 SISGEMNQSVQIF

-5574 YSIWVDTHIKVFTS
+5574 YSIWVDTHIQVFTS

-5594 SSSKTEWWSNSDL
+5594 SSSKTDWWSNSST
-5607 ITMRGTGEI
+5607 ITMRGMGEI

-5629 ATAVVAAT
+5629 ATAVVAAN
-5637 GRWELSTDKLP
+5637 GQWELSTDQLP
-5648 EGTYDI
+5648 EGKYDI
-5654 SLVIEDSAGNRW
+5654 TLSIEDNAGNRK
-5666 EDVREIF
+5666 EEVHEIF

-5706 IITDSEGN
+5706 IITDSNGN

-5746 GNRSDDVPLDIMKEV
+5746 GNRSDDVSLDIMKEV

-5870 NGASDS
+5870 NGVSDS

-5904 HNGVTDIYQATQGAD
+5904 HNGVTDTYQATQGAD

-5927 AWNDGNY
+5927 AWNDGTY

-5995 HLRTE
+5995 HLRTV

-6006 SVVKVTA
+6006 SVVKETA

-6109 NAMNVRGKT
+6109 NAMNARGKT

>member
-37 MNITTPRGSV
+37 MNITTPHGSV

-120 QLDDA
+120 QLDEA

-446 GIKNDNITNSTL
+446 GIKNDSITNSTL

-530 ISYFSAEIETTN
+530 ISYFSAEIETTD

-600 GINNLTF
+600 GVNNLTF

-626 TIAPVPPTVSLE
+626 TVAPVPPTVSLE
-638 DYVVL
+638 DFVVL

-969 AEVRTNKDGRWEYTL
+969 AEVRTNKDGRWEHTL

-1064 WDAMS
+1064 WDAAS

-1108 NKANSAIFDF
+1108 NKANSAVFDF

-1182 NGSWLFI
+1182 NGSWLFT

-1329 LDSADDTG
+1329 LNSADDTG
-1337 IQGDNMTNSTQPTF
+1337 VQGDNMTNSTQPTF

-1371 VTTTFDATKGT
+1371 VTTTFDATKGV
-1382 GGWTFTPPTSWA
+1382 GGWSFTPTGAWA

-1439 DDNLTNNVRPHFQ
+1439 NDNLTNNVRPHFQ

-1476 QSATPGVWDYIWPD
+1476 QNATPGVWDYIWPD

-1510 ATQTLDFTID
+1510 TTQTLDFTID

-1563 IVEVMH
+1563 TVEVMH

-1631 LVNDSGIPGDNLTNE
+1631 LVNDSGIPDDNLTNE

-1677 SATSG
+1677 SATPG

-1714 LDFTIDTIL
+1714 LDFIIDTML

-2021 QITIDHIE
+2021 QIAIDHIE

-2132 DSGTKGDHLTNVNKP
+2132 DSGTKGDNLTNVNKP

-2334 SGVHG
+2334 TGIQG
-2339 DNMTNHTQPTFALQ
+2339 DNMTNRTQPTFNLQ

-2375 DATKDAGGWTFTP
+2375 DATKGVGGWTFTP
-2388 TGAWAD
+2388 PTSWGA

-2445 VRPHFQV
+2445 VRPQFQV
-2452 TVPTDVNVVRLSI
+2452 KVPTDVN
-2465 DGGKTWFNATQS
+2465 
-2477 ATPGVWDYIW
+2477 
-2487 PDDVA
+2487 
-2492 DGGYTL
+2492 
-2498 TVEAT
+2498 E
-2503 DEAGNKAT
+2503 
-2511 QTLDF
+2511 
-2516 TIDTTLSVPT
+2516 
-2526 LSLDSA
+2526 
-2532 DDSGIAGDNITN
+2532 
-2544 VKTPGFTLNNIDTDV
+2544 
-2559 SRVIVEV
+2559 
-2566 MHNGIKQEVPLVQTG
+2566 
-2581 GQWRFAPTSDWAD
+2581 
-2594 GDYILTVKVEDRAG
+2594 
-2608 NVKQSAPLTVTVDTH
+2608 
-2623 IAIDRI
+2623 
-2629 ELVNDSGIPGDN
+2629 
-2641 LTNEARPH
+2641 
-2649 FQVTVPA
+2649 
-2656 DVNGVRLSID
+2656 
-2666 GGKTWFDATQSATS
+2666 
-2680 GVWDYTWLTN
+2680 
-2690 VANGPHTLMVEASD
+2690 
-2704 KAGNKTTQKLD
+2704 
-2715 FTIDTILS
+2715 
-2723 EPTITLDSA
+2723 
-2732 DDSAAGDNITNV
+2732 
-2744 KMPGF
+2744 
-2749 TLGNIDADVTKV
+2749 
-2761 VVTVAHD
+2761 
-2768 GKNQQIELI
+2768 
-2777 KNGGVWRFT
+2777 
-2786 PGAAWTDGDYTLTV
+2786 
-2800 KVEDKAGNTNYSAPL
+2800 
-2815 TVTIDTQTSIDR
+2815 
-2827 IELLNDTGIVGD
+2827 
-2839 NLTNEARPQFHITV
+2839 
-2853 PTDVNS
+2853 
-2859 VQLSLDGG
+2859 
-2867 INWVNATLTSDG
+2867 
-2879 VWEYIWPTDLVE
+2879 
-2891 NTYTLTVK
+2891 
-2899 ATDVAGNTAT
+2899 
-2909 ETLNFIIDTT
+2909 
-2919 LSTPTITLDSADDS
+2919 
-2933 GTANDNKTNVKTPGF
+2933 
-2948 IIGGID
+2948 
-2954 SDVTQVVVQVMRD
+2954 
-2967 GHSEE
+2967 
-2972 VELTQ
+2972 
-2977 TNGQWRFVPGSAWTD
+2977 
-2992 GDYTLTVTVKDEAGN
+2992 
-3007 IRHSAPLT
+3007 
-3015 VTIDTQITIDHIELV
+3015 
-3030 NDSGIPDDNL
+3030 
-3040 TNNVRPHFQVTVPTD
+3040 
-3055 VNVVRLS
+3055 VRLS

-3101 DKAGNKTT
+3101 DKAGNQTT
-3109 QQLDFIIDTLLSEPT
+3109 QKLDFIIDTMLSEPT
-3124 IVLDNTDD
+3124 IVLDSTDD
-3132 SGTKGDNLTNVNKPT
+3132 SGTKGDNLTNANKPT
-3147 FLLGNIDADA
+3147 FILGNIDADA

-3195 YTLTVRVEDDA
+3195 YTLTVRVEDEA

-3317 TRLSTPTIAM
+3317 TRLSTPTITM

-3348 TIGNIDADAHS
+3348 TIGNIDSDAQS

-3411 TPLVVTVDTQ
+3411 TPLIVTVDTQ

-3467 NWVSATQGIEGVW
+3467 NWVSAAQGIEGVW

-3624 RIELVNDSGVPGDNV
+3624 HIELVNDSGVPGDNI

-3693 TLTVEVTD
+3693 TLIVEVTD
-3701 GAGNKMTE
+3701 GAGNKMTG
-3709 TLNFTIDITLLT
+3709 TLDFTIDITLLT

-3852 HQVDSDVTRVMVKVT
+3852 RQVDSDVTRVMVKVT

-3910 KESAPFEVRIDTT
+3910 KESAPLEVRIDTT

-3957 VVQVRVTLDGGA
+3957 VIQVRVTLDGGA

-4190 QHTLLVD
+4190 KHTLLVD

-4303 KTSAELRIEIDT
+4303 KTSAELQIEIDT

-4533 VTTPR
+4533 VTKPR

-4559 YSVTAN
+4559 YPVTAN

-4617 ASDTGNSNSDNLT
+4617 ASDTGSSNSDNLT

-4656 GREVLKQ
+4656 GREVLKH

-4721 SIDDQHEATSL
+4721 SIDDQYEATSL
-4732 RPEFKGFAEAFS
+4732 RPEFKGLAEAFS

-4835 IGSTLPNTIVS
+4835 VGNTLPNAIVS

-4969 NYELTFKVEDV
+4969 NYVLTFKVEDV

-5081 QQKEILIEHDTQIE
+5081 QQKDILIEHDTQIE

-5303 NHNKPV
+5303 SHNKPV

-5378 STFIDNPAMVAG
+5378 STFIDNPVMMAG

-5399 SITSQTRPTF
+5399 SITSQTRPAF
-5409 SIFGEMNQSVQIF
+5409 SIYGEMNQSVQIF

-5532 GEVWVNEKGHWQMPV
+5532 GEVWVNDKGHWQMPV

-5574 YSIWVDTHIKVFTS
+5574 YSIWVDTHIQVFTS

-5594 SSSKTEWWSNSDL
+5594 SSSKTDWWSNSST
-5607 ITMRGTGEI
+5607 ITMRGMGEI

-5629 ATAVVAAT
+5629 ATAVVAAN
-5637 GRWELSTDKLP
+5637 GQWELSTDQLP
-5648 EGTYDI
+5648 EGKYDI
-5654 SLVIEDSAGNRW
+5654 TLSIEDNAGNRK
-5666 EDVREIF
+5666 EEVHEIF

-5706 IITDSEGN
+5706 IITDSNGN

-5746 GNRSDDVPLDIMKEV
+5746 GNRSDDVPLDIMKET

-5770 DSGTVGDNITRDKQP
+5770 DSGTVGDNITRDNQP

-5865 AAGED
+5865 AAGEG

-5876 DNVTNHTQPKFTLQ
+5876 DNVTNHNHTQPKFTLQ

-5927 AWNDGNY
+5927 AWNDGTY

-5939 VVDRAGNSQQ
+5939 VVDRAGNSLQ
-5949 SASLAVTVDSTVTVT
+5949 SASLEVTVDSTVTVT

-5974 DATATAVT
+5974 DATPTAVT

-5995 HLRTE
+5995 HLRTV

-6006 SVVKVTA
+6006 SVVKETA

-6043 NIVNVSIMFEGEEF
+6043 NIVNVSVMFEGEEF

-6080 MDVKFIDKDNDFLIK
+6080 MDVKFLDKDDDFLIK

-6109 NAMNVRGKT
+6109 NAMNARGKT

-6136 GAIDVFAV
+6136 GAIEVFAV

>member
-429 TIAPEKPTIELD
+429 TIPPEKPTIELD

-638 DYVVL
+638 DFVVL

-1030 PDSDSGIS
+1030 PDSDSGIA

-1108 NKANSAIFDF
+1108 NKANSAVFDF

-1182 NGSWLFI
+1182 NGSWLFT

-1203 KVEDKAGNTNYSAP
+1203 KVEDKAGNTSYSAP

-1329 LDSADDTG
+1329 LNSADDTG
-1337 IQGDNMTNSTQPTF
+1337 VQGDNMTNRTQPTF

-1476 QSATPGVWDYIWPD
+1476 QSATPGAWDYIWPD

-1503 TDEAGNK
+1503 TDKAGNK
-1510 ATQTLDFTID
+1510 TTQELDFTID

-1714 LDFTIDTIL
+1714 LDFIIDTLL

-2125 IVLDNTD
+2125 IVLDSTD
-2132 DSGTKGDHLTNVNKP
+2132 DSGTKGDNLTNVNKP

-2321 LSTPVIV
+2321 LSVPVIV
-2328 LDSADD
+2328 LNSADD
-2334 SGVHG
+2334 TGVQG
-2339 DNMTNHTQPTFALQ
+2339 DNMTNSTQPTFALQ

-2375 DATKDAGGWTFTP
+2375 DATKGVGGWSFTP

-2452 TVPTDVNVVRLSI
+2452 KVPTDVN
-2465 DGGKTWFNATQS
+2465 
-2477 ATPGVWDYIW
+2477 
-2487 PDDVA
+2487 
-2492 DGGYTL
+2492 
-2498 TVEAT
+2498 E
-2503 DEAGNKAT
+2503 
-2511 QTLDF
+2511 
-2516 TIDTTLSVPT
+2516 
-2526 LSLDSA
+2526 
-2532 DDSGIAGDNITN
+2532 
-2544 VKTPGFTLNNIDTDV
+2544 
-2559 SRVIVEV
+2559 
-2566 MHNGIKQEVPLVQTG
+2566 
-2581 GQWRFAPTSDWAD
+2581 
-2594 GDYILTVKVEDRAG
+2594 
-2608 NVKQSAPLTVTVDTH
+2608 
-2623 IAIDRI
+2623 
-2629 ELVNDSGIPGDN
+2629 
-2641 LTNEARPH
+2641 
-2649 FQVTVPA
+2649 
-2656 DVNGVRLSID
+2656 
-2666 GGKTWFDATQSATS
+2666 
-2680 GVWDYTWLTN
+2680 
-2690 VANGPHTLMVEASD
+2690 
-2704 KAGNKTTQKLD
+2704 
-2715 FTIDTILS
+2715 
-2723 EPTITLDSA
+2723 
-2732 DDSAAGDNITNV
+2732 
-2744 KMPGF
+2744 
-2749 TLGNIDADVTKV
+2749 
-2761 VVTVAHD
+2761 
-2768 GKNQQIELI
+2768 
-2777 KNGGVWRFT
+2777 
-2786 PGAAWTDGDYTLTV
+2786 
-2800 KVEDKAGNTNYSAPL
+2800 
-2815 TVTIDTQTSIDR
+2815 
-2827 IELLNDTGIVGD
+2827 
-2839 NLTNEARPQFHITV
+2839 
-2853 PTDVNS
+2853 
-2859 VQLSLDGG
+2859 
-2867 INWVNATLTSDG
+2867 
-2879 VWEYIWPTDLVE
+2879 
-2891 NTYTLTVK
+2891 
-2899 ATDVAGNTAT
+2899 
-2909 ETLNFIIDTT
+2909 
-2919 LSTPTITLDSADDS
+2919 
-2933 GTANDNKTNVKTPGF
+2933 
-2948 IIGGID
+2948 
-2954 SDVTQVVVQVMRD
+2954 
-2967 GHSEE
+2967 
-2972 VELTQ
+2972 
-2977 TNGQWRFVPGSAWTD
+2977 
-2992 GDYTLTVTVKDEAGN
+2992 
-3007 IRHSAPLT
+3007 
-3015 VTIDTQITIDHIELV
+3015 
-3030 NDSGIPDDNL
+3030 
-3040 TNNVRPHFQVTVPTD
+3040 
-3055 VNVVRLS
+3055 VRLS

-3101 DKAGNKTT
+3101 DKAGNQTT
-3109 QQLDFIIDTLLSEPT
+3109 QKLDFIIDTMLSEPT
-3124 IVLDNTDD
+3124 IVLDSTDD
-3132 SGTKGDNLTNVNKPT
+3132 SGTKGDNLTNANKPT
-3147 FLLGNIDADA
+3147 FILGNIDADA
-3157 RYVTVEVQHGG
+3157 RYVTVEVQYGG

-3317 TRLSTPTIAM
+3317 TRLSTPTITM

-3348 TIGNIDADAHS
+3348 TIGNIDSDAQS

-3411 TPLVVTVDTQ
+3411 TPLIVTVDTQ

-3467 NWVSATQGIEGVW
+3467 NWVSAAQGIEGVW

-3624 RIELVNDSGVPGDNV
+3624 HIELVNDSGVPGDNV

-3709 TLNFTIDITLLT
+3709 TLNFTIDITLMT

-3852 HQVDSDVTRVMVKVT
+3852 RQVDSDVTRVMVKVT

-4303 KTSAELRIEIDT
+4303 KTSAELKIEIDT

-4533 VTTPR
+4533 VTKPR

-4559 YSVTAN
+4559 YPVTAN

-4835 IGSTLPNTIVS
+4835 VGNTLPNAIVS

-4969 NYELTFKVEDV
+4969 NYVLTFKVEDV

-5039 NPQGVVI
+5039 SPQGVVI

-5081 QQKEILIEHDTQIE
+5081 QQKDILIEHDTQIE
-5095 ISDISLSRDTNSG
+5095 ISDISLSRDTNRG

-5346 ALKDGE
+5346 VLKDGE

-5409 SIFGEMNQSVQIF
+5409 SISGEMNQSVQIF

-5574 YSIWVDTHIKVFTS
+5574 YSIWVDTHIQVFTS

-5594 SSSKTEWWSNSDL
+5594 SSSKTDWWSNSST
-5607 ITMRGTGEI
+5607 ITMRGMGEI

-5629 ATAVVAAT
+5629 ATAVVAAN
-5637 GRWELSTDKLP
+5637 GQWELSTDQLP
-5648 EGTYDI
+5648 EGKYDI
-5654 SLVIEDSAGNRW
+5654 TLSIEDNAGNRK
-5666 EDVREIF
+5666 EEVHEIF

-5706 IITDSEGN
+5706 IITDSNGN

-5746 GNRSDDVPLDIMKEV
+5746 GNRSDDVSLDIMKEV

-5870 NGASDS
+5870 NGVSDS

-5904 HNGVTDIYQATQGAD
+5904 HNGVTDTYQATQGAD

-5927 AWNDGNY
+5927 AWNDGTY

-5995 HLRTE
+5995 HLRTV

-6006 SVVKVTA
+6006 SVVKETA

-6109 NAMNVRGKT
+6109 NAMNARGKT

>member
-429 TIAPEKPTIELD
+429 TIPPEKPTIELD

-600 GINNLTF
+600 GVNNLTF

-626 TIAPVPPTVSLE
+626 TVAPVPPTVSLE
-638 DYVVL
+638 DFVVL

-1030 PDSDSGIS
+1030 PDSDSGVS

-1064 WDAMS
+1064 WDAAS

-1108 NKANSAIFDF
+1108 NKANSAVFDF

-1382 GGWTFTPPTSWA
+1382 GGWSFTPTGAWA

-1439 DDNLTNNVRPHFQ
+1439 NDNLTNNVRPHFQ

-1476 QSATPGVWDYIWPD
+1476 QSATPGAWDYIWPD

-1503 TDEAGNK
+1503 TDKAGNK
-1510 ATQTLDFTID
+1510 TTQELDFTID

-1700 VEASDKAGNKTTQK
+1700 VEATDKAGNKTTQK

-2021 QITIDHIE
+2021 QI
-2029 LVNDSGI
+2029 
-2036 PDDNLTNNV
+2036 
-2045 RPHFQVTVPT
+2045 
-2055 DVNVVRLS
+2055 
-2063 IDGGKTWFN
+2063 
-2072 ATQSATPGVWDY
+2072 A
-2084 TWLADVGEG
+2084 
-2093 KHTLT
+2093 
-2098 VEATDKAGNKTTQQL
+2098 
-2113 DFIIDTLLSEPT
+2113 
-2125 IVLDNTD
+2125 
-2132 DSGTKGDHLTNVNKP
+2132 
-2147 TFLLGNIDADARY
+2147 
-2160 VTVEVQHG
+2160 
-2168 GTKEV
+2168 
-2173 LTATKDATG
+2173 
-2182 NWSVT
+2182 
-2187 PTGTWADG
+2187 
-2195 DYTLTVR
+2195 
-2202 VEDEAGNEKHSASL
+2202 
-2216 TVTVDTQIT
+2216 
-2225 IDVIELVNDNGIPGD
+2225 
-2240 NMTNDAHPQFR
+2240 
-2251 VTVPGDVN
+2251 
-2259 EVSLSIDGGVTWV
+2259 
-2272 KATQSATPGVW
+2272 
-2283 NYTWPGTV
+2283 
-2291 PDGDYTLNVK
+2291 
-2301 ATDNAGN
+2301 
-2308 TVTETLH
+2308 
-2315 FTIDTT
+2315 
-2321 LSTPVIV
+2321 
-2328 LDSADD
+2328 
-2334 SGVHG
+2334 
-2339 DNMTNHTQPTFALQ
+2339 
-2353 HIDDDAVRVTVS
+2353 
-2365 VEHGGVTTTF
+2365 
-2375 DATKDAGGWTFTP
+2375 
-2388 TGAWAD
+2388 
-2394 GDYTLSVSVE
+2394 
-2404 DKAGNTSHSAS
+2404 
-2415 LTVTVDTQI
+2415 
-2424 AINNIELVND
+2424 
-2434 SGIPDDNLTNN
+2434 
-2445 VRPHFQV
+2445 
-2452 TVPTDVNVVRLSI
+2452 
-2465 DGGKTWFNATQS
+2465 
-2477 ATPGVWDYIW
+2477 
-2487 PDDVA
+2487 
-2492 DGGYTL
+2492 
-2498 TVEAT
+2498 
-2503 DEAGNKAT
+2503 
-2511 QTLDF
+2511 
-2516 TIDTTLSVPT
+2516 
-2526 LSLDSA
+2526 
-2532 DDSGIAGDNITN
+2532 
-2544 VKTPGFTLNNIDTDV
+2544 
-2559 SRVIVEV
+2559 
-2566 MHNGIKQEVPLVQTG
+2566 
-2581 GQWRFAPTSDWAD
+2581 
-2594 GDYILTVKVEDRAG
+2594 
-2608 NVKQSAPLTVTVDTH
+2608 
-2623 IAIDRI
+2623 
-2629 ELVNDSGIPGDN
+2629 
-2641 LTNEARPH
+2641 
-2649 FQVTVPA
+2649 
-2656 DVNGVRLSID
+2656 
-2666 GGKTWFDATQSATS
+2666 
-2680 GVWDYTWLTN
+2680 
-2690 VANGPHTLMVEASD
+2690 
-2704 KAGNKTTQKLD
+2704 
-2715 FTIDTILS
+2715 
-2723 EPTITLDSA
+2723 
-2732 DDSAAGDNITNV
+2732 
-2744 KMPGF
+2744 
-2749 TLGNIDADVTKV
+2749 
-2761 VVTVAHD
+2761 
-2768 GKNQQIELI
+2768 
-2777 KNGGVWRFT
+2777 
-2786 PGAAWTDGDYTLTV
+2786 
-2800 KVEDKAGNTNYSAPL
+2800 
-2815 TVTIDTQTSIDR
+2815 
-2827 IELLNDTGIVGD
+2827 
-2839 NLTNEARPQFHITV
+2839 
-2853 PTDVNS
+2853 
-2859 VQLSLDGG
+2859 
-2867 INWVNATLTSDG
+2867 
-2879 VWEYIWPTDLVE
+2879 
-2891 NTYTLTVK
+2891 
-2899 ATDVAGNTAT
+2899 
-2909 ETLNFIIDTT
+2909 
-2919 LSTPTITLDSADDS
+2919 
-2933 GTANDNKTNVKTPGF
+2933 
-2948 IIGGID
+2948 
-2954 SDVTQVVVQVMRD
+2954 
-2967 GHSEE
+2967 
-2972 VELTQ
+2972 
-2977 TNGQWRFVPGSAWTD
+2977 
-2992 GDYTLTVTVKDEAGN
+2992 
-3007 IRHSAPLT
+3007 
-3015 VTIDTQITIDHIELV
+3015 IDHIELV

-3168 TKEVLTATKGATGIW
+3168 TKEVLTATKDATGNWSVTPTGTWADGDYTLTVRVEDEAGNEKHSASLTVTVDTQITIDAIELVNDNGIPGDNMTNDAHPQFRVTVPGDVNEVSLSIDGGVTWVKATQSATPGVWNYTWPGTVPDGDYTLNVKATDNAGNTVTETLHFTIDTTLSVPVIVLNSADDTGVQGDNMTNRTQPTFALQHIDDDAVRVTVSVEHGGVTTTFDATKGTGGWSFTPTGAWADGDYTLSVSVEDKAGNTSHSASLTVTVDTQIAINNIELVNDSGIPDDNLTNNVRPHFQVTVPTDVNVVRLSIDGGKTWFNATQSATPGVWDYTWLADVGEGKHTLTVEATDKAGNQTTQKLDFIIDTMLSEPTIVLDSTDDSGTKGDNLTNANKPTFILGNIDADARYVTVEVQYGGTKEVLTATKGATGIW

-3195 YTLTVRVEDDA
+3195 YMLTVRVEDDA

-3317 TRLSTPTIAM
+3317 TRLSTPTITM

-3348 TIGNIDADAHS
+3348 TIGNIDSDAQS

-3411 TPLVVTVDTQ
+3411 TPLIVTVDTQ

-3467 NWVSATQGIEGVW
+3467 NWVSAAQGIEGVW

-3624 RIELVNDSGVPGDNV
+3624 HIELVNDSGVPGDNV

-3709 TLNFTIDITLLT
+3709 TLNFTIDITLMT

-3852 HQVDSDVTRVMVKVT
+3852 RQVDSDVTRVMVKVT

-4303 KTSAELRIEIDT
+4303 KTSAELKIEIDT

-4533 VTTPR
+4533 VTKPR

-4559 YSVTAN
+4559 YPVTAN

-4617 ASDTGNSNSDNLT
+4617 ASDTGSSNSDNLT

-4721 SIDDQHEATSL
+4721 SIDDQYEATSL
-4732 RPEFKGFAEAFS
+4732 RPEFKGLAEAFS

-4835 IGSTLPNTIVS
+4835 IGNTLPNAIVS

-5039 NPQGVVI
+5039 NPQGGVI

-5184 TVTIDSQI
+5184 IVTIDSQI

-5249 QDDGTFNIHFSIT
+5249 QDDGKFNIHFSIT

-5303 NHNKPV
+5303 SHNKPV

-5378 STFIDNPAMVAG
+5378 STFIDNPVMIAG

-5399 SITSQTRPTF
+5399 SITSQTRPAF

-5468 TLNFTIDTFNTTPV
+5468 TLNFTIDTLNTTPV

-5532 GEVWVNEKGHWQMPV
+5532 GEVWVNDKGHWQMPV

-5574 YSIWVDTHIKVFTS
+5574 YSIWVDTHIQVFTS

-5594 SSSKTEWWSNSDL
+5594 SSSKTDWWSNSST
-5607 ITMRGTGEI
+5607 ITMRGMGEI

-5629 ATAVVAAT
+5629 ATAVVAAN
-5637 GRWELSTDKLP
+5637 GQWELSTDQLP
-5648 EGTYDI
+5648 EGKYDI
-5654 SLVIEDSAGNRW
+5654 TLSIEDNAGNRK
-5666 EDVREIF
+5666 EEVHEIF

-5706 IITDSEGN
+5706 IITDSNGN

-5746 GNRSDDVPLDIMKEV
+5746 GNRSDDVPLDIMKET

-5770 DSGTVGDNITRDKQP
+5770 DSGTAGDNITRDNQP

-5876 DNVTNHTQPKFTLQ
+5876 DNVTNHNHTQPKFTLQ

-5904 HNGVTDIYQATQGAD
+5904 HNGVTDTYQATQGAD

-5964 ADSQHDDASD
+5964 ADSQHNDASD
-5974 DATATAVT
+5974 DATAIAVT

-5995 HLRTE
+5995 HLRTV
-6000 PSAAEE
+6000 PSVAEE
-6006 SVVKVTA
+6006 SVVKETA

-6043 NIVNVSIMFEGEEF
+6043 NIVNVSVMFEGEEF
-6057 TLPITN
+6057 TLPIIN

-6080 MDVKFIDKDNDFLIK
+6080 MDVKYLDKDDDFLIK

-6109 NAMNVRGKT
+6109 NAMNARGKT

>member
-37 MNITTPRGSV
+37 MNITTPHGSV

-638 DYVVL
+638 DFVVL

-1030 PDSDSGIS
+1030 PDSDSGIA

-1108 NKANSAIFDF
+1108 NKANSAVFDF

-1182 NGSWLFI
+1182 NGSWLFT

-1329 LDSADDTG
+1329 LNSADDTG
-1337 IQGDNMTNSTQPTF
+1337 VQGDNMTNSTQPTF

-1382 GGWTFTPPTSWA
+1382 GGWSFTPTGAWA

-1439 DDNLTNNVRPHFQ
+1439 NDNLTNNVRPHFQ

-1476 QSATPGVWDYIWPD
+1476 QNATPGVWDYIWPD

-1510 ATQTLDFTID
+1510 TTQTLDFTID

-1714 LDFTIDTIL
+1714 LDFIIDTML

-2021 QITIDHIE
+2021 QIAIDHIE

-2036 PDDNLTNNV
+2036 PDDNLTN
-2045 RPHFQVTVPT
+2045 
-2055 DVNVVRLS
+2055 
-2063 IDGGKTWFN
+2063 
-2072 ATQSATPGVWDY
+2072 
-2084 TWLADVGEG
+2084 
-2093 KHTLT
+2093 
-2098 VEATDKAGNKTTQQL
+2098 EA
-2113 DFIIDTLLSEPT
+2113 
-2125 IVLDNTD
+2125 
-2132 DSGTKGDHLTNVNKP
+2132 
-2147 TFLLGNIDADARY
+2147 
-2160 VTVEVQHG
+2160 
-2168 GTKEV
+2168 
-2173 LTATKDATG
+2173 
-2182 NWSVT
+2182 
-2187 PTGTWADG
+2187 
-2195 DYTLTVR
+2195 
-2202 VEDEAGNEKHSASL
+2202 
-2216 TVTVDTQIT
+2216 
-2225 IDVIELVNDNGIPGD
+2225 
-2240 NMTNDAHPQFR
+2240 
-2251 VTVPGDVN
+2251 
-2259 EVSLSIDGGVTWV
+2259 
-2272 KATQSATPGVW
+2272 
-2283 NYTWPGTV
+2283 
-2291 PDGDYTLNVK
+2291 
-2301 ATDNAGN
+2301 
-2308 TVTETLH
+2308 
-2315 FTIDTT
+2315 
-2321 LSTPVIV
+2321 
-2328 LDSADD
+2328 
-2334 SGVHG
+2334 
-2339 DNMTNHTQPTFALQ
+2339 
-2353 HIDDDAVRVTVS
+2353 
-2365 VEHGGVTTTF
+2365 
-2375 DATKDAGGWTFTP
+2375 
-2388 TGAWAD
+2388 
-2394 GDYTLSVSVE
+2394 
-2404 DKAGNTSHSAS
+2404 
-2415 LTVTVDTQI
+2415 
-2424 AINNIELVND
+2424 
-2434 SGIPDDNLTNN
+2434 
-2445 VRPHFQV
+2445 
-2452 TVPTDVNVVRLSI
+2452 
-2465 DGGKTWFNATQS
+2465 
-2477 ATPGVWDYIW
+2477 
-2487 PDDVA
+2487 
-2492 DGGYTL
+2492 
-2498 TVEAT
+2498 
-2503 DEAGNKAT
+2503 
-2511 QTLDF
+2511 
-2516 TIDTTLSVPT
+2516 
-2526 LSLDSA
+2526 
-2532 DDSGIAGDNITN
+2532 
-2544 VKTPGFTLNNIDTDV
+2544 
-2559 SRVIVEV
+2559 
-2566 MHNGIKQEVPLVQTG
+2566 
-2581 GQWRFAPTSDWAD
+2581 
-2594 GDYILTVKVEDRAG
+2594 
-2608 NVKQSAPLTVTVDTH
+2608 
-2623 IAIDRI
+2623 
-2629 ELVNDSGIPGDN
+2629 
-2641 LTNEARPH
+2641 
-2649 FQVTVPA
+2649 
-2656 DVNGVRLSID
+2656 
-2666 GGKTWFDATQSATS
+2666 
-2680 GVWDYTWLTN
+2680 
-2690 VANGPHTLMVEASD
+2690 
-2704 KAGNKTTQKLD
+2704 
-2715 FTIDTILS
+2715 
-2723 EPTITLDSA
+2723 
-2732 DDSAAGDNITNV
+2732 
-2744 KMPGF
+2744 
-2749 TLGNIDADVTKV
+2749 
-2761 VVTVAHD
+2761 
-2768 GKNQQIELI
+2768 
-2777 KNGGVWRFT
+2777 
-2786 PGAAWTDGDYTLTV
+2786 
-2800 KVEDKAGNTNYSAPL
+2800 
-2815 TVTIDTQTSIDR
+2815 
-2827 IELLNDTGIVGD
+2827 
-2839 NLTNEARPQFHITV
+2839 
-2853 PTDVNS
+2853 
-2859 VQLSLDGG
+2859 
-2867 INWVNATLTSDG
+2867 
-2879 VWEYIWPTDLVE
+2879 
-2891 NTYTLTVK
+2891 
-2899 ATDVAGNTAT
+2899 
-2909 ETLNFIIDTT
+2909 
-2919 LSTPTITLDSADDS
+2919 
-2933 GTANDNKTNVKTPGF
+2933 
-2948 IIGGID
+2948 
-2954 SDVTQVVVQVMRD
+2954 
-2967 GHSEE
+2967 
-2972 VELTQ
+2972 
-2977 TNGQWRFVPGSAWTD
+2977 
-2992 GDYTLTVTVKDEAGN
+2992 
-3007 IRHSAPLT
+3007 
-3015 VTIDTQITIDHIELV
+3015 
-3030 NDSGIPDDNL
+3030 
-3040 TNNVRPHFQVTVPTD
+3040 RPHFQVTVPTD

-3157 RYVTVEVQHGG
+3157 RYVTVEVQHGGTKEVLTATKDATGNWSVTPTGTWADGDYTLTVRVEDEAGNEKHSASLTVTVDTQITIDAIELVNDNGIPGDNMTNDAHPQFRVTVPGDVNEVSLSIDGGVTWVKATQSATPGVWNYTWPGTVPDGDYTLNVKATDNAGNTVTETLHFTIDTTLSTPVIVLDSADDTGIQGDNMTNRTQPTFNLQHIDDDAVRVTVSVEHGGVTTTFDATKGVGGWTFTPPTSWGAGDYTLSVSVEDKAGNTSHSASLTVTVDTQIAINNIELVNDSGIPDDNLTNNVRPHFQVKVPTDVNEVRLSIDGGKTWFNATQSATPGVWDYTWLADVGEGKHTLTVEATDKAGNQTTQQLDFIIDTMLSEPTIVLDSTDDSGTKGDNLTNANKPTFILGNIDADARYVTVEVQYGG

-3411 TPLVVTVDTQ
+3411 TPLIVTVDTQ

-3467 NWVSATQGIEGVW
+3467 NWVSAAQGIEGVW

-3624 RIELVNDSGVPGDNV
+3624 HIELVNDSGVPGDNV

-3693 TLTVEVTD
+3693 TLIVEVTD
-3701 GAGNKMTE
+3701 GAGNKMTG
-3709 TLNFTIDITLLT
+3709 TLDFTIDITLLT

-3852 HQVDSDVTRVMVKVT
+3852 RQVDSDVTRVMVKVT

-4303 KTSAELRIEIDT
+4303 KTSAELKIEIDT

-4533 VTTPR
+4533 VTKPR

-4559 YSVTAN
+4559 YPVTAN

-4897 DVTIDT
+4897 DLTIDT

-4969 NYELTFKVEDV
+4969 NYVLTFKVEDV

-5303 NHNKPV
+5303 SHNKPV

-5378 STFIDNPAMVAG
+5378 STFIDNPVMMAG

-5399 SITSQTRPTF
+5399 SITSQTRPAF
-5409 SIFGEMNQSVQIF
+5409 SIYGEMNQSVQIF

-5532 GEVWVNEKGHWQMPV
+5532 GEVWANDKGHWQMPV
-5547 NPLYFTEGQLDITV
+5547 NPLYFTEGQLDINV

-5574 YSIWVDTHIKVFTS
+5574 YSIWVDTHIQVFTS

-5594 SSSKTEWWSNSDL
+5594 SSSKTDWWSNSST
-5607 ITMRGTGEI
+5607 ITMRGMGEI

-5629 ATAVVAAT
+5629 ATAVVAAN
-5637 GRWELSTDKLP
+5637 GKWELSTDQLP
-5648 EGTYDI
+5648 EGKYDI
-5654 SLVIEDSAGNRW
+5654 TLSIEDNAGNRK
-5666 EDVREIF
+5666 EEVHEIF

-5706 IITDSEGN
+5706 IITDSNGN

-5832 ISVIA
+5832 ISVVA

-5927 AWNDGNY
+5927 AWNDGTY

-5964 ADSQHDDASD
+5964 ADSQHNDASD

-5995 HLRTE
+5995 HLRTV
-6000 PSAAEE
+6000 PSVAEE
-6006 SVVKVTA
+6006 SVVKETA

-6043 NIVNVSIMFEGEEF
+6043 NIVNVSVMFEGEEF

-6080 MDVKFIDKDNDFLIK
+6080 MDVKFIDKDDDFLIK

-6109 NAMNVRGKT
+6109 NAMNARGKT

>member
-37 MNITTPRGSV
+37 MNITTPHGSV

-240 KVTLALAAESNSGSK
+240 KVALALAAESNSGSK

-530 ISYFSAEIETTN
+530 ISYFSAEIETTD

-600 GINNLTF
+600 GVNNLTF

-626 TIAPVPPTVSLE
+626 TVAPVPPTVSLE
-638 DYVVL
+638 DFVVL

-1030 PDSDSGIS
+1030 PDSDSGIA

-1108 NKANSAIFDF
+1108 NKANSAVFDF

-1382 GGWTFTPPTSWA
+1382 GGWSFTPTGAWA

-1439 DDNLTNNVRPHFQ
+1439 NDNLTNNVRPHFQ

-1476 QSATPGVWDYIWPD
+1476 QSATPGAWDYIWPD

-1503 TDEAGNK
+1503 TDKAGNK
-1510 ATQTLDFTID
+1510 TTQELDFTID

-2125 IVLDNTD
+2125 IVLDSTD
-2132 DSGTKGDHLTNVNKP
+2132 DSGTKGDNLTNVNKP

-2321 LSTPVIV
+2321 LSVPVIV
-2328 LDSADD
+2328 LNSADD
-2334 SGVHG
+2334 TGVQG
-2339 DNMTNHTQPTFALQ
+2339 DNMTNSTQPTFALQ

-2375 DATKDAGGWTFTP
+2375 DATKGVGGWSFTP

-2452 TVPTDVNVVRLSI
+2452 KVPTDVN
-2465 DGGKTWFNATQS
+2465 
-2477 ATPGVWDYIW
+2477 
-2487 PDDVA
+2487 
-2492 DGGYTL
+2492 
-2498 TVEAT
+2498 E
-2503 DEAGNKAT
+2503 
-2511 QTLDF
+2511 
-2516 TIDTTLSVPT
+2516 
-2526 LSLDSA
+2526 
-2532 DDSGIAGDNITN
+2532 
-2544 VKTPGFTLNNIDTDV
+2544 
-2559 SRVIVEV
+2559 
-2566 MHNGIKQEVPLVQTG
+2566 
-2581 GQWRFAPTSDWAD
+2581 
-2594 GDYILTVKVEDRAG
+2594 
-2608 NVKQSAPLTVTVDTH
+2608 
-2623 IAIDRI
+2623 
-2629 ELVNDSGIPGDN
+2629 
-2641 LTNEARPH
+2641 
-2649 FQVTVPA
+2649 
-2656 DVNGVRLSID
+2656 
-2666 GGKTWFDATQSATS
+2666 
-2680 GVWDYTWLTN
+2680 
-2690 VANGPHTLMVEASD
+2690 
-2704 KAGNKTTQKLD
+2704 
-2715 FTIDTILS
+2715 
-2723 EPTITLDSA
+2723 
-2732 DDSAAGDNITNV
+2732 
-2744 KMPGF
+2744 
-2749 TLGNIDADVTKV
+2749 
-2761 VVTVAHD
+2761 
-2768 GKNQQIELI
+2768 
-2777 KNGGVWRFT
+2777 
-2786 PGAAWTDGDYTLTV
+2786 
-2800 KVEDKAGNTNYSAPL
+2800 
-2815 TVTIDTQTSIDR
+2815 
-2827 IELLNDTGIVGD
+2827 
-2839 NLTNEARPQFHITV
+2839 
-2853 PTDVNS
+2853 
-2859 VQLSLDGG
+2859 
-2867 INWVNATLTSDG
+2867 
-2879 VWEYIWPTDLVE
+2879 
-2891 NTYTLTVK
+2891 
-2899 ATDVAGNTAT
+2899 
-2909 ETLNFIIDTT
+2909 
-2919 LSTPTITLDSADDS
+2919 
-2933 GTANDNKTNVKTPGF
+2933 
-2948 IIGGID
+2948 
-2954 SDVTQVVVQVMRD
+2954 
-2967 GHSEE
+2967 
-2972 VELTQ
+2972 
-2977 TNGQWRFVPGSAWTD
+2977 
-2992 GDYTLTVTVKDEAGN
+2992 
-3007 IRHSAPLT
+3007 
-3015 VTIDTQITIDHIELV
+3015 
-3030 NDSGIPDDNL
+3030 
-3040 TNNVRPHFQVTVPTD
+3040 
-3055 VNVVRLS
+3055 VRLS

-3101 DKAGNKTT
+3101 DKAGNQTT
-3109 QQLDFIIDTLLSEPT
+3109 QKLDFIIDTMLSEPT
-3124 IVLDNTDD
+3124 IVLDSTDD
-3132 SGTKGDNLTNVNKPT
+3132 SGTKGDNLTNANKPT
-3147 FLLGNIDADA
+3147 FILGNIDADA
-3157 RYVTVEVQHGG
+3157 RYVTVEVQYGG

-3317 TRLSTPTIAM
+3317 TRLSTPTITM

-3348 TIGNIDADAHS
+3348 TIGNIDSDAQS

-3411 TPLVVTVDTQ
+3411 TPLIVTVDTQ

-3467 NWVSATQGIEGVW
+3467 NWVSAAQGIEGVW

-3624 RIELVNDSGVPGDNV
+3624 HIELVNDSGVPGDNV

-3709 TLNFTIDITLLT
+3709 TLNFTIDITLMT

-3852 HQVDSDVTRVMVKVT
+3852 RQVDSDVTRVMVKVT

-4303 KTSAELRIEIDT
+4303 KTSAELKIEIDT

-4533 VTTPR
+4533 VTKPR

-4559 YSVTAN
+4559 YPVTAN

-4897 DVTIDT
+4897 DLTIDT

-5303 NHNKPV
+5303 SHNKPV

-5378 STFIDNPAMVAG
+5378 STFIDNPVMMAG

-5399 SITSQTRPTF
+5399 SITSQTRPAF
-5409 SIFGEMNQSVQIF
+5409 SIYGEMNQSVQIF

-5468 TLNFTIDTFNTTPV
+5468 TLNFTIDTLNTTPV

-5532 GEVWVNEKGHWQMPV
+5532 GEVWVNDKGHWQMPV

-5574 YSIWVDTHIKVFTS
+5574 YSIWVDTHIQVFTS

-5594 SSSKTEWWSNSDL
+5594 SSSKTDWWSNSST
-5607 ITMRGTGEI
+5607 ITMRGMGEI

-5629 ATAVVAAT
+5629 ATAVVAAN
-5637 GRWELSTDKLP
+5637 GQWELSTDQLP
-5648 EGTYDI
+5648 EGKYDI
-5654 SLVIEDSAGNRW
+5654 TLSIEDNAGNRK
-5666 EDVREIF
+5666 EEVHEIF

-5706 IITDSEGN
+5706 IITDSNGN

-5927 AWNDGNY
+5927 AWNDGTY

-5964 ADSQHDDASD
+5964 ADSQHNDASD

-5995 HLRTE
+5995 HLRTV
-6000 PSAAEE
+6000 PSVAEE
-6006 SVVKVTA
+6006 SVVKETA

-6043 NIVNVSIMFEGEEF
+6043 NIVNVSVMFEGEEF

-6080 MDVKFIDKDNDFLIK
+6080 MDVKFIDKDDDFLIK

-6109 NAMNVRGKT
+6109 NAMNARGKA

>member
-429 TIAPEKPTIELD
+429 TIPPEKPTIELD

-638 DYVVL
+638 DFVVL

-964 DGALI
+964 DSALI

-1030 PDSDSGIS
+1030 PDSDSGIA

-1108 NKANSAIFDF
+1108 NKANSAVFDF

-1182 NGSWLFI
+1182 NGSWLFT

-1203 KVEDKAGNTNYSAP
+1203 KVEDKAGNTSYSAP

-1329 LDSADDTG
+1329 LNSADDTG
-1337 IQGDNMTNSTQPTF
+1337 VQGDNMTNRTQPTF

-1476 QSATPGVWDYIWPD
+1476 QSATPGAWDYIWPD

-1503 TDEAGNK
+1503 TDKAGNK
-1510 ATQTLDFTID
+1510 TTQELDFTID

-1714 LDFTIDTIL
+1714 LDFIIDTLL

-2125 IVLDNTD
+2125 IVLDSTD
-2132 DSGTKGDHLTNVNKP
+2132 DSGTKGDNLTNVNKP

-2321 LSTPVIV
+2321 LSVPVIV
-2328 LDSADD
+2328 LNSADD
-2334 SGVHG
+2334 TGVQG
-2339 DNMTNHTQPTFALQ
+2339 DNMTNSTQPTFALQ

-2375 DATKDAGGWTFTP
+2375 DATKGVGGWSFTP

-2452 TVPTDVNVVRLSI
+2452 KVPTDVN
-2465 DGGKTWFNATQS
+2465 
-2477 ATPGVWDYIW
+2477 
-2487 PDDVA
+2487 
-2492 DGGYTL
+2492 
-2498 TVEAT
+2498 E
-2503 DEAGNKAT
+2503 
-2511 QTLDF
+2511 
-2516 TIDTTLSVPT
+2516 
-2526 LSLDSA
+2526 
-2532 DDSGIAGDNITN
+2532 
-2544 VKTPGFTLNNIDTDV
+2544 
-2559 SRVIVEV
+2559 
-2566 MHNGIKQEVPLVQTG
+2566 
-2581 GQWRFAPTSDWAD
+2581 
-2594 GDYILTVKVEDRAG
+2594 
-2608 NVKQSAPLTVTVDTH
+2608 
-2623 IAIDRI
+2623 
-2629 ELVNDSGIPGDN
+2629 
-2641 LTNEARPH
+2641 
-2649 FQVTVPA
+2649 
-2656 DVNGVRLSID
+2656 
-2666 GGKTWFDATQSATS
+2666 
-2680 GVWDYTWLTN
+2680 
-2690 VANGPHTLMVEASD
+2690 
-2704 KAGNKTTQKLD
+2704 
-2715 FTIDTILS
+2715 
-2723 EPTITLDSA
+2723 
-2732 DDSAAGDNITNV
+2732 
-2744 KMPGF
+2744 
-2749 TLGNIDADVTKV
+2749 
-2761 VVTVAHD
+2761 
-2768 GKNQQIELI
+2768 
-2777 KNGGVWRFT
+2777 
-2786 PGAAWTDGDYTLTV
+2786 
-2800 KVEDKAGNTNYSAPL
+2800 
-2815 TVTIDTQTSIDR
+2815 
-2827 IELLNDTGIVGD
+2827 
-2839 NLTNEARPQFHITV
+2839 
-2853 PTDVNS
+2853 
-2859 VQLSLDGG
+2859 
-2867 INWVNATLTSDG
+2867 
-2879 VWEYIWPTDLVE
+2879 
-2891 NTYTLTVK
+2891 
-2899 ATDVAGNTAT
+2899 
-2909 ETLNFIIDTT
+2909 
-2919 LSTPTITLDSADDS
+2919 
-2933 GTANDNKTNVKTPGF
+2933 
-2948 IIGGID
+2948 
-2954 SDVTQVVVQVMRD
+2954 
-2967 GHSEE
+2967 
-2972 VELTQ
+2972 
-2977 TNGQWRFVPGSAWTD
+2977 
-2992 GDYTLTVTVKDEAGN
+2992 
-3007 IRHSAPLT
+3007 
-3015 VTIDTQITIDHIELV
+3015 
-3030 NDSGIPDDNL
+3030 
-3040 TNNVRPHFQVTVPTD
+3040 
-3055 VNVVRLS
+3055 VRLS

-3101 DKAGNKTT
+3101 DKAGNQTT
-3109 QQLDFIIDTLLSEPT
+3109 QKLDFIIDTMLSEPT
-3124 IVLDNTDD
+3124 IVLDSTDD
-3132 SGTKGDNLTNVNKPT
+3132 SGTKGDNLTNANKPT
-3147 FLLGNIDADA
+3147 FILGNIDADA
-3157 RYVTVEVQHGG
+3157 RYVTVEVQYGG

-3317 TRLSTPTIAM
+3317 TRLSTPTITM

-3348 TIGNIDADAHS
+3348 TIGNIDSDAQS

-3411 TPLVVTVDTQ
+3411 TPLIVTVDTQ

-3467 NWVSATQGIEGVW
+3467 NWVSAAQGIEGVW

-3624 RIELVNDSGVPGDNV
+3624 HIELVNDSGVPGDNV

-3709 TLNFTIDITLLT
+3709 TLNFTIDITLMT

-3852 HQVDSDVTRVMVKVT
+3852 RQVDSDVTRVMVKVT

-4303 KTSAELRIEIDT
+4303 KTSAELKIEIDT

-4533 VTTPR
+4533 VTKPR

-4559 YSVTAN
+4559 YPVTAN

-4835 IGSTLPNTIVS
+4835 VGNTLPNAIVS

-4969 NYELTFKVEDV
+4969 NYVLTFKVEDV

-5039 NPQGVVI
+5039 SPQGVVI

-5081 QQKEILIEHDTQIE
+5081 QQKDILIEHDTQIE

-5346 ALKDGE
+5346 VLKDGE

-5409 SIFGEMNQSVQIF
+5409 SISGEMNQSVQIF

-5574 YSIWVDTHIKVFTS
+5574 YSIWVDTHIQVFTS

-5594 SSSKTEWWSNSDL
+5594 SSSKTDWWSNSST
-5607 ITMRGTGEI
+5607 ITMRGMGEI

-5629 ATAVVAAT
+5629 ATAVVAAN
-5637 GRWELSTDKLP
+5637 GQWELSTDQLP
-5648 EGTYDI
+5648 EGKYDI
-5654 SLVIEDSAGNRW
+5654 TLSIEDNAGNRK
-5666 EDVREIF
+5666 EEVHEIF

-5706 IITDSEGN
+5706 IITDSNGN

-5746 GNRSDDVPLDIMKEV
+5746 GNRSDDVSLDIMKEV

-5870 NGASDS
+5870 NGVSDS

-5904 HNGVTDIYQATQGAD
+5904 HNGVTDTYQATQGAD

-5927 AWNDGNY
+5927 AWNDGTY

-5995 HLRTE
+5995 HLRTV

-6006 SVVKVTA
+6006 SVVKETA

-6109 NAMNVRGKT
+6109 NAMNARGKT

>member
-37 MNITTPRGSV
+37 MNITTPHGSV

-530 ISYFSAEIETTN
+530 ISYFSAEIETTD

-600 GINNLTF
+600 GVNNLTF

-626 TIAPVPPTVSLE
+626 TVAPVPPTVSLE
-638 DYVVL
+638 DFVVL

-1030 PDSDSGIS
+1030 PDSDSGIA

-1108 NKANSAIFDF
+1108 NKANSAVFDF

-1382 GGWTFTPPTSWA
+1382 GGWSFTPTGAWA

-1439 DDNLTNNVRPHFQ
+1439 NDNLTNNVRPHFQ

-1476 QSATPGVWDYIWPD
+1476 QSATPGAWDYIWPD

-1503 TDEAGNK
+1503 TDKAGNK
-1510 ATQTLDFTID
+1510 TTQELDFTID

-2125 IVLDNTD
+2125 IVLDSTD
-2132 DSGTKGDHLTNVNKP
+2132 DSGTKGDNLTNVNKP

-2321 LSTPVIV
+2321 LSVPVIV
-2328 LDSADD
+2328 LNSADD
-2334 SGVHG
+2334 TGVQG
-2339 DNMTNHTQPTFALQ
+2339 DNMTNSTQPTFALQ

-2375 DATKDAGGWTFTP
+2375 DATKGTGGWSFTP

-2434 SGIPDDNLTNN
+2434 SGIPNDNLTNN

-2452 TVPTDVNVVRLSI
+2452 KVPTDVN
-2465 DGGKTWFNATQS
+2465 
-2477 ATPGVWDYIW
+2477 
-2487 PDDVA
+2487 
-2492 DGGYTL
+2492 
-2498 TVEAT
+2498 E
-2503 DEAGNKAT
+2503 
-2511 QTLDF
+2511 
-2516 TIDTTLSVPT
+2516 
-2526 LSLDSA
+2526 
-2532 DDSGIAGDNITN
+2532 
-2544 VKTPGFTLNNIDTDV
+2544 
-2559 SRVIVEV
+2559 
-2566 MHNGIKQEVPLVQTG
+2566 
-2581 GQWRFAPTSDWAD
+2581 
-2594 GDYILTVKVEDRAG
+2594 
-2608 NVKQSAPLTVTVDTH
+2608 
-2623 IAIDRI
+2623 
-2629 ELVNDSGIPGDN
+2629 
-2641 LTNEARPH
+2641 
-2649 FQVTVPA
+2649 
-2656 DVNGVRLSID
+2656 
-2666 GGKTWFDATQSATS
+2666 
-2680 GVWDYTWLTN
+2680 
-2690 VANGPHTLMVEASD
+2690 
-2704 KAGNKTTQKLD
+2704 
-2715 FTIDTILS
+2715 
-2723 EPTITLDSA
+2723 
-2732 DDSAAGDNITNV
+2732 
-2744 KMPGF
+2744 
-2749 TLGNIDADVTKV
+2749 
-2761 VVTVAHD
+2761 
-2768 GKNQQIELI
+2768 
-2777 KNGGVWRFT
+2777 
-2786 PGAAWTDGDYTLTV
+2786 
-2800 KVEDKAGNTNYSAPL
+2800 
-2815 TVTIDTQTSIDR
+2815 
-2827 IELLNDTGIVGD
+2827 
-2839 NLTNEARPQFHITV
+2839 
-2853 PTDVNS
+2853 
-2859 VQLSLDGG
+2859 
-2867 INWVNATLTSDG
+2867 
-2879 VWEYIWPTDLVE
+2879 
-2891 NTYTLTVK
+2891 
-2899 ATDVAGNTAT
+2899 
-2909 ETLNFIIDTT
+2909 
-2919 LSTPTITLDSADDS
+2919 
-2933 GTANDNKTNVKTPGF
+2933 
-2948 IIGGID
+2948 
-2954 SDVTQVVVQVMRD
+2954 
-2967 GHSEE
+2967 
-2972 VELTQ
+2972 
-2977 TNGQWRFVPGSAWTD
+2977 
-2992 GDYTLTVTVKDEAGN
+2992 
-3007 IRHSAPLT
+3007 
-3015 VTIDTQITIDHIELV
+3015 
-3030 NDSGIPDDNL
+3030 
-3040 TNNVRPHFQVTVPTD
+3040 
-3055 VNVVRLS
+3055 VRLS

-3101 DKAGNKTT
+3101 DKAGNQTT
-3109 QQLDFIIDTLLSEPT
+3109 QKLDFIIDTMLSEPT
-3124 IVLDNTDD
+3124 IVLDSTDD
-3132 SGTKGDNLTNVNKPT
+3132 SGTKGDNLTNANKPT
-3147 FLLGNIDADA
+3147 FILGNIDADA
-3157 RYVTVEVQHGG
+3157 RYVTVEVQYGG

-3317 TRLSTPTIAM
+3317 TRLSTPTITM

-3348 TIGNIDADAHS
+3348 TIGNIDSDAQS

-3411 TPLVVTVDTQ
+3411 TPLIVTVDTQ

-3467 NWVSATQGIEGVW
+3467 NWVSAAQGIEGVW

-3624 RIELVNDSGVPGDNV
+3624 HIELVNDSGVPGDNV

-3709 TLNFTIDITLLT
+3709 TLNFTIDITLMT

-3852 HQVDSDVTRVMVKVT
+3852 RQVDSDVTRVMVKVT

-4266 DYTIENTGGNLT
+4266 DYTIENTWGNLT

-4303 KTSAELRIEIDT
+4303 KTSAELKIEIDT

-4533 VTTPR
+4533 VTKPR

-4559 YSVTAN
+4559 YPVTAN

-4897 DVTIDT
+4897 DLTIDT

-5054 GRWSAEL
+5054 GRWCAKL

-5303 NHNKPV
+5303 SHNKPV

-5378 STFIDNPAMVAG
+5378 STFIDNPVMMAG

-5399 SITSQTRPTF
+5399 SITSQTRPAF
-5409 SIFGEMNQSVQIF
+5409 SIYGEMNQSVQIF

-5468 TLNFTIDTFNTTPV
+5468 TLNFTIDTLNTTPV

-5532 GEVWVNEKGHWQMPV
+5532 GEVWVNDKGHWQMPV

-5574 YSIWVDTHIKVFTS
+5574 YSIWVDTHIQVFTS

-5594 SSSKTEWWSNSDL
+5594 SSSKTDWWSNSST
-5607 ITMRGTGEI
+5607 ITMRGMGEI

-5629 ATAVVAAT
+5629 ATAVVAAN
-5637 GRWELSTDKLP
+5637 GQWELSTDQLP
-5648 EGTYDI
+5648 EGKYDI
-5654 SLVIEDSAGNRW
+5654 TLSIEDNAGNRK
-5666 EDVREIF
+5666 EEVHEIF

-5706 IITDSEGN
+5706 IITDSNGN

-5927 AWNDGNY
+5927 AWNDGTY

-5964 ADSQHDDASD
+5964 ADSQHNDASD

-5995 HLRTE
+5995 HLRTV
-6000 PSAAEE
+6000 PSVAEE
-6006 SVVKVTA
+6006 SVVKETA

-6043 NIVNVSIMFEGEEF
+6043 NIVNVSVMFEGEEF

-6080 MDVKFIDKDNDFLIK
+6080 MDVKFIDKDDDFLIK

-6109 NAMNVRGKT
+6109 NAMNARGKA

>member
-429 TIAPEKPTIELD
+429 TIPPEKPTIELD

-1064 WDAMS
+1064 WDAAS

-1108 NKANSAIFDF
+1108 NKANSAVFDF

-1382 GGWTFTPPTSWA
+1382 GGWSFTPTGAWA

-1459 NVVRLS
+1459 NEVRLS

-1476 QSATPGVWDYIWPD
+1476 QSATPGAWDYIWPD

-1503 TDEAGNK
+1503 TDKAGNK
-1510 ATQTLDFTID
+1510 TTQELDFTID

-2021 QITIDHIE
+2021 QIAIDHIE

-2036 PDDNLTNNV
+2036 PDDNLTNEA

-2072 ATQSATPGVWDY
+2072 ATQSSTPGVWDY

-2113 DFIIDTLLSEPT
+2113 DFIIDTMLSEPT

-2132 DSGTKGDHLTNVNKP
+2132 DSGTKGDNLTNVNKP

-2225 IDVIELVNDNGIPGD
+2225 IDAIELVNDNGIPGD

-2321 LSTPVIV
+2321 LSVPVIV
-2328 LDSADD
+2328 LNSADD
-2334 SGVHG
+2334 TGVQG
-2339 DNMTNHTQPTFALQ
+2339 DNMTNSSQPTFALQ

-2375 DATKDAGGWTFTP
+2375 DATKGVGGWSFTP

-2452 TVPTDVNVVRLSI
+2452 KVPTDVN
-2465 DGGKTWFNATQS
+2465 
-2477 ATPGVWDYIW
+2477 
-2487 PDDVA
+2487 
-2492 DGGYTL
+2492 
-2498 TVEAT
+2498 E
-2503 DEAGNKAT
+2503 
-2511 QTLDF
+2511 
-2516 TIDTTLSVPT
+2516 
-2526 LSLDSA
+2526 
-2532 DDSGIAGDNITN
+2532 
-2544 VKTPGFTLNNIDTDV
+2544 
-2559 SRVIVEV
+2559 
-2566 MHNGIKQEVPLVQTG
+2566 
-2581 GQWRFAPTSDWAD
+2581 
-2594 GDYILTVKVEDRAG
+2594 
-2608 NVKQSAPLTVTVDTH
+2608 
-2623 IAIDRI
+2623 
-2629 ELVNDSGIPGDN
+2629 
-2641 LTNEARPH
+2641 
-2649 FQVTVPA
+2649 
-2656 DVNGVRLSID
+2656 
-2666 GGKTWFDATQSATS
+2666 
-2680 GVWDYTWLTN
+2680 
-2690 VANGPHTLMVEASD
+2690 
-2704 KAGNKTTQKLD
+2704 
-2715 FTIDTILS
+2715 
-2723 EPTITLDSA
+2723 
-2732 DDSAAGDNITNV
+2732 
-2744 KMPGF
+2744 
-2749 TLGNIDADVTKV
+2749 
-2761 VVTVAHD
+2761 
-2768 GKNQQIELI
+2768 
-2777 KNGGVWRFT
+2777 
-2786 PGAAWTDGDYTLTV
+2786 
-2800 KVEDKAGNTNYSAPL
+2800 
-2815 TVTIDTQTSIDR
+2815 
-2827 IELLNDTGIVGD
+2827 
-2839 NLTNEARPQFHITV
+2839 
-2853 PTDVNS
+2853 
-2859 VQLSLDGG
+2859 
-2867 INWVNATLTSDG
+2867 
-2879 VWEYIWPTDLVE
+2879 
-2891 NTYTLTVK
+2891 
-2899 ATDVAGNTAT
+2899 
-2909 ETLNFIIDTT
+2909 
-2919 LSTPTITLDSADDS
+2919 
-2933 GTANDNKTNVKTPGF
+2933 
-2948 IIGGID
+2948 
-2954 SDVTQVVVQVMRD
+2954 
-2967 GHSEE
+2967 
-2972 VELTQ
+2972 
-2977 TNGQWRFVPGSAWTD
+2977 
-2992 GDYTLTVTVKDEAGN
+2992 
-3007 IRHSAPLT
+3007 
-3015 VTIDTQITIDHIELV
+3015 
-3030 NDSGIPDDNL
+3030 
-3040 TNNVRPHFQVTVPTD
+3040 
-3055 VNVVRLS
+3055 VRLS

-3101 DKAGNKTT
+3101 DKAGNQTT
-3109 QQLDFIIDTLLSEPT
+3109 QKLDFIIDTMLSEPT
-3124 IVLDNTDD
+3124 IVLDSTDD
-3132 SGTKGDNLTNVNKPT
+3132 SGTKGDNLTNANKPT
-3147 FLLGNIDADA
+3147 FILGNIDADA
-3157 RYVTVEVQHGG
+3157 RYVTVEVQYGG

-3195 YTLTVRVEDDA
+3195 YMLTVRVEDDA

-3317 TRLSTPTIAM
+3317 TRLSTPTITM

-3348 TIGNIDADAHS
+3348 TIGNIDSDAQS

-3411 TPLVVTVDTQ
+3411 TPLIVTVDTQ

-3467 NWVSATQGIEGVW
+3467 NWVSAAQGIEGVW

-3624 RIELVNDSGVPGDNV
+3624 HIELVNDSGVPGDNV

-3683 WPTDMPEGQH
+3683 WPTDMSEGQH
-3693 TLTVEVTD
+3693 TLIVEVTD

-3709 TLNFTIDITLLT
+3709 TLNFTIDITLMT

-4303 KTSAELRIEIDT
+4303 KTSAELKIEIDT

-4533 VTTPR
+4533 VTKPR

-4559 YSVTAN
+4559 YPVTAN

-4897 DVTIDT
+4897 DLTIDT

-5303 NHNKPV
+5303 SHNKPV

-5378 STFIDNPAMVAG
+5378 STFIDNPVMMAG

-5399 SITSQTRPTF
+5399 SITSQTRPAF
-5409 SIFGEMNQSVQIF
+5409 SIYGEMNQSVQIF

-5468 TLNFTIDTFNTTPV
+5468 TLNFTIDTLNTTPV

-5574 YSIWVDTHIKVFTS
+5574 YSIWVDTHIQVFTS

-5594 SSSKTEWWSNSDL
+5594 SSSKTDWWSNSST
-5607 ITMRGTGEI
+5607 ITMRGMGEI

-5629 ATAVVAAT
+5629 ATAVVAAN
-5637 GRWELSTDKLP
+5637 GQWELSTDQLP
-5648 EGTYDI
+5648 EGKYDI
-5654 SLVIEDSAGNRW
+5654 TLSIEDNAGNRK
-5666 EDVREIF
+5666 EEVHEIF

-5706 IITDSEGN
+5706 IITDSNGN

-5746 GNRSDDVPLDIMKEV
+5746 GNRSDDVSLDIMKEV

-5870 NGASDS
+5870 NGVSDS

-5904 HNGVTDIYQATQGAD
+5904 HNGVTDTYQATQGAD

-5927 AWNDGNY
+5927 AWNDGTY

-5974 DATATAVT
+5974 DATPTAVT
-5982 PPESETVNAESAT
+5982 PLESETVNAESDT
-5995 HLRTE
+5995 HLRTV

-6006 SVVKVTA
+6006 SVVKETA

-6043 NIVNVSIMFEGEEF
+6043 NIVNVSVMFEGEEF

-6109 NAMNVRGKT
+6109 NAMNARGKA

>member
-1 MGNKSIQKFF
+1 M
-11 ADQNSVI
+11 
-18 DLSSLGNAK
+18 
-27 GAKVSLSGPD
+27 
-37 MNITTPRGSV
+37 
-47 IIVNGA
+47 
-53 LYSSI
+53 
-58 KGNNLAVKFKDK
+58 
-70 TITGAKILGS
+70 
-80 VDLKDIQ
+80 
-87 LERIDSSLVDSA
+87 
-99 QVEKKG
+99 
-105 NGKRRNKKEE
+105 
-115 EELKK
+115 
-120 QLDDA
+120 
-125 ENAKKEADKAKEE
+125 
-138 AEKAKEAAEKAL
+138 
-150 NEAFEVQ
+150 
-157 NSSKQIEEMLQNF
+157 
-170 LADNVAKDN
+170 
-179 LAQQSDASQQNTQA
+179 
-193 KATQA
+193 
-198 SKQNDAEKV
+198 
-207 LPQPINKN
+207 NKN

-1382 GGWTFTPPTSWA
+1382 GGWTFTPPTS
-1394 DGDYTLSVSVEDKA
+1394 
-1408 GNTSHSASLTVT
+1408 
-1420 VDTQI
+1420 
-1425 AINNIELVNDSGIP
+1425 
-1439 DDNLTNNVRPHFQ
+1439 
-1452 VTVPTDV
+1452 
-1459 NVVRLS
+1459 
-1465 IDGGKTWFNAT
+1465 
-1476 QSATPGVWDYIWPD
+1476 
-1490 DVADGGYTLTVEA
+1490 
-1503 TDEAGNK
+1503 
-1510 ATQTLDFTID
+1510 
-1520 TTLSVPTLSLDSADD
+1520 
-1535 SGIAG
+1535 
-1540 DNITNVKTP
+1540 
-1549 GFTLNN
+1549 
-1555 IDTDVSRV
+1555 
-1563 IVEVMH
+1563 
-1569 NGIKQEVPLVQTG
+1569 
-1582 GQWRFAPTSDW
+1582 
-1593 ADGDYILTV
+1593 
-1602 KVEDRAGNV
+1602 
-1611 KQSAPLTVTVDTHI
+1611 
-1625 AIDRIE
+1625 
-1631 LVNDSGIPGDNLTNE
+1631 
-1646 ARPHFQ
+1646 
-1652 VTVPADVNGV
+1652 
-1662 RLSIDGGKT
+1662 
-1671 WFDATQ
+1671 
-1677 SATSG
+1677 
-1682 VWDYTWLTNVAN
+1682 
-1694 GPHTLM
+1694 
-1700 VEASDKAGNKTTQK
+1700 
-1714 LDFTIDTIL
+1714 
-1723 SEPTITLDSA
+1723 
-1733 DDSAAGDNITN
+1733 
-1744 VKMPGFT
+1744 
-1751 LGNIDADVTKVV
+1751 
-1763 VTVAHDGK
+1763 
-1771 NQQIELIKNGGV
+1771 
-1783 WRFTP
+1783 
-1788 GAAWTDGDYT
+1788 
-1798 LTVKVEDKAGN
+1798 
-1809 TNYSAPLT
+1809 
-1817 VTIDTQTSID
+1817 
-1827 RIELLND
+1827 
-1834 TGIVGDNLTNE
+1834 
-1845 ARPQFHITVPTD
+1845 
-1857 VNSVQLSLDGGINWV
+1857 
-1872 NATLTSDGVWEYIW
+1872 
-1886 PTDLVENTY
+1886 
-1895 TLTVKATDV
+1895 
-1904 AGNTATET
+1904 
-1912 LNFIIDT
+1912 
-1919 TLSTPTITLDSADDS
+1919 
-1934 GTANDNKTNVKTP
+1934 
-1947 GFIIGGIDSD
+1947 
-1957 VTQVV
+1957 
-1962 VQVMRDGH
+1962 
-1970 SEEVEL
+1970 
-1976 TQTNGQWRFV
+1976 
-1986 PGSAW
+1986 
-1991 TDGDYTLTVTVKD
+1991 
-2004 EAGNIR
+2004 
-2010 HSAPLT
+2010 
-2016 VTIDT
+2016 
-2021 QITIDHIE
+2021 
-2029 LVNDSGI
+2029 
-2036 PDDNLTNNV
+2036 
-2045 RPHFQVTVPT
+2045 
-2055 DVNVVRLS
+2055 
-2063 IDGGKTWFN
+2063 
-2072 ATQSATPGVWDY
+2072 
-2084 TWLADVGEG
+2084 
-2093 KHTLT
+2093 
-2098 VEATDKAGNKTTQQL
+2098 
-2113 DFIIDTLLSEPT
+2113 
-2125 IVLDNTD
+2125 
-2132 DSGTKGDHLTNVNKP
+2132 
-2147 TFLLGNIDADARY
+2147 
-2160 VTVEVQHG
+2160 
-2168 GTKEV
+2168 
-2173 LTATKDATG
+2173 
-2182 NWSVT
+2182 
-2187 PTGTWADG
+2187 
-2195 DYTLTVR
+2195 
-2202 VEDEAGNEKHSASL
+2202 
-2216 TVTVDTQIT
+2216 
-2225 IDVIELVNDNGIPGD
+2225 
-2240 NMTNDAHPQFR
+2240 
-2251 VTVPGDVN
+2251 
-2259 EVSLSIDGGVTWV
+2259 
-2272 KATQSATPGVW
+2272 
-2283 NYTWPGTV
+2283 
-2291 PDGDYTLNVK
+2291 
-2301 ATDNAGN
+2301 
-2308 TVTETLH
+2308 
-2315 FTIDTT
+2315 
-2321 LSTPVIV
+2321 
-2328 LDSADD
+2328 
-2334 SGVHG
+2334 
-2339 DNMTNHTQPTFALQ
+2339 
-2353 HIDDDAVRVTVS
+2353 
-2365 VEHGGVTTTF
+2365 
-2375 DATKDAGGWTFTP
+2375 
-2388 TGAWAD
+2388 WAD

-4559 YSVTAN
+4559 YPVTAN

>member
-120 QLDDA
+120 QLDEA

-157 NSSKQIEEMLQNF
+157 NSSKQMEEMLQEF

-446 GIKNDNITNSTL
+446 GIKNDSITNSTL

-530 ISYFSAEIETTN
+530 ISYFSAEIETTD

-600 GINNLTF
+600 GVNNLTF

-626 TIAPVPPTVSLE
+626 TVAPVPPTVSLE
-638 DYVVL
+638 DFVVL

-730 KAELDAS
+730 KAALDAS

-1030 PDSDSGIS
+1030 PDSDSGIA

-1108 NKANSAIFDF
+1108 NKANSAVFDF

-1182 NGSWLFI
+1182 NGSWLFT

-1382 GGWTFTPPTSWA
+1382 GGWSFTPTGAWA

-1439 DDNLTNNVRPHFQ
+1439 NDNLTNNVRPHFQ

-1476 QSATPGVWDYIWPD
+1476 QSATPGAWDYIWPD

-1503 TDEAGNK
+1503 TDKAGNK
-1510 ATQTLDFTID
+1510 TTQELDFTID

-1563 IVEVMH
+1563 TVEVMH

-1677 SATSG
+1677 SATPG

-1714 LDFTIDTIL
+1714 LDFIIDTML

-2021 QITIDHIE
+2021 QIAIDHIE

-2036 PDDNLTNNV
+2036 PDDNLTN
-2045 RPHFQVTVPT
+2045 
-2055 DVNVVRLS
+2055 
-2063 IDGGKTWFN
+2063 
-2072 ATQSATPGVWDY
+2072 
-2084 TWLADVGEG
+2084 
-2093 KHTLT
+2093 
-2098 VEATDKAGNKTTQQL
+2098 EA
-2113 DFIIDTLLSEPT
+2113 
-2125 IVLDNTD
+2125 
-2132 DSGTKGDHLTNVNKP
+2132 
-2147 TFLLGNIDADARY
+2147 
-2160 VTVEVQHG
+2160 
-2168 GTKEV
+2168 
-2173 LTATKDATG
+2173 
-2182 NWSVT
+2182 
-2187 PTGTWADG
+2187 
-2195 DYTLTVR
+2195 
-2202 VEDEAGNEKHSASL
+2202 
-2216 TVTVDTQIT
+2216 
-2225 IDVIELVNDNGIPGD
+2225 
-2240 NMTNDAHPQFR
+2240 
-2251 VTVPGDVN
+2251 
-2259 EVSLSIDGGVTWV
+2259 
-2272 KATQSATPGVW
+2272 
-2283 NYTWPGTV
+2283 
-2291 PDGDYTLNVK
+2291 
-2301 ATDNAGN
+2301 
-2308 TVTETLH
+2308 
-2315 FTIDTT
+2315 
-2321 LSTPVIV
+2321 
-2328 LDSADD
+2328 
-2334 SGVHG
+2334 
-2339 DNMTNHTQPTFALQ
+2339 
-2353 HIDDDAVRVTVS
+2353 
-2365 VEHGGVTTTF
+2365 
-2375 DATKDAGGWTFTP
+2375 
-2388 TGAWAD
+2388 
-2394 GDYTLSVSVE
+2394 
-2404 DKAGNTSHSAS
+2404 
-2415 LTVTVDTQI
+2415 
-2424 AINNIELVND
+2424 
-2434 SGIPDDNLTNN
+2434 
-2445 VRPHFQV
+2445 
-2452 TVPTDVNVVRLSI
+2452 
-2465 DGGKTWFNATQS
+2465 
-2477 ATPGVWDYIW
+2477 
-2487 PDDVA
+2487 
-2492 DGGYTL
+2492 
-2498 TVEAT
+2498 
-2503 DEAGNKAT
+2503 
-2511 QTLDF
+2511 
-2516 TIDTTLSVPT
+2516 
-2526 LSLDSA
+2526 
-2532 DDSGIAGDNITN
+2532 
-2544 VKTPGFTLNNIDTDV
+2544 
-2559 SRVIVEV
+2559 
-2566 MHNGIKQEVPLVQTG
+2566 
-2581 GQWRFAPTSDWAD
+2581 
-2594 GDYILTVKVEDRAG
+2594 
-2608 NVKQSAPLTVTVDTH
+2608 
-2623 IAIDRI
+2623 
-2629 ELVNDSGIPGDN
+2629 
-2641 LTNEARPH
+2641 
-2649 FQVTVPA
+2649 
-2656 DVNGVRLSID
+2656 
-2666 GGKTWFDATQSATS
+2666 
-2680 GVWDYTWLTN
+2680 
-2690 VANGPHTLMVEASD
+2690 
-2704 KAGNKTTQKLD
+2704 
-2715 FTIDTILS
+2715 
-2723 EPTITLDSA
+2723 
-2732 DDSAAGDNITNV
+2732 
-2744 KMPGF
+2744 
-2749 TLGNIDADVTKV
+2749 
-2761 VVTVAHD
+2761 
-2768 GKNQQIELI
+2768 
-2777 KNGGVWRFT
+2777 
-2786 PGAAWTDGDYTLTV
+2786 
-2800 KVEDKAGNTNYSAPL
+2800 
-2815 TVTIDTQTSIDR
+2815 
-2827 IELLNDTGIVGD
+2827 
-2839 NLTNEARPQFHITV
+2839 
-2853 PTDVNS
+2853 
-2859 VQLSLDGG
+2859 
-2867 INWVNATLTSDG
+2867 
-2879 VWEYIWPTDLVE
+2879 
-2891 NTYTLTVK
+2891 
-2899 ATDVAGNTAT
+2899 
-2909 ETLNFIIDTT
+2909 
-2919 LSTPTITLDSADDS
+2919 
-2933 GTANDNKTNVKTPGF
+2933 
-2948 IIGGID
+2948 
-2954 SDVTQVVVQVMRD
+2954 
-2967 GHSEE
+2967 
-2972 VELTQ
+2972 
-2977 TNGQWRFVPGSAWTD
+2977 
-2992 GDYTLTVTVKDEAGN
+2992 
-3007 IRHSAPLT
+3007 
-3015 VTIDTQITIDHIELV
+3015 
-3030 NDSGIPDDNL
+3030 
-3040 TNNVRPHFQVTVPTD
+3040 RPHFQVTVPTD

-3168 TKEVLTATKGATGIW
+3168 TKEVLTATKDATGNWSVTPTGTWADGDYTLTVRVEDEAGNEKHSASLTVTVDTQITIDAIELVNDNGIPGDNMTNDAHPQFRVTVPGDVNEVSLSIDGGVTWVKATQSATPGVWNYTWPGTVPDGDYTLNVKATDNAGNTVTETLHFTIDTTLSTPVIVLDSADDTGIQGDNMTNRTQPTFNLQHIDDDAVRVTVSVEHGGVTTTFDATKGVGGWTFTPPTSWGAGDYTLSVSVEDKAGNTSHSASLTVTVDTQIAINNIELVNDSGIPDDNLTNNVRPQFQVKVPTDVNEVRLSIDGGKTWFNATQSATPGVWDYTWLADVGEGKHTLTVEATDKAGNQTTQKLDFIIDTLLSEPTIVLDSTDDSGTKGDNLTNANKPTFLLGNIDADARYVTVEVQHGSTKEVLTATKGATGIW

-3195 YTLTVRVEDDA
+3195 YTLTVRVEDEA

-3226 VIELV
+3226 AIELV

-3317 TRLSTPTIAM
+3317 TRLSTPTITM

-3348 TIGNIDADAHS
+3348 TIGNIDSDAQS

-3411 TPLVVTVDTQ
+3411 TPLIVTVDTQ

-3467 NWVSATQGIEGVW
+3467 NWVSAAQGIEGVW
-3480 GYTWPTDMGDGKHTL
+3480 GYTWPTDMGDGKHIL

-3624 RIELVNDSGVPGDNV
+3624 HIELVNDSGVPGDNV

-3693 TLTVEVTD
+3693 TLIVEVTD
-3701 GAGNKMTE
+3701 GAGNKMTG
-3709 TLNFTIDITLLT
+3709 TLDFTIDITLLT

-3746 VFVLGSIDKDVRHVE
+3746 IFVLGSIDKDVRHVE

-3852 HQVDSDVTRVMVKVT
+3852 RQVDSDVTRVMVKVT

-3957 VVQVRVTLDGGA
+3957 VIQVRVTLDGGA

-3995 TLRVEATDEAGNIAN
+3995 TLRVEATDQAGNIAN

-4190 QHTLLVD
+4190 KHTLLVD

-4303 KTSAELRIEIDT
+4303 KTSAELQIEIDT

-4533 VTTPR
+4533 VTKPR

-4559 YSVTAN
+4559 YPVTAN

-4617 ASDTGNSNSDNLT
+4617 ASDTGSSNSDNLT

-4656 GREVLKQ
+4656 GREVLKH

-4721 SIDDQHEATSL
+4721 SIDDQYEATSL
-4732 RPEFKGFAEAFS
+4732 RPEFKGLAEAFS

-4835 IGSTLPNTIVS
+4835 VGNTLPNAIVS

-4969 NYELTFKVEDV
+4969 NYVLTFKVEDV

-5081 QQKEILIEHDTQIE
+5081 QQKDILIEHDTQIE

-5303 NHNKPV
+5303 SHNKPV

-5378 STFIDNPAMVAG
+5378 STFIDNPVMMAG

-5399 SITSQTRPTF
+5399 SITSQTRPAF
-5409 SIFGEMNQSVQIF
+5409 SIYGEMNQSVQIF

-5532 GEVWVNEKGHWQMPV
+5532 GEVWVNDKGHWQMPV

-5574 YSIWVDTHIKVFTS
+5574 YSIWVDTHIQVFTS

-5594 SSSKTEWWSNSDL
+5594 SSSKTDWWSNSST
-5607 ITMRGTGEI
+5607 ITMRGMGEI

-5629 ATAVVAAT
+5629 ATAVVAAN
-5637 GRWELSTDKLP
+5637 GQWELSTDQLP
-5648 EGTYDI
+5648 EGKYDI
-5654 SLVIEDSAGNRW
+5654 TLSIEDNAGNRK
-5666 EDVREIF
+5666 EEVHEIF

-5706 IITDSEGN
+5706 IITDSNGN

-5746 GNRSDDVPLDIMKEV
+5746 GNRSDDVPLDIMKET

-5770 DSGTVGDNITRDKQP
+5770 DSGTVGDNITRDNQP

-5865 AAGED
+5865 AAGEG

-5876 DNVTNHTQPKFTLQ
+5876 DNVTNHNHTQPKFTLQ

-5927 AWNDGNY
+5927 AWNDGTY

-5939 VVDRAGNSQQ
+5939 VVDRAGNSLQ
-5949 SASLAVTVDSTVTVT
+5949 SASLEVTVDSTVTVT

-5995 HLRTE
+5995 HLRTV

-6006 SVVKVTA
+6006 SVVKETA

-6043 NIVNVSIMFEGEEF
+6043 NIVNVSVMFEGEEF

-6080 MDVKFIDKDNDFLIK
+6080 MDVKFIDKDDDFLIK

-6109 NAMNVRGKT
+6109 NAMNARGKT

>member
-157 NSSKQIEEMLQNF
+157 NSSKQMEEMLQEF

-429 TIAPEKPTIELD
+429 TIPPEKPTIELD

-530 ISYFSAEIETTN
+530 ISYFSAEIETTD

-580 IFKANDKGE
+580 VFKANDQGE

-626 TIAPVPPTVSLE
+626 TVAPVPPTVSLE

-953 AAPYSTVKLYI
+953 AAPYSTVKLYV

-1030 PDSDSGIS
+1030 PDSDSGIA

-1108 NKANSAIFDF
+1108 NKANSAVFDF

-1182 NGSWLFI
+1182 NGSWLFT

-1203 KVEDKAGNTNYSAP
+1203 KVEDKAGNTNYSTP

-1382 GGWTFTPPTSWA
+1382 GGWSFTPTGAWA

-1439 DDNLTNNVRPHFQ
+1439 NDNLTNNVRPHFQ

-1476 QSATPGVWDYIWPD
+1476 QSATPGAWDYIWPD

-1503 TDEAGNK
+1503 TDKAGNK
-1510 ATQTLDFTID
+1510 TTQELDFTID

-1714 LDFTIDTIL
+1714 LDFIIDTLL

-1962 VQVMRDGH
+1962 VQVMHDGH

-2021 QITIDHIE
+2021 QIAIDHIE

-2036 PDDNLTNNV
+2036 PNDNLTNEA

-2125 IVLDNTD
+2125 IVLDSTD
-2132 DSGTKGDHLTNVNKP
+2132 DSGTKGDNLTNVNKP

-2334 SGVHG
+2334 TGIQG
-2339 DNMTNHTQPTFALQ
+2339 DNMTNRTQPTFNLQ

-2388 TGAWAD
+2388 PTSWGA

-2452 TVPTDVNVVRLSI
+2452 KVPTDVN
-2465 DGGKTWFNATQS
+2465 
-2477 ATPGVWDYIW
+2477 
-2487 PDDVA
+2487 
-2492 DGGYTL
+2492 
-2498 TVEAT
+2498 E
-2503 DEAGNKAT
+2503 
-2511 QTLDF
+2511 
-2516 TIDTTLSVPT
+2516 
-2526 LSLDSA
+2526 
-2532 DDSGIAGDNITN
+2532 
-2544 VKTPGFTLNNIDTDV
+2544 
-2559 SRVIVEV
+2559 
-2566 MHNGIKQEVPLVQTG
+2566 
-2581 GQWRFAPTSDWAD
+2581 
-2594 GDYILTVKVEDRAG
+2594 
-2608 NVKQSAPLTVTVDTH
+2608 
-2623 IAIDRI
+2623 
-2629 ELVNDSGIPGDN
+2629 
-2641 LTNEARPH
+2641 
-2649 FQVTVPA
+2649 
-2656 DVNGVRLSID
+2656 
-2666 GGKTWFDATQSATS
+2666 
-2680 GVWDYTWLTN
+2680 
-2690 VANGPHTLMVEASD
+2690 
-2704 KAGNKTTQKLD
+2704 
-2715 FTIDTILS
+2715 
-2723 EPTITLDSA
+2723 
-2732 DDSAAGDNITNV
+2732 
-2744 KMPGF
+2744 
-2749 TLGNIDADVTKV
+2749 
-2761 VVTVAHD
+2761 
-2768 GKNQQIELI
+2768 
-2777 KNGGVWRFT
+2777 
-2786 PGAAWTDGDYTLTV
+2786 
-2800 KVEDKAGNTNYSAPL
+2800 
-2815 TVTIDTQTSIDR
+2815 
-2827 IELLNDTGIVGD
+2827 
-2839 NLTNEARPQFHITV
+2839 
-2853 PTDVNS
+2853 
-2859 VQLSLDGG
+2859 
-2867 INWVNATLTSDG
+2867 
-2879 VWEYIWPTDLVE
+2879 
-2891 NTYTLTVK
+2891 
-2899 ATDVAGNTAT
+2899 
-2909 ETLNFIIDTT
+2909 
-2919 LSTPTITLDSADDS
+2919 
-2933 GTANDNKTNVKTPGF
+2933 
-2948 IIGGID
+2948 
-2954 SDVTQVVVQVMRD
+2954 
-2967 GHSEE
+2967 
-2972 VELTQ
+2972 
-2977 TNGQWRFVPGSAWTD
+2977 
-2992 GDYTLTVTVKDEAGN
+2992 
-3007 IRHSAPLT
+3007 
-3015 VTIDTQITIDHIELV
+3015 
-3030 NDSGIPDDNL
+3030 
-3040 TNNVRPHFQVTVPTD
+3040 
-3055 VNVVRLS
+3055 VRLS

-3101 DKAGNKTT
+3101 DKAGNQTT
-3109 QQLDFIIDTLLSEPT
+3109 QKLDFIIDTMLSEPT
-3124 IVLDNTDD
+3124 IVLDSTDD
-3132 SGTKGDNLTNVNKPT
+3132 SGTKGDNLTNANKPT
-3147 FLLGNIDADA
+3147 FILGNIDADA

-3275 GTAGIWDYT
+3275 GTAGTWDYT

-3359 VILRITQ
+3359 VILRISQ

-3390 ADGSYTLTVEVTDN
+3390 ADGSYTLTVEVQDN

-3411 TPLVVTVDTQ
+3411 TPLIVTVDTQ

-3467 NWVSATQGIEGVW
+3467 NWVSAAQGIEGVW

-3624 RIELVNDSGVPGDNV
+3624 HIELVNDSGVPGDNV

-3693 TLTVEVTD
+3693 TLIVEVTD
-3701 GAGNKMTE
+3701 GAGNKMTG
-3709 TLNFTIDITLLT
+3709 TLDFTIDITLLT

-3746 VFVLGSIDKDVRHVE
+3746 IFVLGSIDKDVRHVE

-3852 HQVDSDVTRVMVKVT
+3852 RQVDSDVTRVMVKVT

-3910 KESAPFEVRIDTT
+3910 KESAPLEVRIDTT

-3957 VVQVRVTLDGGA
+3957 VIQVRVTLDGGA

-4190 QHTLLVD
+4190 KHTLLVD

-4303 KTSAELRIEIDT
+4303 KTSAELQIEIDT

-4533 VTTPR
+4533 VTKPR

-4559 YSVTAN
+4559 YPVTAN

-4617 ASDTGNSNSDNLT
+4617 ASDTGSSNSDNLT

-4656 GREVLKQ
+4656 GREVLKH

-4721 SIDDQHEATSL
+4721 SIDDQYEATSL
-4732 RPEFKGFAEAFS
+4732 RPEFKGLAEAFS

-4835 IGSTLPNTIVS
+4835 VGNTLPNAIVS

-5275 VDVDSSTDF
+5275 VGVDSSTDF

-5303 NHNKPV
+5303 SHNKPV

-5367 ESPRLLVTIDT
+5367 ESPRLLVTVDT
-5378 STFIDNPAMVAG
+5378 STFIDNPVMIAG

-5399 SITSQTRPTF
+5399 SITSQTRPAF

-5532 GEVWVNEKGHWQMPV
+5532 GEVWVNDKGHWQMPV

-5574 YSIWVDTHIKVFTS
+5574 YSIWVDTHIQVFTS

-5594 SSSKTEWWSNSDL
+5594 SSSKTDWWSNSST
-5607 ITMRGTGEI
+5607 ITMRGMGEI

-5629 ATAVVAAT
+5629 ATAVVAAN
-5637 GRWELSTDKLP
+5637 GQWELSTDQLP
-5648 EGTYDI
+5648 EGKYDI
-5654 SLVIEDSAGNRW
+5654 TLSIEDNAGNRK
-5666 EDVREIF
+5666 EEVHEIF

-5706 IITDSEGN
+5706 IITDSNGN

-5770 DSGTVGDNITRDKQP
+5770 DSGTVGDNITRDNQP

-5797 VVQVDINGT
+5797 IVQVDINGT

-5876 DNVTNHTQPKFTLQ
+5876 DNVTNHNHTQPKFTLQ

-5927 AWNDGNY
+5927 AWNDGTY

-5939 VVDRAGNSQQ
+5939 VVDRAGNSLQ
-5949 SASLAVTVDSTVTVT
+5949 SASLEVTVDSTVTVT

-5974 DATATAVT
+5974 DATPTAVT

-5995 HLRTE
+5995 HLRTV

-6006 SVVKVTA
+6006 SVVKETA

-6043 NIVNVSIMFEGEEF
+6043 NIVNVSVMFEGEEF

-6080 MDVKFIDKDNDFLIK
+6080 MDVKFIDKDDDFLIK

-6109 NAMNVRGKT
+6109 NAMNARGKT

>member
-37 MNITTPRGSV
+37 MNITTPHGSV

-530 ISYFSAEIETTN
+530 ISYFSAEIETTD

-600 GINNLTF
+600 GVNNLTF

-626 TIAPVPPTVSLE
+626 TVAPVPPTVSLE
-638 DYVVL
+638 DFVVL

-1030 PDSDSGIS
+1030 PDSDSGIA

-1108 NKANSAIFDF
+1108 NKANSAVFDF

-1382 GGWTFTPPTSWA
+1382 GGWSFTPTGAWA

-1439 DDNLTNNVRPHFQ
+1439 NDNLTNNVRPHFQ

-1476 QSATPGVWDYIWPD
+1476 QSATPGAWDYIWPD

-1503 TDEAGNK
+1503 TDKAGNK
-1510 ATQTLDFTID
+1510 TTQELDFTID

-1957 VTQVV
+1957 VTQGV

-1970 SEEVEL
+1970 SAEVGL

-2125 IVLDNTD
+2125 IVLDSTD
-2132 DSGTKGDHLTNVNKP
+2132 DSGTKGDNLTNVNKP

-2321 LSTPVIV
+2321 LSVPVIV
-2328 LDSADD
+2328 LNSADD
-2334 SGVHG
+2334 TGVQG
-2339 DNMTNHTQPTFALQ
+2339 DNMTNSTQPTFALQ

-2375 DATKDAGGWTFTP
+2375 DATKGTGGWSFTP

-2434 SGIPDDNLTNN
+2434 SGIPNDNLTNN

-2452 TVPTDVNVVRLSI
+2452 KVPTDVN
-2465 DGGKTWFNATQS
+2465 
-2477 ATPGVWDYIW
+2477 
-2487 PDDVA
+2487 
-2492 DGGYTL
+2492 
-2498 TVEAT
+2498 E
-2503 DEAGNKAT
+2503 
-2511 QTLDF
+2511 
-2516 TIDTTLSVPT
+2516 
-2526 LSLDSA
+2526 
-2532 DDSGIAGDNITN
+2532 
-2544 VKTPGFTLNNIDTDV
+2544 
-2559 SRVIVEV
+2559 
-2566 MHNGIKQEVPLVQTG
+2566 
-2581 GQWRFAPTSDWAD
+2581 
-2594 GDYILTVKVEDRAG
+2594 
-2608 NVKQSAPLTVTVDTH
+2608 
-2623 IAIDRI
+2623 
-2629 ELVNDSGIPGDN
+2629 
-2641 LTNEARPH
+2641 
-2649 FQVTVPA
+2649 
-2656 DVNGVRLSID
+2656 
-2666 GGKTWFDATQSATS
+2666 
-2680 GVWDYTWLTN
+2680 
-2690 VANGPHTLMVEASD
+2690 
-2704 KAGNKTTQKLD
+2704 
-2715 FTIDTILS
+2715 
-2723 EPTITLDSA
+2723 
-2732 DDSAAGDNITNV
+2732 
-2744 KMPGF
+2744 
-2749 TLGNIDADVTKV
+2749 
-2761 VVTVAHD
+2761 
-2768 GKNQQIELI
+2768 
-2777 KNGGVWRFT
+2777 
-2786 PGAAWTDGDYTLTV
+2786 
-2800 KVEDKAGNTNYSAPL
+2800 
-2815 TVTIDTQTSIDR
+2815 
-2827 IELLNDTGIVGD
+2827 
-2839 NLTNEARPQFHITV
+2839 
-2853 PTDVNS
+2853 
-2859 VQLSLDGG
+2859 
-2867 INWVNATLTSDG
+2867 
-2879 VWEYIWPTDLVE
+2879 
-2891 NTYTLTVK
+2891 
-2899 ATDVAGNTAT
+2899 
-2909 ETLNFIIDTT
+2909 
-2919 LSTPTITLDSADDS
+2919 
-2933 GTANDNKTNVKTPGF
+2933 
-2948 IIGGID
+2948 
-2954 SDVTQVVVQVMRD
+2954 
-2967 GHSEE
+2967 
-2972 VELTQ
+2972 
-2977 TNGQWRFVPGSAWTD
+2977 
-2992 GDYTLTVTVKDEAGN
+2992 
-3007 IRHSAPLT
+3007 
-3015 VTIDTQITIDHIELV
+3015 
-3030 NDSGIPDDNL
+3030 
-3040 TNNVRPHFQVTVPTD
+3040 
-3055 VNVVRLS
+3055 VRLS

-3101 DKAGNKTT
+3101 DKAGNQTT
-3109 QQLDFIIDTLLSEPT
+3109 QKLDFIIDTMLSEPT
-3124 IVLDNTDD
+3124 IVLDSTDD
-3132 SGTKGDNLTNVNKPT
+3132 SGTKGDNLTNANKPT
-3147 FLLGNIDADA
+3147 FILGNIDADA
-3157 RYVTVEVQHGG
+3157 RYVTVEVQYGG

-3317 TRLSTPTIAM
+3317 TRLSTPTITM

-3348 TIGNIDADAHS
+3348 TIGNIDSDAQS

-3411 TPLVVTVDTQ
+3411 TPLIVTVDTQ

-3467 NWVSATQGIEGVW
+3467 NWVSAAQGIEGVW

-3624 RIELVNDSGVPGDNV
+3624 HIELVNDSGVPGDNV

-3709 TLNFTIDITLLT
+3709 TLNFTIDITLMT

-3852 HQVDSDVTRVMVKVT
+3852 RQVDSDVTRVMVKVT

-4266 DYTIENTGGNLT
+4266 DYTIENTWGNLT

-4303 KTSAELRIEIDT
+4303 KTSAELKIEIDT

-4533 VTTPR
+4533 VTKPR

-4559 YSVTAN
+4559 YPVTAN

-4897 DVTIDT
+4897 DLTIDT

-5054 GRWSAEL
+5054 GRWSAKL

-5303 NHNKPV
+5303 SHNKPV

-5378 STFIDNPAMVAG
+5378 STFIDNPVMMAG

-5399 SITSQTRPTF
+5399 SITSQTRPAF
-5409 SIFGEMNQSVQIF
+5409 SIYGEMNQSVQIF

-5468 TLNFTIDTFNTTPV
+5468 TLNFTIDTLNTTPV

-5532 GEVWVNEKGHWQMPV
+5532 GEVWVNDKGHWQMPV

-5574 YSIWVDTHIKVFTS
+5574 YSIWVDTHIQVFTS

-5594 SSSKTEWWSNSDL
+5594 SSSKTDWWSNSST
-5607 ITMRGTGEI
+5607 ITMRGMGEI

-5629 ATAVVAAT
+5629 ATAVVAAN
-5637 GRWELSTDKLP
+5637 GQWELSTDQLP
-5648 EGTYDI
+5648 EGKYDI
-5654 SLVIEDSAGNRW
+5654 TLSIEDNAGNRK
-5666 EDVREIF
+5666 EEVHEIF

-5706 IITDSEGN
+5706 IITDSNGN

-5927 AWNDGNY
+5927 AWNDGTY

-5964 ADSQHDDASD
+5964 ADSQHNDASD

-5995 HLRTE
+5995 HLRTV
-6000 PSAAEE
+6000 PSVAEE
-6006 SVVKVTA
+6006 SVVKETA

-6043 NIVNVSIMFEGEEF
+6043 NIVNVSVMFEGEEF

-6080 MDVKFIDKDNDFLIK
+6080 MDVKFIDKDDDFLIK

-6109 NAMNVRGKT
+6109 NAMNARGKA

>member
-240 KVTLALAAESNSGSK
+240 KVTLALATESNSGSK

-626 TIAPVPPTVSLE
+626 TVAPVPPTVSLE
-638 DYVVL
+638 DFVVL

-1030 PDSDSGIS
+1030 PDSDSGVS
-1038 DDNLTNIVKP
+1038 DDNLTNIVKL

-1064 WDAMS
+1064 WDAAS

-1108 NKANSAIFDF
+1108 NKANSAVFDF

-1203 KVEDKAGNTNYSAP
+1203 KVEDKAGNTSYSAP

-1382 GGWTFTPPTSWA
+1382 GGWSFTPTGAWA

-1439 DDNLTNNVRPHFQ
+1439 NDNLTNNVRPHFQ

-1476 QSATPGVWDYIWPD
+1476 QSATPGAWDYIWPD

-1503 TDEAGNK
+1503 TDKAGNK
-1510 ATQTLDFTID
+1510 TTQELDFTID

-2125 IVLDNTD
+2125 IVLDSTD
-2132 DSGTKGDHLTNVNKP
+2132 DSGTKGDNLTNVNKP

-2202 VEDEAGNEKHSASL
+2202 GEDEAGNEKHSASL

-2321 LSTPVIV
+2321 LSVPVIV
-2328 LDSADD
+2328 LNSADD
-2334 SGVHG
+2334 TGVQG
-2339 DNMTNHTQPTFALQ
+2339 DNMTNSTQPTFALQ

-2375 DATKDAGGWTFTP
+2375 DATKGTGGWSFTP

-2452 TVPTDVNVVRLSI
+2452 KVPMDVN
-2465 DGGKTWFNATQS
+2465 
-2477 ATPGVWDYIW
+2477 
-2487 PDDVA
+2487 
-2492 DGGYTL
+2492 
-2498 TVEAT
+2498 E
-2503 DEAGNKAT
+2503 
-2511 QTLDF
+2511 
-2516 TIDTTLSVPT
+2516 
-2526 LSLDSA
+2526 
-2532 DDSGIAGDNITN
+2532 
-2544 VKTPGFTLNNIDTDV
+2544 
-2559 SRVIVEV
+2559 
-2566 MHNGIKQEVPLVQTG
+2566 
-2581 GQWRFAPTSDWAD
+2581 
-2594 GDYILTVKVEDRAG
+2594 
-2608 NVKQSAPLTVTVDTH
+2608 
-2623 IAIDRI
+2623 
-2629 ELVNDSGIPGDN
+2629 
-2641 LTNEARPH
+2641 
-2649 FQVTVPA
+2649 
-2656 DVNGVRLSID
+2656 
-2666 GGKTWFDATQSATS
+2666 
-2680 GVWDYTWLTN
+2680 
-2690 VANGPHTLMVEASD
+2690 
-2704 KAGNKTTQKLD
+2704 
-2715 FTIDTILS
+2715 
-2723 EPTITLDSA
+2723 
-2732 DDSAAGDNITNV
+2732 
-2744 KMPGF
+2744 
-2749 TLGNIDADVTKV
+2749 
-2761 VVTVAHD
+2761 
-2768 GKNQQIELI
+2768 
-2777 KNGGVWRFT
+2777 
-2786 PGAAWTDGDYTLTV
+2786 
-2800 KVEDKAGNTNYSAPL
+2800 
-2815 TVTIDTQTSIDR
+2815 
-2827 IELLNDTGIVGD
+2827 
-2839 NLTNEARPQFHITV
+2839 
-2853 PTDVNS
+2853 
-2859 VQLSLDGG
+2859 
-2867 INWVNATLTSDG
+2867 
-2879 VWEYIWPTDLVE
+2879 
-2891 NTYTLTVK
+2891 
-2899 ATDVAGNTAT
+2899 
-2909 ETLNFIIDTT
+2909 
-2919 LSTPTITLDSADDS
+2919 
-2933 GTANDNKTNVKTPGF
+2933 
-2948 IIGGID
+2948 
-2954 SDVTQVVVQVMRD
+2954 
-2967 GHSEE
+2967 
-2972 VELTQ
+2972 
-2977 TNGQWRFVPGSAWTD
+2977 
-2992 GDYTLTVTVKDEAGN
+2992 
-3007 IRHSAPLT
+3007 
-3015 VTIDTQITIDHIELV
+3015 
-3030 NDSGIPDDNL
+3030 
-3040 TNNVRPHFQVTVPTD
+3040 
-3055 VNVVRLS
+3055 VRLS

-3101 DKAGNKTT
+3101 DKAGNQTT
-3109 QQLDFIIDTLLSEPT
+3109 QKLDFIIDTLLSEPT
-3124 IVLDNTDD
+3124 IVLDSTDD
-3132 SGTKGDNLTNVNKPT
+3132 SGTKGDNLTNANKPT
-3147 FLLGNIDADA
+3147 FILGNIDADA
-3157 RYVTVEVQHGG
+3157 RYVTVEVQYGG

-3317 TRLSTPTIAM
+3317 TRLSTPTITM

-3348 TIGNIDADAHS
+3348 TIGNIDSDAQS

-3411 TPLVVTVDTQ
+3411 TPLIVTVDTQ

-3467 NWVSATQGIEGVW
+3467 NWVSAAQGIEGVW

-3624 RIELVNDSGVPGDNV
+3624 HIELVNDSGVPGDNV

-3709 TLNFTIDITLLT
+3709 TLNFTIDITLMT

-3852 HQVDSDVTRVMVKVT
+3852 RQVDSDVTRVMVKVT

-4533 VTTPR
+4533 VTKPR

-4559 YSVTAN
+4559 YPVTAN

-4835 IGSTLPNTIVS
+4835 VGNTLPNAIVS

-4969 NYELTFKVEDV
+4969 NYVLTFKVEDV

-5303 NHNKPV
+5303 SHNKPV

-5378 STFIDNPAMVAG
+5378 STFIDNPVMMAG

-5399 SITSQTRPTF
+5399 SITSQTRPAF
-5409 SIFGEMNQSVQIF
+5409 SIYGEMNQSVQIF

-5468 TLNFTIDTFNTTPV
+5468 TLNFTIDTLNTTPV

-5532 GEVWVNEKGHWQMPV
+5532 GEVWVNDKGHWQMPV

-5574 YSIWVDTHIKVFTS
+5574 YSIWVDTHIQVFTS

-5594 SSSKTEWWSNSDL
+5594 SSSKTDWWSNSST
-5607 ITMRGTGEI
+5607 ITMRGMGEI

-5629 ATAVVAAT
+5629 ATAVVAAN
-5637 GRWELSTDKLP
+5637 GQWELSTDQLP
-5648 EGTYDI
+5648 EGKYDI
-5654 SLVIEDSAGNRW
+5654 TLSIEDNAGNRK
-5666 EDVREIF
+5666 EEVHEIF

-5706 IITDSEGN
+5706 IITDSNGN

-5746 GNRSDDVPLDIMKEV
+5746 GNRSDDVSLDIMKEV

-5870 NGASDS
+5870 NGVSDS

-5904 HNGVTDIYQATQGAD
+5904 HNGVTDTYQATQGAD

-5927 AWNDGNY
+5927 AWNDGTY

-5995 HLRTE
+5995 HLRTV

-6006 SVVKVTA
+6006 SVVKETA

-6109 NAMNVRGKT
+6109 NAMNARGKT

>member
-157 NSSKQIEEMLQNF
+157 NSSKQMEEMLQEF

-395 FKDNELSEG
+395 FRDNELSEG

-429 TIAPEKPTIELD
+429 TIPPEKPTIELD
-441 DSSDS
+441 DNSDS

-530 ISYFSAEIETTN
+530 ISYFSAEIETTD

-626 TIAPVPPTVSLE
+626 TIAPLPPTVSLE

-721 TIQTEVVPP
+721 TIQTEVVSP

-953 AAPYSTVKLYI
+953 AAPYSTVKLYV

-1030 PDSDSGIS
+1030 PDSDSGIA

-1108 NKANSAIFDF
+1108 NKANSAVFDF

-1182 NGSWLFI
+1182 NGSWLFT

-1203 KVEDKAGNTNYSAP
+1203 KVEDKAGNTSYSAP

-1329 LDSADDTG
+1329 LNSADDTSV
-1337 IQGDNMTNSTQPTF
+1337 QGDNMTNRTQPTF

-1382 GGWTFTPPTSWA
+1382 GGWTFTPTGAWA

-1465 IDGGKTWFNAT
+1465 IDGGKTWVTAA
-1476 QSATPGVWDYIWPD
+1476 QKAAGVWEYIWPD
-1490 DVADGGYTLTVEA
+1490 DVTDGSHTLTVEA

-1540 DNITNVKTP
+1540 DNITSVKTP

-1631 LVNDSGIPGDNLTNE
+1631 LVNDSGIPDDNLTNE

-1700 VEASDKAGNKTTQK
+1700 VEATDKAGNKTTQK
-1714 LDFTIDTIL
+1714 LDFIIDTLL

-2021 QITIDHIE
+2021 QIAIDHIE

-2036 PDDNLTNNV
+2036 PNDNLTNNV

-2098 VEATDKAGNKTTQQL
+2098 VEATDKAGNKTTQKL

-2125 IVLDNTD
+2125 IVLDSTD
-2132 DSGTKGDHLTNVNKP
+2132 DSGTKGDNLTNVNKP

-2202 VEDEAGNEKHSASL
+2202 VEDDAGNVKYSASL

-2225 IDVIELVNDNGIPGD
+2225 IDVIELVNDSGTRGD
-2240 NMTNDAHPQFR
+2240 NLTNDANPHFR
-2251 VTVPGDVN
+2251 ITVPGDVN

-2272 KATQSATPGVW
+2272 KATQSVTPGVW

-2339 DNMTNHTQPTFALQ
+2339 DNMTNRTQPTFALQ
-2353 HIDDDAVRVTVS
+2353 QIDDDAVRVTVS

-2375 DATKDAGGWTFTP
+2375 DATKGTGGWTFTP

-2477 ATPGVWDYIW
+2477 ATPGVWDY
-2487 PDDVA
+2487 
-2492 DGGYTL
+2492 
-2498 TVEAT
+2498 
-2503 DEAGNKAT
+2503 
-2511 QTLDF
+2511 
-2516 TIDTTLSVPT
+2516 
-2526 LSLDSA
+2526 
-2532 DDSGIAGDNITN
+2532 
-2544 VKTPGFTLNNIDTDV
+2544 
-2559 SRVIVEV
+2559 
-2566 MHNGIKQEVPLVQTG
+2566 
-2581 GQWRFAPTSDWAD
+2581 
-2594 GDYILTVKVEDRAG
+2594 
-2608 NVKQSAPLTVTVDTH
+2608 
-2623 IAIDRI
+2623 
-2629 ELVNDSGIPGDN
+2629 
-2641 LTNEARPH
+2641 
-2649 FQVTVPA
+2649 
-2656 DVNGVRLSID
+2656 
-2666 GGKTWFDATQSATS
+2666 
-2680 GVWDYTWLTN
+2680 
-2690 VANGPHTLMVEASD
+2690 
-2704 KAGNKTTQKLD
+2704 
-2715 FTIDTILS
+2715 
-2723 EPTITLDSA
+2723 
-2732 DDSAAGDNITNV
+2732 
-2744 KMPGF
+2744 
-2749 TLGNIDADVTKV
+2749 
-2761 VVTVAHD
+2761 
-2768 GKNQQIELI
+2768 
-2777 KNGGVWRFT
+2777 
-2786 PGAAWTDGDYTLTV
+2786 
-2800 KVEDKAGNTNYSAPL
+2800 
-2815 TVTIDTQTSIDR
+2815 
-2827 IELLNDTGIVGD
+2827 
-2839 NLTNEARPQFHITV
+2839 
-2853 PTDVNS
+2853 
-2859 VQLSLDGG
+2859 
-2867 INWVNATLTSDG
+2867 
-2879 VWEYIWPTDLVE
+2879 
-2891 NTYTLTVK
+2891 
-2899 ATDVAGNTAT
+2899 
-2909 ETLNFIIDTT
+2909 
-2919 LSTPTITLDSADDS
+2919 
-2933 GTANDNKTNVKTPGF
+2933 
-2948 IIGGID
+2948 
-2954 SDVTQVVVQVMRD
+2954 
-2967 GHSEE
+2967 
-2972 VELTQ
+2972 
-2977 TNGQWRFVPGSAWTD
+2977 
-2992 GDYTLTVTVKDEAGN
+2992 
-3007 IRHSAPLT
+3007 
-3015 VTIDTQITIDHIELV
+3015 
-3030 NDSGIPDDNL
+3030 
-3040 TNNVRPHFQVTVPTD
+3040 
-3055 VNVVRLS
+3055 
-3062 IDGGKTWFNATQS
+3062 
-3075 ATPGVWDYTWL
+3075 TWL

-3101 DKAGNKTT
+3101 DKAGNQTT

-3147 FLLGNIDADA
+3147 FLLGNIDVDA
-3157 RYVTVEVQHGG
+3157 RYVTVEVLHGG

-3390 ADGSYTLTVEVTDN
+3390 ADGSYTLTVEVQDN

-3411 TPLVVTVDTQ
+3411 TPLIVTVDTQ

-3467 NWVSATQGIEGVW
+3467 NWVSAAQGIEGVW
-3480 GYTWPTDMGDGKHTL
+3480 GYTWPTDMGDGKHIL

-4072 ATKVGAGWQFT
+4072 AIKVGAGWQFT

-4303 KTSAELRIEIDT
+4303 KTSAELQIEIDT

-4373 QWEFTAGS
+4373 QWQFTAGS

-4506 DTIVSDPSIDLLD
+4506 DTVVSDPRIDLLD

-4533 VTTPR
+4533 ITKPR

-4559 YSVTAN
+4559 YPVTAN

-4617 ASDTGNSNSDNLT
+4617 ASDTGSSNSDNLT

-4656 GREVLKQ
+4656 GREVLKH

-4721 SIDDQHEATSL
+4721 SIDDQYEATSL
-4732 RPEFKGFAEAFS
+4732 RPEFKGLAEAFS

-4835 IGSTLPNTIVS
+4835 VGNTLPNAIVS

-4953 GAGHWGVVLP
+4953 GTGHWGVVLP

-5081 QQKEILIEHDTQIE
+5081 QQKDILIEHDTQIE

-5249 QDDGTFNIHFSIT
+5249 QDDGKFNIHFSIT

-5303 NHNKPV
+5303 SHNKPV

-5378 STFIDNPAMVAG
+5378 STFIDNPVMMAG

-5399 SITSQTRPTF
+5399 SITSQTRPAF

-5532 GEVWVNEKGHWQMPV
+5532 GEVWVNDKGHWQMPV

-5574 YSIWVDTHIKVFTS
+5574 YSIWVDTHIQVFTS

-5594 SSSKTEWWSNSDL
+5594 SSSKTDWWSNSST
-5607 ITMRGTGEI
+5607 ITMRGMGEI

-5629 ATAVVAAT
+5629 ATAVVAAN
-5637 GRWELSTDKLP
+5637 GQWELSTDQLP
-5648 EGTYDI
+5648 EGKYDI
-5654 SLVIEDSAGNRW
+5654 TLSIEDNAGNRK
-5666 EDVREIF
+5666 EEVHEIF

-5706 IITDSEGN
+5706 IITDSNGN

-5746 GNRSDDVPLDIMKEV
+5746 GNRSDDVSLDIMKET

-5770 DSGTVGDNITRDKQP
+5770 DSGTAGDNITRDNQP

-5876 DNVTNHTQPKFTLQ
+5876 DNVTNHNHTQPKFTLQ

-5904 HNGVTDIYQATQGAD
+5904 HNGVTDTYQATQGAD

-5927 AWNDGNY
+5927 AWNDGTY

-5939 VVDRAGNSQQ
+5939 VVDRAGNSLQ
-5949 SASLAVTVDSTVTVT
+5949 SASLEVTVDSTVTVT

-5974 DATATAVT
+5974 DATPTAVT

-5995 HLRTE
+5995 HLRTVA
-6000 PSAAEE
+6000 SAAEE
-6006 SVVKVTA
+6006 SVVKETA

-6043 NIVNVSIMFEGEEF
+6043 NIVNVSVMFEGEEF

-6080 MDVKFIDKDNDFLIK
+6080 MDVKFIDKDDDFLIK

-6109 NAMNVRGKT
+6109 NAMNARGKT

>member
-307 GTYNLEAEAKTAD
+307 GAYNLEAEAKTAD

-429 TIAPEKPTIELD
+429 TIPPEKPTIELD

-638 DYVVL
+638 DFVVL

-1030 PDSDSGIS
+1030 PDSDSGIA

-1108 NKANSAIFDF
+1108 NKANSAVFDF

-1182 NGSWLFI
+1182 NGSWLFT

-1203 KVEDKAGNTNYSAP
+1203 KVEDKAGNTSYSAP

-1329 LDSADDTG
+1329 LNSADDTG
-1337 IQGDNMTNSTQPTF
+1337 VQGDNMTNRTQPTF

-1476 QSATPGVWDYIWPD
+1476 QSATPGAWDYIWPD

-1503 TDEAGNK
+1503 TDKAGNK
-1510 ATQTLDFTID
+1510 TTQELDFTID

-1714 LDFTIDTIL
+1714 LDFIIDTLL

-2125 IVLDNTD
+2125 IVLDSTD
-2132 DSGTKGDHLTNVNKP
+2132 DSGTKGDNLTNVNKP

-2321 LSTPVIV
+2321 LSVPVIV
-2328 LDSADD
+2328 LNSADD
-2334 SGVHG
+2334 TGVQG
-2339 DNMTNHTQPTFALQ
+2339 DNMTNSTQPTFALQ

-2375 DATKDAGGWTFTP
+2375 DATKGVGGWSFTP

-2452 TVPTDVNVVRLSI
+2452 KVPTDVN
-2465 DGGKTWFNATQS
+2465 
-2477 ATPGVWDYIW
+2477 
-2487 PDDVA
+2487 
-2492 DGGYTL
+2492 
-2498 TVEAT
+2498 E
-2503 DEAGNKAT
+2503 
-2511 QTLDF
+2511 
-2516 TIDTTLSVPT
+2516 
-2526 LSLDSA
+2526 
-2532 DDSGIAGDNITN
+2532 
-2544 VKTPGFTLNNIDTDV
+2544 
-2559 SRVIVEV
+2559 
-2566 MHNGIKQEVPLVQTG
+2566 
-2581 GQWRFAPTSDWAD
+2581 
-2594 GDYILTVKVEDRAG
+2594 
-2608 NVKQSAPLTVTVDTH
+2608 
-2623 IAIDRI
+2623 
-2629 ELVNDSGIPGDN
+2629 
-2641 LTNEARPH
+2641 
-2649 FQVTVPA
+2649 
-2656 DVNGVRLSID
+2656 
-2666 GGKTWFDATQSATS
+2666 
-2680 GVWDYTWLTN
+2680 
-2690 VANGPHTLMVEASD
+2690 
-2704 KAGNKTTQKLD
+2704 
-2715 FTIDTILS
+2715 
-2723 EPTITLDSA
+2723 
-2732 DDSAAGDNITNV
+2732 
-2744 KMPGF
+2744 
-2749 TLGNIDADVTKV
+2749 
-2761 VVTVAHD
+2761 
-2768 GKNQQIELI
+2768 
-2777 KNGGVWRFT
+2777 
-2786 PGAAWTDGDYTLTV
+2786 
-2800 KVEDKAGNTNYSAPL
+2800 
-2815 TVTIDTQTSIDR
+2815 
-2827 IELLNDTGIVGD
+2827 
-2839 NLTNEARPQFHITV
+2839 
-2853 PTDVNS
+2853 
-2859 VQLSLDGG
+2859 
-2867 INWVNATLTSDG
+2867 
-2879 VWEYIWPTDLVE
+2879 
-2891 NTYTLTVK
+2891 
-2899 ATDVAGNTAT
+2899 
-2909 ETLNFIIDTT
+2909 
-2919 LSTPTITLDSADDS
+2919 
-2933 GTANDNKTNVKTPGF
+2933 
-2948 IIGGID
+2948 
-2954 SDVTQVVVQVMRD
+2954 
-2967 GHSEE
+2967 
-2972 VELTQ
+2972 
-2977 TNGQWRFVPGSAWTD
+2977 
-2992 GDYTLTVTVKDEAGN
+2992 
-3007 IRHSAPLT
+3007 
-3015 VTIDTQITIDHIELV
+3015 
-3030 NDSGIPDDNL
+3030 
-3040 TNNVRPHFQVTVPTD
+3040 
-3055 VNVVRLS
+3055 VRLS

-3101 DKAGNKTT
+3101 DKAGNQTT
-3109 QQLDFIIDTLLSEPT
+3109 QKLDFIIDTMLSEPT
-3124 IVLDNTDD
+3124 IVLDSTDD
-3132 SGTKGDNLTNVNKPT
+3132 SGTKGDNLTNANKPT
-3147 FLLGNIDADA
+3147 FILGNIDADA
-3157 RYVTVEVQHGG
+3157 RYVTVEVQYGG

-3317 TRLSTPTIAM
+3317 TRLSTPTITM

-3348 TIGNIDADAHS
+3348 TIGNIDSDAQS

-3411 TPLVVTVDTQ
+3411 TPLIVTVDTQ

-3467 NWVSATQGIEGVW
+3467 NWVSAAQGIEGVW

-3624 RIELVNDSGVPGDNV
+3624 HIELVNDSGVPGDNV

-3709 TLNFTIDITLLT
+3709 TLNFTIDITLMT

-3852 HQVDSDVTRVMVKVT
+3852 RQVDSDVTRVMVKVT

-4303 KTSAELRIEIDT
+4303 KTSAELKIEIDT

-4533 VTTPR
+4533 VTKPR

-4559 YSVTAN
+4559 YPVTAN

-4835 IGSTLPNTIVS
+4835 VGNTLPNAIVS

-4969 NYELTFKVEDV
+4969 NYVLTFKVEDV

-5039 NPQGVVI
+5039 SPQGVVI

-5081 QQKEILIEHDTQIE
+5081 QQKDILIEHDTQIE

-5346 ALKDGE
+5346 VLKDGE

-5409 SIFGEMNQSVQIF
+5409 SISGEMNQSVQIF

-5574 YSIWVDTHIKVFTS
+5574 YSIWVDTHIQVFTS

-5594 SSSKTEWWSNSDL
+5594 SSSKTDWWSNSST
-5607 ITMRGTGEI
+5607 ITMRGMGEI

-5629 ATAVVAAT
+5629 ATAVVAAN
-5637 GRWELSTDKLP
+5637 GQWELSTDQLP
-5648 EGTYDI
+5648 EGKYDI
-5654 SLVIEDSAGNRW
+5654 TLSIEDNAGNRK
-5666 EDVREIF
+5666 EEVHEIF

-5706 IITDSEGN
+5706 IITDSNGN

-5746 GNRSDDVPLDIMKEV
+5746 GNRSDDVSLDIMKEV

-5870 NGASDS
+5870 NGVSDS

-5904 HNGVTDIYQATQGAD
+5904 HNGVTDTYQATQGAD

-5927 AWNDGNY
+5927 AWNDGTY

-5995 HLRTE
+5995 HLRTV

-6006 SVVKVTA
+6006 SVVKETA

-6109 NAMNVRGKT
+6109 NAMNARGKT

-6129 SVGHNNN
+6129 SAGHNNN

>member
-70 TITGAKILGS
+70 TITGDKILGS

-157 NSSKQIEEMLQNF
+157 NSSKQMEEMLQEF

-429 TIAPEKPTIELD
+429 TIPPEKPTIELD

-1108 NKANSAIFDF
+1108 NKANSAVFDF

-1167 VMHNGVSEEIELSHL
+1167 VMHNGVSEEIELSHH
-1182 NGSWLFI
+1182 NGSWLFT

-1203 KVEDKAGNTNYSAP
+1203 KVEDKAGNTNYSTP

-1265 SIDGGNSWVQ
+1265 SIDGGLSWVQ

-1316 FAVDTTLSVPVIV
+1316 FAVDSTLSVPVIV
-1329 LDSADDTG
+1329 LNNADDTG
-1337 IQGDNMTNSTQPTF
+1337 IQGDNLTNRTQPTF
-1351 ALQHIDDDAVRVTV
+1351 ALQQIDDDAVRVTV

-1382 GGWTFTPPTSWA
+1382 GGWTFTPPALWA

-1476 QSATPGVWDYIWPD
+1476 QSATPGAWDYIWPD

-1503 TDEAGNK
+1503 TDKAGNQT
-1510 ATQTLDFTID
+1510 TQELDFTID

-1593 ADGDYILTV
+1593 GDGDYILTV

-1714 LDFTIDTIL
+1714 LDFIIDTIL

-2021 QITIDHIE
+2021 QIAIDHIE

-2045 RPHFQVTVPT
+2045 RPQFQVTVPT

-2084 TWLADVGEG
+2084 TWLTDVANGS
-2093 KHTLT
+2093 HTLT
-2098 VEATDKAGNKTTQQL
+2098 VEATDAAGNKATQNL
-2113 DFIIDTLLSEPT
+2113 EFNIDTLLSEPT
-2125 IVLDNTD
+2125 IALDSTD
-2132 DSGTKGDHLTNVNKP
+2132 DSGTKGDNLTSVNKP
-2147 TFLLGNIDADARY
+2147 TFILGNIDADARY

-2173 LTATKDATG
+2173 LTATKGATG
-2182 NWSVT
+2182 IWSVT
-2187 PTGTWADG
+2187 PTGMWADG
-2195 DYTLTVR
+2195 SHTLTVR
-2202 VEDEAGNEKHSASL
+2202 VEDEAGNVKYSVPL
-2216 TVTVDTQIT
+2216 TITVDTQIT
-2225 IDVIELVNDNGIPGD
+2225 IDDIELVNDSGTKGD
-2240 NMTNDAHPQFR
+2240 NLTNDANPHFR
-2251 VTVPGDVN
+2251 ITVPGDVN

-2272 KATQSATPGVW
+2272 KAMQSSTSGVW
-2283 NYTWPGTV
+2283 NYTWPKTLA
-2291 PDGDYTLNVK
+2291 DDDYTLTVK

-2308 TVTETLH
+2308 TVTRTLD

-2334 SGVHG
+2334 TGVQG
-2339 DNMTNHTQPTFALQ
+2339 DNMTNRTQPTFNLQ

-2375 DATKDAGGWTFTP
+2375 DVTKDAGGWTFTP
-2388 TGAWAD
+2388 PTSWGA

-2445 VRPHFQV
+2445 VRPQFQV
-2452 TVPTDVNVVRLSI
+2452 KVPTDVN
-2465 DGGKTWFNATQS
+2465 
-2477 ATPGVWDYIW
+2477 
-2487 PDDVA
+2487 
-2492 DGGYTL
+2492 
-2498 TVEAT
+2498 E
-2503 DEAGNKAT
+2503 
-2511 QTLDF
+2511 
-2516 TIDTTLSVPT
+2516 
-2526 LSLDSA
+2526 
-2532 DDSGIAGDNITN
+2532 
-2544 VKTPGFTLNNIDTDV
+2544 
-2559 SRVIVEV
+2559 
-2566 MHNGIKQEVPLVQTG
+2566 
-2581 GQWRFAPTSDWAD
+2581 
-2594 GDYILTVKVEDRAG
+2594 
-2608 NVKQSAPLTVTVDTH
+2608 
-2623 IAIDRI
+2623 
-2629 ELVNDSGIPGDN
+2629 
-2641 LTNEARPH
+2641 
-2649 FQVTVPA
+2649 
-2656 DVNGVRLSID
+2656 
-2666 GGKTWFDATQSATS
+2666 
-2680 GVWDYTWLTN
+2680 
-2690 VANGPHTLMVEASD
+2690 
-2704 KAGNKTTQKLD
+2704 
-2715 FTIDTILS
+2715 
-2723 EPTITLDSA
+2723 
-2732 DDSAAGDNITNV
+2732 
-2744 KMPGF
+2744 
-2749 TLGNIDADVTKV
+2749 
-2761 VVTVAHD
+2761 
-2768 GKNQQIELI
+2768 
-2777 KNGGVWRFT
+2777 
-2786 PGAAWTDGDYTLTV
+2786 
-2800 KVEDKAGNTNYSAPL
+2800 
-2815 TVTIDTQTSIDR
+2815 
-2827 IELLNDTGIVGD
+2827 
-2839 NLTNEARPQFHITV
+2839 
-2853 PTDVNS
+2853 
-2859 VQLSLDGG
+2859 
-2867 INWVNATLTSDG
+2867 
-2879 VWEYIWPTDLVE
+2879 
-2891 NTYTLTVK
+2891 
-2899 ATDVAGNTAT
+2899 
-2909 ETLNFIIDTT
+2909 
-2919 LSTPTITLDSADDS
+2919 
-2933 GTANDNKTNVKTPGF
+2933 
-2948 IIGGID
+2948 
-2954 SDVTQVVVQVMRD
+2954 
-2967 GHSEE
+2967 
-2972 VELTQ
+2972 
-2977 TNGQWRFVPGSAWTD
+2977 
-2992 GDYTLTVTVKDEAGN
+2992 
-3007 IRHSAPLT
+3007 
-3015 VTIDTQITIDHIELV
+3015 
-3030 NDSGIPDDNL
+3030 
-3040 TNNVRPHFQVTVPTD
+3040 
-3055 VNVVRLS
+3055 VRLS

-3101 DKAGNKTT
+3101 DKAGNQTT
-3109 QQLDFIIDTLLSEPT
+3109 QKLDFIIDTLLSEPT
-3124 IVLDNTDD
+3124 IALDSTDD
-3132 SGTKGDNLTNVNKPT
+3132 SGTKGDNLTSVNKPT
-3147 FLLGNIDADA
+3147 FILGNIDADA

-3188 GTWADGD
+3188 GMWADGSH
-3195 YTLTVRVEDDA
+3195 TLTVRVEDDA

-3220 TQITID
+3220 THIAID
-3226 VIELV
+3226 DIELV

-3299 ATDKAGNKTTQT
+3299 ATDKAGNQTTQT

-3348 TIGNIDADAHS
+3348 TIGNIDSDAHS

-3375 TQVGGQW
+3375 TQAGGQW

-3390 ADGSYTLTVEVTDN
+3390 ADGSYTLTVEVQDN

-3411 TPLVVTVDTQ
+3411 TPLIVTVDTQ

-3467 NWVSATQGIEGVW
+3467 NWVSAAQGIEGVW

-3818 DGTLT
+3818 DGSLT

-3835 GTVGDRLTNHDR
+3835 GTVGDRLTKHDR

-3852 HQVDSDVTRVMVKVT
+3852 RQVDSDVTRVMVKVT

-3910 KESAPFEVRIDTT
+3910 KESAPLEVRIDTT

-3957 VVQVRVTLDGGA
+3957 VIQVRVTLDGGA

-3983 FDSPNTLVDGTY
+3983 FDTPNALVDGTY
-3995 TLRVEATDEAGNIAN
+3995 TLRVEATDQAGNIAN

-4175 DGRWIFNVGSALPDG
+4175 DGRWIFNVVSALPDG

-4303 KTSAELRIEIDT
+4303 KTSAELKIEIDT

-4365 PISKNAAG
+4365 PVSKNAAG
-4373 QWEFTAGS
+4373 QWQFTAGS
-4381 ALPDGH
+4381 ALSDGH

-4506 DTIVSDPSIDLLD
+4506 DTVVSDPRIDLLD

-4533 VTTPR
+4533 VTKPR

-4559 YSVTAN
+4559 YPVTAN

-4617 ASDTGNSNSDNLT
+4617 ASDTGSSNSDNLT

-4656 GREVLKQ
+4656 GREVLKH

-4721 SIDDQHEATSL
+4721 SIDDQYEATSL
-4732 RPEFKGFAEAFS
+4732 RPEFKGLAEAFS

-4835 IGSTLPNTIVS
+4835 VGNTLPNAIVS

-5081 QQKEILIEHDTQIE
+5081 QQKDILIEHDTQIE

-5249 QDDGTFNIHFSIT
+5249 QDDGKFNIHFSIT

-5303 NHNKPV
+5303 SHNKPV

-5378 STFIDNPAMVAG
+5378 STFIDNPVMMAG

-5399 SITSQTRPTF
+5399 SITSQTRPAF

-5532 GEVWVNEKGHWQMPV
+5532 GEVWVNDKGHWQMPV

-5574 YSIWVDTHIKVFTS
+5574 YSIWVDTHIQVFTS

-5594 SSSKTEWWSNSDL
+5594 SSSKTDWWSNSST
-5607 ITMRGTGEI
+5607 ITMRGMGEI

-5629 ATAVVAAT
+5629 ATAVVAAN
-5637 GRWELSTDKLP
+5637 GQWELSTDQLP
-5648 EGTYDI
+5648 EGKYDI
-5654 SLVIEDSAGNRW
+5654 TLSIEDNAGNRK
-5666 EDVREIF
+5666 EEVHEIF

-5706 IITDSEGN
+5706 IITDSNGN

-5876 DNVTNHTQPKFTLQ
+5876 DNVTNHNHTQPKFTLQ

-5927 AWNDGNY
+5927 AWNDGTY

-5939 VVDRAGNSQQ
+5939 VVDRAGNSLQ
-5949 SASLAVTVDSTVTVT
+5949 SASLEVTVDSTVTVT
-5964 ADSQHDDASD
+5964 ADSQHDDAID

-5995 HLRTE
+5995 HLRTV

-6006 SVVKVTA
+6006 SVVKETA

-6043 NIVNVSIMFEGEEF
+6043 NIVNVSVMFEGEEF

-6080 MDVKFIDKDNDFLIK
+6080 MDVKFIDKDDDFLIK

-6109 NAMNVRGKT
+6109 NAMNARGKT

>member
-157 NSSKQIEEMLQNF
+157 NSSKQMEEMLQEF

-429 TIAPEKPTIELD
+429 TIPPEKPTIELD

-713 SSTVKYSF
+713 SSIVKYSF

-1064 WDAMS
+1064 WDAAS

-1108 NKANSAIFDF
+1108 NKANSAVFDF

-1182 NGSWLFI
+1182 NGSWLFT

-1203 KVEDKAGNTNYSAP
+1203 KVEDKAGNTNYSTP

-1265 SIDGGNSWVQ
+1265 SIDGGHSWVQ

-1316 FAVDTTLSVPVIV
+1316 FAVDSTLSVPVIV
-1329 LDSADDTG
+1329 LNNADDTG
-1337 IQGDNMTNSTQPTF
+1337 IQGDNLTNRTQPTF
-1351 ALQHIDDDAVRVTV
+1351 ALQQIDDDAVRVTV

-1382 GGWTFTPPTSWA
+1382 GGWTFTPPALWA

-1476 QSATPGVWDYIWPD
+1476 QGATPGAWDYIWPD

-1503 TDEAGNK
+1503 TDKAGNQT
-1510 ATQTLDFTID
+1510 TQELDFTID

-1593 ADGDYILTV
+1593 GDGDYILTV

-1700 VEASDKAGNKTTQK
+1700 VEATDKAGNQTTQK
-1714 LDFTIDTIL
+1714 LDFIIDTLL

-2021 QITIDHIE
+2021 QIAIDHIE

-2045 RPHFQVTVPT
+2045 RPQFQVTVPT

-2084 TWLADVGEG
+2084 TWLTDVANGS
-2093 KHTLT
+2093 HTLT
-2098 VEATDKAGNKTTQQL
+2098 VEATDAAGNKATQNL
-2113 DFIIDTLLSEPT
+2113 EFNIDTLLSEPT
-2125 IVLDNTD
+2125 IALDSTD
-2132 DSGTKGDHLTNVNKP
+2132 DSGTKGDNLTNVNKP
-2147 TFLLGNIDADARY
+2147 TFILGNIDADARY

-2173 LTATKDATG
+2173 LTATKGATG
-2182 NWSVT
+2182 IWSVT
-2187 PTGTWADG
+2187 PTGMWADG
-2195 DYTLTVR
+2195 SHTLTVR
-2202 VEDEAGNEKHSASL
+2202 VEDDAGNVKYSAPL
-2216 TVTVDTQIT
+2216 TITVDTQIT
-2225 IDVIELVNDNGIPGD
+2225 IDDIELVNDSGTKGD
-2240 NMTNDAHPQFR
+2240 NLTNDANPHFR
-2251 VTVPGDVN
+2251 ITVPGDVN

-2272 KATQSATPGVW
+2272 KAMQSSTSGVW
-2283 NYTWPGTV
+2283 NYTWPKTLA
-2291 PDGDYTLNVK
+2291 DDDYTLTVK

-2308 TVTETLH
+2308 TVTRTLD

-2334 SGVHG
+2334 TGVQG
-2339 DNMTNHTQPTFALQ
+2339 DNMTNRTQPTFNLQ

-2375 DATKDAGGWTFTP
+2375 DVTKDAGGWTFTP
-2388 TGAWAD
+2388 PTSWGA

-2445 VRPHFQV
+2445 VRPQFQV
-2452 TVPTDVNVVRLSI
+2452 KVPTDVN
-2465 DGGKTWFNATQS
+2465 
-2477 ATPGVWDYIW
+2477 
-2487 PDDVA
+2487 
-2492 DGGYTL
+2492 
-2498 TVEAT
+2498 E
-2503 DEAGNKAT
+2503 
-2511 QTLDF
+2511 
-2516 TIDTTLSVPT
+2516 
-2526 LSLDSA
+2526 
-2532 DDSGIAGDNITN
+2532 
-2544 VKTPGFTLNNIDTDV
+2544 
-2559 SRVIVEV
+2559 
-2566 MHNGIKQEVPLVQTG
+2566 
-2581 GQWRFAPTSDWAD
+2581 
-2594 GDYILTVKVEDRAG
+2594 
-2608 NVKQSAPLTVTVDTH
+2608 
-2623 IAIDRI
+2623 
-2629 ELVNDSGIPGDN
+2629 
-2641 LTNEARPH
+2641 
-2649 FQVTVPA
+2649 
-2656 DVNGVRLSID
+2656 
-2666 GGKTWFDATQSATS
+2666 
-2680 GVWDYTWLTN
+2680 
-2690 VANGPHTLMVEASD
+2690 
-2704 KAGNKTTQKLD
+2704 
-2715 FTIDTILS
+2715 
-2723 EPTITLDSA
+2723 
-2732 DDSAAGDNITNV
+2732 
-2744 KMPGF
+2744 
-2749 TLGNIDADVTKV
+2749 
-2761 VVTVAHD
+2761 
-2768 GKNQQIELI
+2768 
-2777 KNGGVWRFT
+2777 
-2786 PGAAWTDGDYTLTV
+2786 
-2800 KVEDKAGNTNYSAPL
+2800 
-2815 TVTIDTQTSIDR
+2815 
-2827 IELLNDTGIVGD
+2827 
-2839 NLTNEARPQFHITV
+2839 
-2853 PTDVNS
+2853 
-2859 VQLSLDGG
+2859 
-2867 INWVNATLTSDG
+2867 
-2879 VWEYIWPTDLVE
+2879 
-2891 NTYTLTVK
+2891 
-2899 ATDVAGNTAT
+2899 
-2909 ETLNFIIDTT
+2909 
-2919 LSTPTITLDSADDS
+2919 
-2933 GTANDNKTNVKTPGF
+2933 
-2948 IIGGID
+2948 
-2954 SDVTQVVVQVMRD
+2954 
-2967 GHSEE
+2967 
-2972 VELTQ
+2972 
-2977 TNGQWRFVPGSAWTD
+2977 
-2992 GDYTLTVTVKDEAGN
+2992 
-3007 IRHSAPLT
+3007 
-3015 VTIDTQITIDHIELV
+3015 
-3030 NDSGIPDDNL
+3030 
-3040 TNNVRPHFQVTVPTD
+3040 
-3055 VNVVRLS
+3055 VRLS

-3101 DKAGNKTT
+3101 DKAGNQTT
-3109 QQLDFIIDTLLSEPT
+3109 QKLDFIIDTLLSEPT
-3124 IVLDNTDD
+3124 IALDSTDD
-3132 SGTKGDNLTNVNKPT
+3132 SGTKGDNLTSVNKPT
-3147 FLLGNIDADA
+3147 FILGNIDADA

-3188 GTWADGD
+3188 GMWADGSH
-3195 YTLTVRVEDDA
+3195 TLTVRVEDDA

-3220 TQITID
+3220 THIAID
-3226 VIELV
+3226 DIELV

-3299 ATDKAGNKTTQT
+3299 ATDKAGNQTTQT

-3390 ADGSYTLTVEVTDN
+3390 ADGSYTLTVEVQDN

-3411 TPLVVTVDTQ
+3411 TPLIVTVDTQ

-3467 NWVSATQGIEGVW
+3467 NWVSAAQGIEGVW

-3818 DGTLT
+3818 DGSLT

-3835 GTVGDRLTNHDR
+3835 GTVGDRLTKHDR

-3852 HQVDSDVTRVMVKVT
+3852 RQVDSDVTRVMVKVT

-3910 KESAPFEVRIDTT
+3910 KESAPLEVRIDTT

-3957 VVQVRVTLDGGA
+3957 VIQVRVTLDGGA

-3983 FDSPNTLVDGTY
+3983 FDTPNTLVDGTY
-3995 TLRVEATDEAGNIAN
+3995 TLRVEATDQAGNIAN

-4303 KTSAELRIEIDT
+4303 KTSAELKIEIDT

-4365 PISKNAAG
+4365 PVSKNAAG
-4373 QWEFTAGS
+4373 QWQFTAGS
-4381 ALPDGH
+4381 ALSDGH

-4494 GNKISKEVSFTI
+4494 GNRISKEVSFTI
-4506 DTIVSDPSIDLLD
+4506 DTVVSDPRIDLLD

-4533 VTTPR
+4533 VTKPR

-4559 YSVTAN
+4559 YPVTAN

-4593 GNTSETKLP
+4593 GNTSKTKLP

-4617 ASDTGNSNSDNLT
+4617 ASDTGSSNSDNLT

-4656 GREVLKQ
+4656 GREVLKH

-4721 SIDDQHEATSL
+4721 SIDDQYEATSL
-4732 RPEFKGFAEAFS
+4732 RPEFKGLAEAFS

-4835 IGSTLPNTIVS
+4835 VGNTLPNAIVS

-5066 SNAFVVVSE
+5066 SNAFVVVS
-5075 DKAGNS
+5075 
-5081 QQKEILIEHDTQIE
+5081 
-5095 ISDISLSRDTNSG
+5095 
-5108 DKYDLITN
+5108 
-5116 NKSPV
+5116 
-5121 LVAMTDPGATVQVYI
+5121 
-5136 NGVLQGTV
+5136 
-5144 EASSSGNISYTMP
+5144 
-5157 ANSADGEYQVQF
+5157 
-5169 VATDTAGNRVESAIT
+5169 
-5184 TVTIDSQI
+5184 
-5192 AVFDID
+5192 
-5198 EDSLPALSNN
+5198 
-5208 RALSVS
+5208 
-5214 GVGEAGSQVSIFVDG
+5214 
-5229 KLVNVVMVEA
+5229 
-5239 DGTWRAPILL
+5239 
-5249 QDDGTFNIHFSIT
+5249 
-5262 DVAGN
+5262 
-5267 TEVSKDYS
+5267 
-5275 VDVDSSTDF
+5275 
-5284 PTLNLEDAS
+5284 
-5293 NSGSLDDLIT
+5293 
-5303 NHNKPV
+5303 
-5309 LVGTAEAGATIHIY
+5309 
-5323 VDEKIVANV
+5323 
-5332 LVLEDGTWSYQFDN
+5332 
-5346 ALKDGE
+5346 
-5352 YSIRV
+5352 
-5357 VAEDPAGNTA
+5357 
-5367 ESPRLLVTIDT
+5367 
-5378 STFIDNPAMVAG
+5378 
-5390 SDNGIFSND
+5390 
-5399 SITSQTRPTF
+5399 
-5409 SIFGEMNQSVQIF
+5409 
-5422 IDGVLV
+5422 
-5428 DTITVTDRNQVYRPE
+5428 
-5443 SPLGDGSHSIY
+5443 
-5454 YVITDKA
+5454 
-5461 GNTATSK
+5461 
-5468 TLNFTIDTFNTTPV
+5468 
-5482 AIDSIGGQTLAEMT
+5482 
-5496 GSDGKIYITDTTRNL
+5496 
-5511 LFSGSAEPN
+5511 
-5520 SKIEI
+5520 
-5525 IINGLNV
+5525 
-5532 GEVWVNEKGHWQMPV
+5532 
-5547 NPLYFTEGQLDITV
+5547 
-5561 KSTDRA
+5561 
-5567 GNVNQEK
+5567 
-5574 YSIWVDTHIKVFTS
+5574 
-5588 ELDDNK
+5588 
-5594 SSSKTEWWSNSDL
+5594 
-5607 ITMRGTGEI
+5607 
-5616 GATVSLIVAGVTL
+5616 
-5629 ATAVVAAT
+5629 
-5637 GRWELSTDKLP
+5637 
-5648 EGTYDI
+5648 
-5654 SLVIEDSAGNRW
+5654 
-5666 EDVREIF
+5666 
-5673 IDRTPPN
+5673 
-5680 APVVTYSDI
+5680 
-5689 VNDLIIMQGTAE
+5689 
-5701 AKSQL
+5701 
-5706 IITDSEGN
+5706 
-5714 TYTLTVPDNGKW
+5714 
-5726 SMAIP
+5726 
-5731 YPSEGKFTITSVDAI
+5731 
-5746 GNRSDDVPLDIMKEV
+5746 
-5761 PVISLSPDS
+5761 
-5770 DSGTVGDNITRDKQP
+5770 
-5785 TFIIGNLESDVV
+5785 
-5797 VVQVDINGT
+5797 
-5806 VYNAEKNADGVW
+5806 
-5818 FFTPGTPLA
+5818 
-5827 DGSYT
+5827 
-5832 ISVIA
+5832 
-5837 SDAAGNQKNSL
+5837 
-5848 PITVTI
+5848 
-5854 DSTLTVPEIAL
+5854 
-5865 AAGED
+5865 
-5870 NGASDS
+5870 
-5876 DNVTNHTQPKFTLQ
+5876 
-5890 HIDADVTGVTVNVT
+5890 
-5904 HNGVTDIYQATQGAD
+5904 
-5919 GWTFTPPA
+5919 
-5927 AWNDGNY
+5927 
-5934 TLSVT
+5934 
-5939 VVDRAGNSQQ
+5939 
-5949 SASLAVTVDSTVTVT
+5949 
-5964 ADSQHDDASD
+5964 
-5974 DATATAVT
+5974 
-5982 PPESETVNAESAT
+5982 
-5995 HLRTE
+5995 
-6000 PSAAEE
+6000 
-6006 SVVKVTA
+6006 
-6013 YSITLLNADSG
+6013 
-6024 DEIDRSISQTPSFE
+6024 
-6038 ISVPE
+6038 
-6043 NIVNVSIMFEGEEF
+6043 
-6057 TLPITN
+6057 
-6063 QKAIFEVPLSL
+6063 
-6074 EDGEYT
+6074 
-6080 MDVKFIDKDNDFLIK
+6080 
-6095 EKTFSVDHSSADIV
+6095 
-6109 NAMNVRGKT
+6109 
-6118 EDDINDSPSTS
+6118 
-6129 SVGHNNN
+6129 
-6136 GAIDVFAV
+6136 
-6144 NEVTLPVD
+6144 
-6152 NQEEHA
+6152 